1 MERREGQMTP
11 HRKQVAILKETYRAK
26 QNTAPTG
33 SRRLVSLILC
43 LCLFLSILPSGLMTT
58 ALAAS
63 GTDTA
68 PDSGAAVTVTHKGS
82 AVDSLS
88 LPQDERTTLTA
99 VCSSGVTDASY
110 QWQILADIASE
121 LWVNI
126 YDATEQSLVL
136 SCALLN
142 SLADDTG
149 SAYVRCRVTA
159 SGQTIDSNV
168 VCVTAARTIPVETG
182 AEDEA
187 DANAAPTGRVPAL
200 RAPARAPAAT
210 SEEYVEIT
218 INYLDAVTGESI
230 YKSYQAQI
238 QRGTAYTSNVI
249 SPAYLG
255 YAPFYNAAAPSD
267 KDASAAKDNA
277 TTIHLDISDSY
288 SAPTYVVNVY
298 YKAIDVPYA
307 VRYYFQNIHDDTYS
321 ENVGLYSVSTAKTGT
336 IISDKELKLPEGK
349 AEGFTKLYHYPEAVA
364 ADGSTVFQC
373 YYDRNYYMLKFD
385 MDGGYGTEPVY
396 ARYGT
401 AFIVT
406 APTRHGYE
414 FDGWDDVTNGTG
426 DGKADTLPT
435 TIPAENRTYKAL
447 WRTVDTTYTT
457 VYWLQNADDDQYSFI
472 GSVKGSAQ
480 SGMTVSGSD
489 SLQADTPLCGNTDTT
504 HAHNTDCNP
513 KNFNQLVY
521 NDTKTQKNVTIKGDG
536 STTVNVYYDRKAY
549 TLRFFYARED
559 SDGQF
564 QLVGGT
570 TYPFGNK
577 DKSFRRPDPYNV
589 DNLLD
594 QVNDWGNIKN
604 KPQLKD
610 EYTNTYIK
618 RTLDSNGYTY
628 YYLELKARF
637 DADLSTLWP
646 GDCFKRV
653 PVQDTHHANDAY
665 LYMDKDQWGNYA
677 YLAGWNG
684 EFKVKYTLDNPNSTI
699 KGMFQRLD
707 ENLLYGPDEVS
718 EDSSD
723 VINFLGYFCNGADVD
738 WSKPWQWLYKLYVP
752 VLDGDKTDLTY
763 NGTNYKLI
771 KTIDTADNNTDIPHQ
786 TQPTL
791 HGFEASDQHKEN
803 NPKTDDGRESFTA
816 QFFYQRNSYTLT
828 LHNYNEALSTV
839 KLPYQTPLDNYV
851 PKDPAYP
858 STLEADAYTFG
869 GWYYSSGCYEGTKYQ
884 PGDTMPAG
892 NITLYAKWTPVT
904 RTVRFFQT
912 YDDMLAYEKTDDNTG
927 PIHTSEVTHGTRVGS
942 VKDPTDKS
950 GHGYVFSG
958 WFYMLAGKKTA
969 YAPQDIPVTRDL
981 NVFADWGSHTAQ
993 PYLVHYA
1000 LHTGEKDPEWTAAL
1014 HTASGGTVPGNNQTF
1029 TVSVG
1034 SETRTYVYL
1043 TSDKQFH
1050 RQIAADS
1057 TGYAYQG
1064 NTRTFYPKVGDPL
1077 NELYADFNTGC
1088 YPTLASHSITV
1099 ESESDKTAPK
1109 KNVFTFTY
1117 AHTTSISYTVEYR
1130 YADNNELISSAP
1142 DNGSVKKFS
1151 NKAVVTERFAVIQDH
1166 IPDAFYKRLI
1176 LAVKVEANGSV
1187 TSQDNVVVF
1196 YYTQNKTHA
1205 PYAVHHMLQTLDAA
1219 LNNQSGLEKDT
1230 SGNYKNYAEDEA
1242 RIQGIGKTGNTLHV
1256 TPQTFSG
1263 FTVGNTG
1270 IQITTEITTAGTTTT
1285 EKNIT
1290 LSGTD
1295 FAITIDKNGTD
1306 LYVFYTRNQQNYS
1319 VYYLKYGTPTTDL
1332 NNLVY
1337 DADDPAHTSGVLAD
1351 IKTNIGKFGQTVTGN
1366 AKDIEGWSCVSDKQ
1380 QTLLLRSDQKQNN
1393 IFFFYQPVQYS
1404 VDYQVWT
1411 QGGGTVSPSKEVVE
1425 GDTPFTGSTP
1435 TEKPGYRF
1443 DGWYLDETC
1452 TKPVTIVEGTVDL
1465 TKNKL
1470 VPNKSKLKAMPK
1482 DNTFYAKFV
1491 PVLGD
1496 LTITRSNASDDEGN
1510 GDRIFVYRITTTK
1523 DPSFELFV
1531 SIKGN
1536 GSVTIKNMFCF
1547 TYTIEQQNGW
1557 SWRYADTSRTVTVT
1571 ENKNQTVT
1579 FDSAPTTNKWLNGN
1593 SDRKV
1598 NGKR

>member
-1 MERREGQMTP
+1 MTP

-26 QNTAPTG
+26 QNTTPTG
-33 SRRLVSLILC
+33 FRRLVSLILC

-63 GTDTA
+63 GTDTV

-126 YDATEQSLVL
+126 YDATEQSLAL

-187 DANAAPTGRVPAL
+187 DANAAPTRRVPAL

-218 INYLDAVTGESI
+218 INYLDAVTGKSI

-238 QRGTAYTSNVI
+238 EKGTGYTSNVI

-255 YAPFYNAAAPSD
+255 YGPFYNMANPSGTNT
-267 KDASAAKDNA
+267 SAAIDDA
-277 TTIHLDISDSY
+277 TTIHLNIPDSY

-321 ENVGLYSVSTAKTGT
+321 EDVGLYRVSAAKTGT
-336 IISDKELKLPEGK
+336 IISDEALKLSAGE

-401 AFIVT
+401 AFIVN

-414 FDGWDDVTNGTG
+414 FVGWDDVTGGTG
-426 DGKADTLPT
+426 DGNPDTLPT

-447 WRTVDTTYTT
+447 WRTVNTTYTT
-457 VYWLQNADDDQYSFI
+457 VYWLQHADDDQYSFI
-472 GSVKGSAQ
+472 GSVKDSAQ
-480 SGMTVSGSD
+480 SGTTVSGSD
-489 SLQADTPLCGNTDTT
+489 SLRADTPLCGNTDTT
-504 HAHNTDCNP
+504 HTHDTDCYP
-513 KNFNQLVY
+513 QNFDQLVY
-521 NDTKTQKNVTIKGDG
+521 NGAKTDQNVTIKGDG

-549 TLRFFYARED
+549 TLRFFYARENKNTH
-559 SDGQF
+559 QF

-570 TYPFGNK
+570 TYPFGNT
-577 DKSFRRPDPYNV
+577 SFPRPGPYNV
-589 DNLLD
+589 GKLLD
-594 QVNDWGNIKN
+594 AVTDWGNITGV
-604 KPQLKD
+604 PQLKT
-610 EYTNTYIK
+610 EYTNTYTK
-618 RTLDSNGYTY
+618 GKLDSNGYTY

-646 GDCFKRV
+646 GDCFEPV
-653 PVQDTHHANDAY
+653 PVQGTHTTNTADQ
-665 LYMDKDQWGNYA
+665 YMGEGQWGHYA

-707 ENLLYGPDEVS
+707 ENLLYGPGEG
-718 EDSSD
+718 SSNE
-723 VINFLGYFCNGADVD
+723 INFLGYFCNGYDVD
-738 WSKPWQWLYKLYVP
+738 WSQPWQWLYKLYVP

-771 KTIDTADNNTDIPHQ
+771 KTIDTADNNKQISHQ

-791 HGFEASDQHKEN
+791 HGFTTNGQQQLDNHDTS
-803 NPKTDDGRESFTA
+803 DGRKSFTA
-816 QFFYQRNSYTLT
+816 RFFYQRNSYTLT
-828 LHNYNEALSTV
+828 LHNYNEAVSTFE
-839 KLPYQTPLDNYV
+839 LPYQTPLDAYV
-851 PKDPAYP
+851 RDDPEHP
-858 STLEADAYTFG
+858 STLEAGAYTFG
-869 GWYYSSGCYEGTKYQ
+869 GWYYSSGCYDGTKYQ
-884 PGDTMPAG
+884 PGDAMPAG
-892 NITLYAKWTPVT
+892 DITLYAKWTPVT

-912 YDDMLAYEKTDDNTG
+912 YDDMLAYEKTGSTTG
-927 PIHTSEVTHGTRVGS
+927 LIHTSEVAHGTRVGS
-942 VKDPTDKS
+942 VDDPTDAS
-950 GHGYVFSG
+950 GHSYDFSG

-1000 LHTGEKDPEWTAAL
+1000 LHTGEKDTKWTEAL
-1014 HTASGGTVPGNNQTF
+1014 HTASGGTAPGNNQTF
-1029 TVSVG
+1029 TVSVAG
-1034 SETRTYVYL
+1034 ETRTYVYL
-1043 TSDKQFH
+1043 TSDKRFH

-1088 YPTLASHSITV
+1088 YPTLASHSITM
-1099 ESESDKTAPK
+1099 EFEFDKTAPE

-1117 AHTTSISYTVEYR
+1117 AHTESISYTVEYR

-1142 DNGSVKKFS
+1142 GRGRVPKSS
-1151 NKAVVTERFAVIQDH
+1151 AKAVVTERFAVIQDY

-1176 LAVKVEANGSV
+1176 LAVKVEADGSV

-1230 SGNYKNYAEDEA
+1230 SGNYKYYAEDEA

-1380 QTLLLRSDQKQNN
+1380 QTLLLRSDEKQNN

-1425 GDTPFTGSTP
+1425 GDTLFKGSTP
-1435 TEKPGYRF
+1435 TAKPGYRF
-1443 DGWYLDETC
+1443 EGWYLYENC
-1452 TKPVTIVEGTVDL
+1452 TKPVADQGTVDST
-1465 TKNKL
+1465 TKIL
-1470 VPNKSKLKAMPK
+1470 VPNKSKLEAMPK
-1482 DNTFYAKFV
+1482 ANTFYAKFV

-1496 LTITRSNASDDEGN
+1496 LTITRSNASDEGN
-1510 GDRIFVYRITTTK
+1510 GDRVFVYRIKATE

-1536 GSVTIKNMFCF
+1536 GSVTIKDLFCF

-1557 SWRYADTSRTVTVT
+1557 SWRYADASQTVTVT
-1571 ENKNQTVT
+1571 EGGSNAVT
-1579 FDSAPTTNKWLNGN
+1579 FGSAPAKGKWLNGS
-1593 SDRKV
+1593 SDREV
-1598 NGKR
+1598 NRKR

>member
-1 MERREGQMTP
+1 
-11 HRKQVAILKETYRAK
+11 
-26 QNTAPTG
+26 
-33 SRRLVSLILC
+33 
-43 LCLFLSILPSGLMTT
+43 MTT

-63 GTDTA
+63 GTDA
-68 PDSGAAVTVTHKGS
+68 VPDSGAAVTVTHKGS

-99 VCSSGVTDASY
+99 VCSSDVTDASY

-126 YDATEQSLVL
+126 YDATEQSLAL

-159 SGQTIDSNV
+159 SGQTIDSTI

-187 DANAAPTGRVPAL
+187 DANAAKTGRVPAL

-218 INYLDAVTGESI
+218 INYLDAVTGKSI

-238 QRGTAYTSNVI
+238 AKGTGYTSNVI

-255 YAPFYNAAAPSD
+255 YAPFYNAAAPSGTVT
-267 KDASAAKDNA
+267 SAANDDA
-277 TTIHLDISDSY
+277 TTIHLNILDSY

-321 ENVGLYSVSTAKTGT
+321 EDVGLYRVSAAKTGT
-336 IISDKELKLPEGK
+336 IISDDALKLPVGE

-401 AFIVT
+401 AFIVN

-414 FDGWDDVTNGTG
+414 FFGWDDVTDGTG
-426 DGKADTLPT
+426 DGNPDTLPT
-435 TIPAENRTYKAL
+435 TIPAKNRTYKAL

-472 GSVKGSAQ
+472 GSVKGNAQ
-480 SGMTVSGSD
+480 SGTTVSGGNT
-489 SLQADTPLCGNTDTT
+489 LTADTPLRGNTDTT
-504 HAHNTDCNP
+504 HIHNTDCYP
-513 KNFNQLVY
+513 PNFNQLVY
-521 NDTKTQKNVTIKGDG
+521 NDAKTQKNVTINGDG

-549 TLRFFYARED
+549 TLRFFYAREN

-577 DKSFRRPDPYNV
+577 THKRPTSYTV
-589 DNLLD
+589 DNLLAK
-594 QVNDWGNIKN
+594 VKVTDWGNITDE
-604 KPQLKD
+604 PQLKD
-610 EYTNTYIK
+610 EYADKYTTGSLN
-618 RTLDSNGYTY
+618 SNGYTY
-628 YYLELKARF
+628 YYLDLNARF

-646 GDCFKRV
+646 GDCFERV
-653 PVQDTHHANDAY
+653 RVQGTHHANDAY
-665 LYMDKDQWGNYA
+665 LYMDNDQWGNYA

-684 EFKVKYTLDNPNSTI
+684 EFKVKYTHDNANSTI

-707 ENLLYGPDEVS
+707 ENLLYDSS
-718 EDSSD
+718 EGSSD
-723 VINFLGYFCNGADVD
+723 VVNFLGYFCNGADVD
-738 WSKPWQWLYKLYVP
+738 WSQPWQWLYKLYVP
-752 VLDGDKTDLTY
+752 VLDGETPDPIYEYDGKK
-763 NGTNYKLI
+763 YKLI
-771 KTIDTADNNTDIPHQ
+771 KTIDTADNNREISQQ

-791 HGFEASDQHKEN
+791 HGFTTNGQQQLDNDDTS
-803 NPKTDDGRESFTA
+803 DGRKSFTA
-816 QFFYQRNSYTLT
+816 QFFYKRESYTLT
-828 LHNYNEALSTV
+828 LHNYNEAVFTDTL
-839 KLPYQTPLDNYV
+839 LYQTPLAPSV
-851 PKDPAYP
+851 PDKPAYP
-858 STLEADAYTFG
+858 SKLEADAYTFG
-869 GWYYSSGCYEGTKYQ
+869 GWYYSSGCYDGTKYQ

-892 NITLYAKWTPVT
+892 DITLYAKWTPVT

-912 YDDMLAYEKTDDNTG
+912 YDAMLAYEKTGDKTG
-927 PIHTSEVTHGTRVGS
+927 LIQISEVAHGAKVGS
-942 VKDPTDKS
+942 VTDPTDNS
-950 GHGYVFSG
+950 GHRYDFSG

-1000 LHTGEKDPEWTAAL
+1000 LHTGETDTEWTEAL
-1014 HTASGGTVPGNNQTF
+1014 HTASGGTAPGNNQTF
-1029 TVSVG
+1029 TVSVAG
-1034 SETRTYVYL
+1034 ETRTYVYL
-1043 TSDKQFH
+1043 TSDGQFH

-1099 ESESDKTAPK
+1099 ENESDKTAPE

-1117 AHTTSISYTVEYR
+1117 ARATSISYTVEYR

-1142 DNGSVKKFS
+1142 GKGSVKKS
-1151 NKAVVTERFAVIQDH
+1151 SDKAVVTERFAVIQDY

-1196 YYTQNKTHA
+1196 YYTKNKTHA

-1219 LNNQSGLEKDT
+1219 LTNQSGLEKDT
-1230 SGNYKNYAEDEA
+1230 SGNYINYAEDEA
-1242 RIQGIGKTGNTLHV
+1242 RIQGIGKTGNPLHV

-1263 FTVGNTG
+1263 FSVNNTG
-1270 IQITTEITTAGTTTT
+1270 IQITTAGTTTT
-1285 EKNIT
+1285 ETEIPF
-1290 LSGTD
+1290 SGTD
-1295 FAITIDKNGTD
+1295 FAITIDRNGTD
-1306 LYVFYTRNQQNYS
+1306 LYVFYTRNQQKYS
-1319 VYYLKYGTPTTDL
+1319 VYYLKYGTSTKDL
-1332 NNLVY
+1332 SKLVY
-1337 DADDPAHTSGVLAD
+1337 NPADPEHESGVLAD
-1351 IKTNIGKFGQTVTGN
+1351 IKPDSGKFGQTVT
-1366 AKDIEGWSCVSDKQ
+1366 AKAIAIEGWSCVSDKQ
-1380 QTLLLRSDQKQNN
+1380 QTLLLRSDEKQNN

-1425 GDTPFTGSTP
+1425 GDTPFEGSTP

-1452 TKPVTIVEGTVDL
+1452 TKPVTAAEGTVNS
-1465 TKNKL
+1465 TKNRL
-1470 VPNKSKLKAMPK
+1470 VPNKSKLEAIPK

-1510 GDRIFVYRITTTK
+1510 GDRVFVYRITTTK

-1536 GSVTIKNMFCF
+1536 GSVTIKNLFCF

-1557 SWRYADTSRTVTVT
+1557 SWRYADTSQTVTVT
-1571 ENKNQTVT
+1571 EGGNAEVT
-1579 FDSAPTTNKWLNGN
+1579 FASAPARNKWLNGS
-1593 SDRKV
+1593 SDREV
-1598 NGKR
+1598 NRKR

>member
-1 MERREGQMTP
+1 
-11 HRKQVAILKETYRAK
+11 
-26 QNTAPTG
+26 
-33 SRRLVSLILC
+33 
-43 LCLFLSILPSGLMTT
+43 MTT

-99 VCSSGVTDASY
+99 VCASDVTDASY
-110 QWQILADIASE
+110 QWQILADVASE

-126 YDATEQSLVL
+126 YDATEQSLAL

-218 INYLDAVTGESI
+218 INYLDAVTRKSI

-238 QRGTAYTSNVI
+238 AKGTGYTSNVI

-255 YAPFYNAAAPSD
+255 YAPFYNAAAPSGENALLATAD
-267 KDASAAKDNA
+267 A

-321 ENVGLYSVSTAKTGT
+321 EDVGLYRVAAAKTGT
-336 IISDKELKLPEGK
+336 IISDDALKLHEGE

-414 FDGWDDVTNGTG
+414 FFGWDDVTGGTG
-426 DGKADTLPT
+426 DGNPDTLPT
-435 TIPAENRTYKAL
+435 TIPAKNRTYKAL

-457 VYWLQNADDDQYSFI
+457 VYWLQNADDNEYSFI
-472 GSVKGSAQ
+472 GSVKGNAH
-480 SGMTVSGSD
+480 SGTTVFGGD
-489 SLQADTPLCGNTDTT
+489 TLEANTPLCGNNDDTHKHDT
-504 HAHNTDCNP
+504 GCYP
-513 KNFNQLVY
+513 KNFDQLVY

-559 SDGQF
+559 KNTHQF

-577 DKSFRRPDPYNV
+577 GTSFHRPDTYNV
-589 DNLLD
+589 ENLLD
-594 QVNDWGNIKN
+594 KVTDWGNITGV
-604 KPQLKD
+604 PQLKT
-610 EYTNTYIK
+610 EYTNTYTK
-618 RTLDSNGYTY
+618 DTLDSNGYTY
-628 YYLELKARF
+628 YYLELNARF

-646 GDCFKRV
+646 GDCFDPV
-653 PVQDTHHANDAY
+653 PVAETHTTNTADQ
-665 LYMDKDQWGNYA
+665 YMGEGQWGHYA

-684 EFKVKYTLDNPNSTI
+684 EFKVKYTLDHDNSTI

-707 ENLLYGPDEVS
+707 ENLLYDSS
-718 EDSSD
+718 EGSSD
-723 VINFLGYFCNGADVD
+723 VVNFLGYFCNGADVG
-738 WSKPWQWLYKLYVP
+738 WSQPWQWLYKLYVP

-771 KTIDTADNNTDIPHQ
+771 KTIDTADNNNVISHQ

-791 HGFEASDQHKEN
+791 HGFTTNGQQQLDNDDTS
-803 NPKTDDGRESFTA
+803 DGRKSFTA
-816 QFFYQRNSYTLT
+816 QFFYKRESYTLT
-828 LHNYNEALSTV
+828 LHNYNEAVSTFE
-839 KLPYQTPLDNYV
+839 LLYQTPLAPSV
-851 PKDPAYP
+851 PEKPAYP
-858 STLEADAYTFG
+858 STLEAGAYTFG
-869 GWYYSSGCYEGTKYQ
+869 GWYYSSGCYDGTEYHS
-884 PGDTMPAG
+884 GDAMPAG
-892 NITLYAKWTPVT
+892 DIALYAKWTPVT

-912 YDDMLAYEKTDDNTG
+912 YDDMLAYEKTGSTTG
-927 PIHTSEVTHGTRVGS
+927 PIHTYKVAHGTRVGS
-942 VKDPTDKS
+942 VDDPTDNS
-950 GHGYVFSG
+950 EHNYEFSG

-1000 LHTGEKDPEWTAAL
+1000 LHTGETETKWTEAL
-1014 HTASGGTVPGNNQTF
+1014 DAASGGTTPGNNQTF
-1029 TVSVG
+1029 TVSVAG
-1034 SETRTYVYL
+1034 ETRTYVYL
-1043 TSDKQFH
+1043 TSDKRFH

-1099 ESESDKTAPK
+1099 EFEYDKTAPE

-1117 AHTTSISYTVEYR
+1117 ARATSISYTVEYR
-1130 YADNNELISSAP
+1130 YADNNELISLAPNSGRETKSSA
-1142 DNGSVKKFS
+1142 
-1151 NKAVVTERFAVIQDH
+1151 KAVVTERFAVIQDY

-1176 LAVKVEANGSV
+1176 LAVKVDADGKV

-1196 YYTQNKTHA
+1196 YYTKNNTHA

-1219 LNNQSGLEKDT
+1219 LHNQSGLETDAN
-1230 SGNYKNYAEDEA
+1230 GNYKYYAEDEA
-1242 RIQGIGKTGNTLHV
+1242 RIQGIGETGSTLPV

-1263 FTVGNTG
+1263 FTVCNTG
-1270 IQITTEITTAGTTTT
+1270 IQITTAKT
-1285 EKNIT
+1285 EIT
-1290 LSGTD
+1290 LSGTNN

-1306 LYVFYTRNQQNYS
+1306 LYVFYTRNQQKYN

-1332 NNLVY
+1332 SKLVY
-1337 DADDPAHTSGVLAD
+1337 NGDPAHENGVLANV
-1351 IKTNIGKFGQTVTGN
+1351 TTSHGKFGQTVTEN
-1366 AKDIEGWSCVSDKQ
+1366 AKDIAGWSCVSDKQ

-1393 IFFFYQPVQYS
+1393 IFFFYQPVQYN
-1404 VDYQVWT
+1404 VDYLVWP

-1425 GDTPFTGSTP
+1425 GDTSFKGSTP

-1443 DGWYLDETC
+1443 VGWYLDENC
-1452 TKPVTIVEGTVDL
+1452 TMPVTIAEGTVDS
-1465 TKNKL
+1465 TKNRL
-1470 VPNKSKLKAMPK
+1470 VPNKSELEAMPK
-1482 DNTFYAKFV
+1482 GNTFYAKFV
-1491 PVLGD
+1491 PILGD
-1496 LTITRSNASDDEGN
+1496 LTITRSHAFDEGN
-1510 GDRIFVYRITTTK
+1510 GKRIFVYRITTTE

-1531 SIKGN
+1531 SIKGSD
-1536 GSVTIKNMFCF
+1536 SVTIKNLFCF

-1557 SWRYADTSRTVTVT
+1557 SWRYADTSQTVKVT
-1571 ENKNQTVT
+1571 ENNNQTVT
-1579 FDSAPTTNKWLNGN
+1579 FGSAPTTNKWLNGSSEREVN
-1593 SDRKV
+1593 RK
-1598 NGKR
+1598 R

>member
-1 MERREGQMTP
+1 
-11 HRKQVAILKETYRAK
+11 
-26 QNTAPTG
+26 
-33 SRRLVSLILC
+33 
-43 LCLFLSILPSGLMTT
+43 MTT
-58 ALAAS
+58 AFAAS
-63 GTDTA
+63 GTETA

-99 VCSSGVTDASY
+99 VCASDVTDASY
-110 QWQILADIASE
+110 QWQILADVASE

-126 YDATEQSLVL
+126 YDATEQSLAL

-218 INYLDAVTGESI
+218 INYLDAVTGKSI

-238 QRGTAYTSNVI
+238 EKGTGYTSTVI

-255 YAPFYNAAAPSD
+255 YAPFYNAATPSGTD
-267 KDASAAKDNA
+267 TLAANDDA
-277 TTIHLDISDSY
+277 TTIHLNIPTSY

-321 ENVGLYSVSTAKTGT
+321 ENVGLYRVSAAKTGT
-336 IISDKELKLPEGK
+336 IISDKLLKLTDSEK
-349 AEGFTKLYHYPEAVA
+349 DKGFTKLYHYPEAVA

-414 FDGWDDVTNGTG
+414 FFGWDDVTGGTG
-426 DGKADTLPT
+426 DGNPDTLPT

-447 WRTVDTTYTT
+447 WHTVDTTYTT
-457 VYWLQNADDDQYSFI
+457 VYWLQNADDDKYSFI
-472 GSVKGSAQ
+472 GSVKGNAQ
-480 SGMTVSGSD
+480 SGTTVSGSD
-489 SLQADTPLCGNTDTT
+489 SLRANTPLCGNNEHT
-504 HAHNTDCNP
+504 HNKDCYP
-513 KNFNQLVY
+513 ENFNQLVY
-521 NDTKTQKNVTIKGDG
+521 NDEKTQKNVTIKGDG

-549 TLRFFYARED
+549 TLRFFYARKNSAD
-559 SDGQF
+559 QF

-577 DKSFRRPDPYNV
+577 GTSFHRPDTYNV
-589 DNLLD
+589 ENLLAAVD
-594 QVNDWGNIKN
+594 DWGNITGV
-604 KPQLKD
+604 PQLKD
-610 EYTNTYIK
+610 EYNGKYTKGT
-618 RTLDSNGYTY
+618 RDSNGYTY

-646 GDCFKRV
+646 GDCFKPV
-653 PVQDTHHANDAY
+653 PVQGIHTSNKANE
-665 LYMDKDQWGNYA
+665 YMGEGQWGNYA

-684 EFKVKYTLDNPNSTI
+684 EFKVKYTLDHDNSTI

-718 EDSSD
+718 EDSSNE
-723 VINFLGYFCNGADVD
+723 INFLGYFCNGADVE
-738 WSKPWQWLYKLYVP
+738 WSKPWQWLYELYVP
-752 VLDGDKTDLTY
+752 VLDGETPGPIY
-763 NGTNYKLI
+763 NYKGTNYKLI
-771 KTIDTADNNTDIPHQ
+771 KTIDTADNNRDIGHQ

-791 HGFEASDQHKEN
+791 HGFKVFDQHKEN
-803 NPKTDDGRESFTA
+803 NPDTSDGRESYTA
-816 QFFYQRNSYTLT
+816 QFFYERESYTLT
-828 LHNYNEALSTV
+828 LHNYNEAVPTV
-839 KLPYQTPLDNYV
+839 TLPYQTPLAPHV
-851 PKDPAYP
+851 PQDPAYP
-858 STLEADAYTFG
+858 SKLEAGAYTFG
-869 GWYYSSGCYEGTKYQ
+869 GWYYSSGCYDGTEYHS
-884 PGDTMPAG
+884 GDAMPAG
-892 NITLYAKWTPVT
+892 DIALYAKWTPVT

-912 YDDMLAYEKTDDNTG
+912 YDAMLAYEKTG
-927 PIHTSEVTHGTRVGS
+927 SEAGLIEPKKVAHGTRVGS
-942 VKDPTDKS
+942 VDDPKDKS
-950 GHGYVFSG
+950 EHNYEFSG

-1000 LHTGEKDPEWTAAL
+1000 LHTGEKDTEWTAAL
-1014 HTASGGTVPGNNQTF
+1014 RTASGGTAPDNNQTF

-1043 TSDKQFH
+1043 TSDGQFH

-1099 ESESDKTAPK
+1099 ESESDKTAPVM
-1109 KNVFTFTY
+1109 NVFTFTY
-1117 AHTTSISYTVEYR
+1117 AHAKRISYTVEYR
-1130 YADNNELISSAP
+1130 YADNNELIPSAP
-1142 DNGSVKKFS
+1142 NSGSVKKFS
-1151 NKAVVTERFAVIQDH
+1151 NKAVVTERFAVIQGY

-1176 LAVKVEANGSV
+1176 LAVKVDAVGNV

-1196 YYTQNKTHA
+1196 YYTKNNTHA

-1219 LNNQSGLEKDT
+1219 LHNQSELEKDT
-1230 SGNYKNYAEDEA
+1230 SGNYKYYAEDEA
-1242 RIQGIGKTGNTLHV
+1242 RIQGIGQTDSTLSV

-1263 FTVGNTG
+1263 FAVGNTG

-1285 EKNIT
+1285 KKEIT
-1290 LSGTD
+1290 RSGTD
-1295 FAITIDKNGTD
+1295 FAITIDQNGTD
-1306 LYVFYTRNQQNYS
+1306 LYVFYTRSNQNYN

-1337 DADDPAHTSGVLAD
+1337 NGDPAHGNGVLAD
-1351 IKTNIGKFGQTVTGN
+1351 IKTNVGKFGQTVTEN
-1366 AKDIEGWSCVSDKQ
+1366 AIAIEGWSCVSDKQ

-1404 VDYQVWT
+1404 VDYQVWP

-1425 GDTPFTGSTP
+1425 GDTSFEGSTP

-1443 DGWYLDETC
+1443 EGWYLDENC
-1452 TKPVTIVEGTVDL
+1452 TTPVTAVEGTVDS
-1465 TKNKL
+1465 TTNKL
-1470 VPNKSKLKAMPK
+1470 VPNKGKLEAMPK
-1482 DNTFYAKFV
+1482 GNTFYAKFV

-1496 LTITRSNASDDEGN
+1496 LTITRSHASDEGN
-1510 GDRIFVYRITTTK
+1510 GDRVFVYRITTTK

-1536 GSVTIKNMFCF
+1536 GSVTIKNLFCF

-1557 SWRYADTSRTVTVT
+1557 SWRYADTS
-1571 ENKNQTVT
+1571 QTVKVTKDGNAEVT
-1579 FDSAPTTNKWLNGN
+1579 FAGAPARNKWLNGSSEREVN
-1593 SDRKV
+1593 RK
-1598 NGKR
+1598 R

>member
-1 MERREGQMTP
+1 M
-11 HRKQVAILKETYRAK
+11 KETYRAK
-26 QNTAPTG
+26 QNTTPTG
-33 SRRLVSLILC
+33 FRRLVSLILC

-99 VCSSGVTDASY
+99 VCASDVTDASY
-110 QWQILADIASE
+110 QWQILADVASE

-126 YDATEQSLVL
+126 YDATEQSLAL

-168 VCVTAARTIPVETG
+168 VCVTAARTIPVEAG

-187 DANAAPTGRVPAL
+187 DANAAPTGRAPAL

-218 INYLDAVTGESI
+218 INYLDAVTKKSI

-238 QRGTAYTSNVI
+238 AKGTGYTSNVI

-255 YAPFYNAAAPSD
+255 YAPFYNTAKPSD
-267 KDASAAKDNA
+267 TNTLAANDDA
-277 TTIHLDISDSY
+277 TTIHLNILDSY

-321 ENVGLYSVSTAKTGT
+321 ENVGLYRVSAAKTGT
-336 IISDKELKLPEGK
+336 IISDDKLKLSAGE

-414 FDGWDDVTNGTG
+414 FVGWDDVTDGTG
-426 DGKADTLPT
+426 DGNPDTLPT
-435 TIPAENRTYKAL
+435 TIPAKNRTYKAL
-447 WRTVDTTYTT
+447 WHTVDTTYTT
-457 VYWLQNADDDQYSFI
+457 VYWLQNADDGDQYSFI
-472 GSVKGSAQ
+472 GSVKGSAP
-480 SGMTVSGSD
+480 SGTTVSGGD
-489 SLQADTPLCGNTDTT
+489 TLKADTPLCGNTDTT
-504 HAHNTDCNP
+504 HTHDTDCYP
-513 KNFNQLVY
+513 QNFDQLVY
-521 NDTKTQKNVTIKGDG
+521 NDAKTQKNVTIKGDG

-549 TLRFFYARED
+549 TLRFFYARENKNTH
-559 SDGQF
+559 QF

-570 TYPFGNK
+570 TYPFGNTAY
-577 DKSFRRPDPYNV
+577 DRPTSYTV
-589 DNLLD
+589 ENLLD
-594 QVNDWGNIKN
+594 QVDDWGNITGV
-604 KPQLKD
+604 PQLKT
-610 EYTNTYIK
+610 EYTNTYTK
-618 RTLDSNGYTY
+618 DTLDSNGYTY
-628 YYLELKARF
+628 YYLELNARF

-646 GDCFKRV
+646 GDCFKPV
-653 PVQDTHHANDAY
+653 PVQDTHYKNKANEH
-665 LYMDKDQWGNYA
+665 MDEGQWGHYA
-677 YLAGWNG
+677 YQAGWNG

-707 ENLLYGPDEVS
+707 ENLLYGPNEG
-718 EDSSD
+718 SSD
-723 VINFLGYFCNGADVD
+723 VINFLGYFCNGADVE
-738 WSKPWQWLYKLYVP
+738 WSKPWQWLYELYVP
-752 VLDGDKTDLTY
+752 VLDGQAFDRTY
-763 NGTNYKLI
+763 NGKNYKLF
-771 KTIDTADNNTDIPHQ
+771 KTIDTADNNEDISDQ

-791 HGFEASDQHKEN
+791 HGFTTGGKQWEKNDDKR
-803 NPKTDDGRESFTA
+803 DGRKSFTA
-816 QFFYQRNSYTLT
+816 RFFYEREFYTLT
-828 LHNYNEALSTV
+828 LHNYNEAVSTFE
-839 KLPYQTPLDNYV
+839 LPYQTPLDNYV
-851 PKDPAYP
+851 SGKPTYP
-858 STLEADAYTFG
+858 STLEADAYTFD
-869 GWYYSSGCYEGTKYQ
+869 GWYYSSGCYEGTEYHS
-884 PGDTMPAG
+884 GDAMPAG

-904 RTVRFFQT
+904 RTVHFFRT
-912 YDDMLAYEKTDDNTG
+912 YDDMLAYEKTGDTTG
-927 PIHTSEVTHGTRVGS
+927 LIETHNVAHGTRVES
-942 VKDPTDKS
+942 VDDPEDES
-950 GHGYVFSG
+950 GHSYVFSG

-1000 LHTGEKDPEWTAAL
+1000 LHTGEKDTKWTEAL
-1014 HTASGGTVPGNNQTF
+1014 HTASGGTAPGNNQTF

-1043 TSDKQFH
+1043 TSDHRFH
-1050 RQIAADS
+1050 QQIAADS

-1099 ESESDKTAPK
+1099 ESESDKTAPVE
-1109 KNVFTFTY
+1109 NVFTFTY
-1117 AHTTSISYTVEYR
+1117 AHTKSISYTVEYR
-1130 YADNNELISSAP
+1130 YADNNELISLAP
-1142 DNGSVKKFS
+1142 DNGSVKKS
-1151 NKAVVTERFAVIQDH
+1151 SDKAVVTERFAVIQDH

-1176 LAVKVEANGSV
+1176 LAVKVDADGKV

-1196 YYTQNKTHA
+1196 YYTKNNTHA

-1219 LNNQSGLEKDT
+1219 LHNQSGLETDAN
-1230 SGNYKNYAEDEA
+1230 GNYKYYAEDEA
-1242 RIQGIGKTGNTLHV
+1242 RIQGIGETGRTLSV

-1285 EKNIT
+1285 ERKIT
-1290 LSGTD
+1290 RSGTD
-1295 FAITIDKNGTD
+1295 FAITIDQNGTD
-1306 LYVFYTRNQQNYS
+1306 LYVFYTRNQQEYS

-1337 DADDPAHTSGVLAD
+1337 NGDPAHENGVLAGV
-1351 IKTNIGKFGQTVTGN
+1351 KTDVGKFGQTVTEN
-1366 AKDIEGWSCVSDKQ
+1366 AKDIAGWSCVSDKQ

-1393 IFFFYQPVQYS
+1393 IFFFYQPVQYN
-1404 VDYQVWT
+1404 VDYQVWP

-1425 GDTPFTGSTP
+1425 GDTSFKGSTP
-1435 TEKPGYRF
+1435 TEKTGYRF
-1443 DGWYLDETC
+1443 ERWYLDENC
-1452 TKPVTIVEGTVDL
+1452 TTPVTDQGTVVS
-1465 TKNKL
+1465 TTNRL
-1470 VPNKSKLKAMPK
+1470 VPNKSELEAMPK
-1482 DNTFYAKFV
+1482 VNTFYAKFV

-1496 LTITRSNASDDEGN
+1496 LTITRSHASNEGK
-1510 GDRIFVYRITTTK
+1510 GDRVFVYRIKATE

-1536 GSVTIKNMFCF
+1536 GSVTIKNLFCF

-1557 SWRYADTSRTVTVT
+1557 SWRYEDTSQTVKVT
-1571 ENKNQTVT
+1571 EGGNAEVT
-1579 FDSAPTTNKWLNGN
+1579 FASAPARNKWLNGS
-1593 SDRKV
+1593 SDREV
-1598 NGKR
+1598 SRKR

>member
-1 MERREGQMTP
+1 MTP

-26 QNTAPTG
+26 QNTTPTG

-99 VCSSGVTDASY
+99 VCASDVTDASY
-110 QWQILADIASE
+110 QWQILADVASE

-126 YDATEQSLVL
+126 YDATEQSLAL

-218 INYLDAVTGESI
+218 INYLDAVTGKSI

-238 QRGTAYTSNVI
+238 EKGTGYTSNVI

-255 YAPFYNAAAPSD
+255 YAPFYNKAAPSGNG
-267 KDASAAKDNA
+267 ALAATDDA
-277 TTIHLDISDSY
+277 TTIQLNISDSY

-321 ENVGLYSVSTAKTGT
+321 EDVGLYRVSAAKTGT
-336 IISDKELKLPEGK
+336 IISDELLKLTDSEK
-349 AEGFTKLYHYPEAVA
+349 AKGFTKLYHYPEAVA

-401 AFIVT
+401 AFIVN

-414 FDGWDDVTNGTG
+414 FFGWDDVTDGTG
-426 DGKADTLPT
+426 DGNPDTLPT
-435 TIPAENRTYKAL
+435 TIPAKNRTYKAL

-457 VYWLQNADDDQYSFI
+457 VYWLQNADDNQYSFI
-472 GSVKGSAQ
+472 GSVKGKAQ
-480 SGMTVSGSD
+480 SGTTVSGGNT
-489 SLQADTPLCGNTDTT
+489 LTADTPLCGNTDT
-504 HAHNTDCNP
+504 AHIHNSDCNP

-549 TLRFFYARED
+549 TLRFFYARKN

-570 TYPFGNK
+570 TYPFGNT
-577 DKSFRRPDPYNV
+577 SFPRPDPYNV
-589 DNLLD
+589 ENLLAK
-594 QVNDWGNIKN
+594 VKVTDWGNIKN
-604 KPQLKD
+604 EPQLKD
-610 EYTNTYIK
+610 EYKNTYTK
-618 RTLDSNGYTY
+618 RTLDSGDYTY
-628 YYLELKARF
+628 YYLDLNARF

-646 GDCFKRV
+646 GDCFERV
-653 PVQDTHHANDAY
+653 RVQDTHTTNGANEH
-665 LYMDKDQWGNYA
+665 MDNDQWGNYA

-707 ENLLYGPDEVS
+707 ENLLYGPDEG
-718 EDSSD
+718 SSNE
-723 VINFLGYFCNGADVD
+723 INFLGYFCNGYDVY
-738 WSKPWQWLYKLYVP
+738 WSQPWQWLYKLYVP
-752 VLDGDKTDLTY
+752 VLSGDKTDLTY

-771 KTIDTADNNTDIPHQ
+771 KTIDTADNNDGISHQ

-791 HGFEASDQHKEN
+791 HGFTTNGQQQLDNDDTS
-803 NPKTDDGRESFTA
+803 DGRKSFTA
-816 QFFYQRNSYTLT
+816 QFFYKRESYTLT
-828 LHNYNEALSTV
+828 LHNYNEAVFTDTL
-839 KLPYQTPLDNYV
+839 LYQTPLDDSV
-851 PKDPAYP
+851 PLKPDYP
-858 STLEADAYTFG
+858 SKLEAGAYTFD
-869 GWYYSSGCYEGTKYQ
+869 GWYYSSGCYDGTKYQ
-884 PGDTMPAG
+884 PGDAMPAG
-892 NITLYAKWTPVT
+892 DIALYAKWTPVT
-904 RTVRFFQT
+904 RTVRFFRT
-912 YDDMLAYEKTDDNTG
+912 YDDMLAYEKTGDKTG
-927 PIHTSEVTHGTRVGS
+927 LIHFSEVTHGTRVGS
-942 VKDPTDKS
+942 VADPTDESEHNYK
-950 GHGYVFSG
+950 FSG

-969 YAPQDIPVTRDL
+969 YAPQDIPVTRNL

-1000 LHTGEKDPEWTAAL
+1000 LHTGETDTEWTEAL
-1014 HTASGGTVPGNNQTF
+1014 HTASGAAAPGNNQTF
-1029 TVSVG
+1029 TVSVAG
-1034 SETRTYVYL
+1034 ETRTYVYL
-1043 TSDKQFH
+1043 KSDGQFH

-1077 NELYADFNTGC
+1077 NELYAGFNTGC

-1099 ESESDKTAPK
+1099 EFESDKTAPV

-1142 DNGSVKKFS
+1142 DNGSVEKS
-1151 NKAVVTERFAVIQDH
+1151 SDKAVVTERFAVIQDY

-1176 LAVKVEANGSV
+1176 LAVKVDAVGNV

-1196 YYTQNKTHA
+1196 YYTKNNTHA

-1219 LNNQSGLEKDT
+1219 LNDQSELETDAN
-1230 SGNYKNYAEDEA
+1230 GNYKYYAEDEA
-1242 RIQGIGKTGNTLHV
+1242 RIQGIGETGSTLPV

-1263 FTVGNTG
+1263 FSVSNTG
-1270 IQITTEITTAGTTTT
+1270 IQITTAGTTTT
-1285 EKNIT
+1285 EKKIT
-1290 LSGTD
+1290 PSGTY
-1295 FAITIDKNGTD
+1295 FPINIDRNGTD
-1306 LYVFYTRNQQNYS
+1306 LYVFYTRNQRKYN
-1319 VYYLKYGTPTTDL
+1319 VYYLKYGTSTTDL
-1332 NNLVY
+1332 SKLEYNP
-1337 DADDPAHTSGVLAD
+1337 ADPAHENGVLAD
-1351 IKTNIGKFGQTVTGN
+1351 IKTNVGKFGQTVTEN
-1366 AKDIEGWSCVSDKQ
+1366 AIAIEGWSCVSDKQ
-1380 QTLLLRSDQKQNN
+1380 QTLLLRSDEKQNN
-1393 IFFFYQPVQYS
+1393 IFFFYLPVQYR
-1404 VDYQVWT
+1404 VDYQVWP

-1425 GDTPFTGSTP
+1425 GDTLFKGSTP

-1443 DGWYLDETC
+1443 AGWYLDENC
-1452 TKPVTIVEGTVDL
+1452 TKPVTAVDGTVVS
-1465 TKNKL
+1465 TTNRL

-1510 GDRIFVYRITTTK
+1510 GDRVFVYRIATTK

-1536 GSVTIKNMFCF
+1536 GSVTIKNLFCF

-1557 SWRYADTSRTVTVT
+1557 SWRYADTSQTVKVT
-1571 ENKNQTVT
+1571 EGGSNAVT
-1579 FDSAPTTNKWLNGN
+1579 FGNAAVENKWLNGS

>member
-1 MERREGQMTP
+1 MTP

-33 SRRLVSLILC
+33 FRRLVSLILC

-58 ALAAS
+58 ALAVS
-63 GTDTA
+63 GTDAA

-99 VCSSGVTDASY
+99 VCASDVTDASY

-126 YDATEQSLVL
+126 YDATEQSLAL

-159 SGQTIDSNV
+159 SGQTIDSNI

-187 DANAAPTGRVPAL
+187 DANAAPTGRAPAL

-218 INYLDAVTGESI
+218 INYLDAVTGKSI

-238 QRGTAYTSNVI
+238 AKGTGYTSNVI

-255 YAPFYNAAAPSD
+255 YAPFYNAAAPSGTD
-267 KDASAAKDNA
+267 TLAANDDA
-277 TTIHLDISDSY
+277 TTIHLNITTSY

-321 ENVGLYSVSTAKTGT
+321 EDVGLYRVAAAKTGT
-336 IISDKELKLPEGK
+336 IISDDALKLHEGE

-414 FDGWDDVTNGTG
+414 FVGWDDVTGGTG
-426 DGKADTLPT
+426 DGNPDTLPT

-447 WRTVDTTYTT
+447 WRTVNTTYTT

-472 GSVKGSAQ
+472 GSVKDSAQ
-480 SGMTVSGSD
+480 SGTTVSGRD
-489 SLQADTPLCGNTDTT
+489 SLRADTPLCGNTDTT
-504 HAHNTDCNP
+504 HTHTTDDCYP

-521 NDTKTQKNVTIKGDG
+521 NSTKTDQNVTINGDG

-549 TLRFFYARED
+549 TLRFFYARKD
-559 SDGQF
+559 NSTGQF

-577 DKSFRRPDPYNV
+577 GTSFTRPDPYNV
-589 DNLLD
+589 ENLLAK
-594 QVNDWGNIKN
+594 VKVTDWGNIEN
-604 KPQLKD
+604 KPELKTA
-610 EYTNTYIK
+610 YTNTYTEGT
-618 RTLDSNGYTY
+618 RDSNGYTY

-637 DADLSTLWP
+637 DADLSALWP
-646 GDCFKRV
+646 GDCFKPV
-653 PVQDTHHANDAY
+653 PVQGTHTTNDAH
-665 LYMDKDQWGNYA
+665 LYMGTGQWGNYA

-707 ENLLYGPDEVS
+707 ENLLYGPNEG
-718 EDSSD
+718 SSD

-738 WSKPWQWLYKLYVP
+738 WSKPWQWLYELYVP
-752 VLDGDKTDLTY
+752 VLDGETTDLPY
-763 NGTNYKLI
+763 NGKNYKLF
-771 KTIDTADNNTDIPHQ
+771 KTIDTADNNDNISHQ

-791 HGFEASDQHKEN
+791 HGFTAVDQQQQN
-803 NPKTDDGRESFTA
+803 NGVMSDGRKSFTA
-816 QFFYQRNSYTLT
+816 QFFYTRNSYTLT
-828 LHNYNEALSTV
+828 LHNYNEAVSTV
-839 KLPYQTPLDNYV
+839 KLLYQTPLAPSV
-851 PKDPAYP
+851 PDKPAYP
-858 STLEADAYTFG
+858 SKLEADAYTFG
-869 GWYYSSGCYEGTKYQ
+869 GWYYSSGCYDGTKYQ

-892 NITLYAKWTPVT
+892 DITLYAKWTPVT

-912 YDDMLAYEKTDDNTG
+912 YDAMLAYEKTGDKTG
-927 PIHTSEVTHGTRVGS
+927 LIQISEVAHGAKVGS
-942 VKDPTDKS
+942 VTDPTDNS
-950 GHGYVFSG
+950 GHRYDFSG

-1000 LHTGEKDPEWTAAL
+1000 LHTGETDTEWTAAL
-1014 HTASGGTVPGNNQTF
+1014 HTASGETAPGNNQTF

-1043 TSDKQFH
+1043 TSDHRFH

-1099 ESESDKTAPK
+1099 ESEYDKTAPVE
-1109 KNVFTFTY
+1109 NVFTFTY
-1117 AHTTSISYTVEYR
+1117 ARAERISYTVEYR

-1142 DNGSVKKFS
+1142 YSGKVPKSSD
-1151 NKAVVTERFAVIQDH
+1151 KAVVTERFAVIQDH

-1176 LAVKVEANGSV
+1176 LAVKVDADGKV

-1219 LNNQSGLEKDT
+1219 LNNQSELEKDT
-1230 SGNYKNYAEDEA
+1230 SGNYKYYAEDEA
-1242 RIQGIGKTGNTLHV
+1242 RIQGIGQTGSTLHV

-1270 IQITTEITTAGTTTT
+1270 IQITTAGTTPTKMETT
-1285 EKNIT
+1285 P
-1290 LSGTD
+1290 SGTY
-1295 FAITIDKNGTD
+1295 FPITIDQNGTD
-1306 LYVFYTRNQQNYS
+1306 LYVFYTRSNQNYS
-1319 VYYLKYGTPTTDL
+1319 VYYLKYGTSTKDL
-1332 NNLVY
+1332 SKLVY
-1337 DADDPAHTSGVLAD
+1337 NADDPAHTSGVLAAVKPD
-1351 IKTNIGKFGQTVTGN
+1351 SGKFGQTVT
-1366 AKDIEGWSCVSDKQ
+1366 AKAIAIEGWSCVSDKQ
-1380 QTLLLRSDQKQNN
+1380 QTLLLRSDEKQNN

-1425 GDTPFTGSTP
+1425 GDTPFEGSTP

-1443 DGWYLDETC
+1443 DGWYLDENC
-1452 TKPVTIVEGTVDL
+1452 TKHVTAVEGTVDS
-1465 TKNKL
+1465 TTNRL
-1470 VPNKSKLKAMPK
+1470 VPNKSKLEAIPK

-1510 GDRIFVYRITTTK
+1510 GDRVFVYRITTTK

-1536 GSVTIKNMFCF
+1536 GSVTIKNLFCF

-1557 SWRYADTSRTVTVT
+1557 SWRYADTSQTVKVT
-1571 ENKNQTVT
+1571 EGGSKVVT
-1579 FDSAPTTNKWLNGN
+1579 FGSTPVENKWLNGS
-1593 SDRKV
+1593 SDREV
-1598 NGKR
+1598 NRKR

>member
-1 MERREGQMTP
+1 MTP

-26 QNTAPTG
+26 QNTTPTG

-99 VCSSGVTDASY
+99 VCASDVTDASY
-110 QWQILADIASE
+110 QWQILADVASE

-126 YDATEQSLVL
+126 YDATEQSLAL

-218 INYLDAVTGESI
+218 INYLDAVTGKSI

-238 QRGTAYTSNVI
+238 EKGTGYTSTVI

-255 YAPFYNAAAPSD
+255 YAPFYNAAAPSGTVT
-267 KDASAAKDNA
+267 SAANDDA
-277 TTIHLDISDSY
+277 TTIHLDIPTSY

-321 ENVGLYSVSTAKTGT
+321 ENVGLYRVSAAKTGT

-401 AFIVT
+401 AFIVN

-414 FDGWDDVTNGTG
+414 FVGWDDVT
-426 DGKADTLPT
+426 DGKGDSYPDTLPT
-435 TIPAENRTYKAL
+435 TIPAENRTYKAI

-457 VYWLQNADDDQYSFI
+457 VYWLQNADDGDKYSFI
-472 GSVKGSAQ
+472 GSVKDSAQ
-480 SGMTVSGSD
+480 SGTTVSGSD
-489 SLQADTPLCGNTDTT
+489 SLTAKTPLCGNSEHT
-504 HAHNTDCNP
+504 HNKDCYP
-513 KNFNQLVY
+513 PNFDQLVY
-521 NDTKTQKNVTIKGDG
+521 NDAKTQKNVTIKGDG

-559 SDGQF
+559 KNTHQF

-570 TYPFGNK
+570 TYPFGNTAY
-577 DKSFRRPDPYNV
+577 DRPTSYNV
-589 DNLLD
+589 ENLLD
-594 QVNDWGNIKN
+594 QVDDWGNIKN
-604 KPQLKD
+604 EPQLKD
-610 EYTNTYIK
+610 EYRNTYIK

-628 YYLELKARF
+628 YYLELNARF

-653 PVQDTHHANDAY
+653 PVQDTHYKNKANEH
-665 LYMDKDQWGNYA
+665 MGEGQWGHYA

-684 EFKVKYTLDNPNSTI
+684 EFKVKYTLDHGNSTI

-707 ENLLYGPDEVS
+707 ENLLYGPGEVS

-723 VINFLGYFCNGADVD
+723 VINFLGYFCNGADVE
-738 WSKPWQWLYKLYVP
+738 WSKPWQWLYELYVP
-752 VLDGDKTDLTY
+752 VLDGETPGPIY
-763 NGTNYKLI
+763 NYKGTNYKLI
-771 KTIDTADNNTDIPHQ
+771 KTIDTADNNDGISHQ

-791 HGFEASDQHKEN
+791 HGFTAFDQQQQN
-803 NPKTDDGRESFTA
+803 NPKTGDGRESFTA
-816 QFFYQRNSYTLT
+816 QFFYKREPYTLT
-828 LHNYNEALSTV
+828 LHNYNEAVSTET
-839 KLPYQTPLDNYV
+839 LLYQTPLAPSV
-851 PKDPAYP
+851 PEKPAYP
-858 STLEADAYTFG
+858 STLEAGAYTFG
-869 GWYYSSGCYEGTKYQ
+869 GWYYSSGCYDGTEYHS
-884 PGDTMPAG
+884 GDAMPAG
-892 NITLYAKWTPVT
+892 DIALYAKWTPVT

-912 YDDMLAYEKTDDNTG
+912 YDDMLAYEKTGDKTG
-927 PIHTSEVTHGTRVGS
+927 LIHFSEVAHGTRVGS
-942 VKDPTDKS
+942 VDDPKDNS
-950 GHGYVFSG
+950 GHGYAFSG

-1000 LHTGEKDPEWTAAL
+1000 LHTGEKDTNWTAAL
-1014 HTASGGTVPGNNQTF
+1014 ETASGQATPDNNQTF

-1034 SETRTYVYL
+1034 RETRTYVYL
-1043 TSDKQFH
+1043 TSDHQFH

-1117 AHTTSISYTVEYR
+1117 AHAKRISYTVEYR
-1130 YADNNELISSAP
+1130 YADNNELISSATTS
-1142 DNGSVKKFS
+1142 GSVEKFS
-1151 NKAVVTERFAVIQDH
+1151 YKAVVTERFAVIQGY

-1176 LAVKVEANGSV
+1176 LAVKVEANGTV

-1196 YYTQNKTHA
+1196 YYTKNNTHA

-1219 LNNQSGLEKDT
+1219 LNDQSGLETDAN
-1230 SGNYKNYAEDEA
+1230 GNYKYYAEDEA
-1242 RIQGIGKTGNTLHV
+1242 RIQGIGKTGNTLSV

-1270 IQITTEITTAGTTTT
+1270 IQITTAGTKPTKR
-1285 EKNIT
+1285 EIPR
-1290 LSGTD
+1290 SGTD

-1306 LYVFYTRNQQNYS
+1306 LYVFYTRNQQKYN

-1337 DADDPAHTSGVLAD
+1337 NGDPAHASGVLAAV
-1351 IKTNIGKFGQTVTGN
+1351 KSGSGKFGQTVTEE
-1366 AKDIEGWSCVSDKQ
+1366 AIAIEGWSCVSDKQ
-1380 QTLLLRSDQKQNN
+1380 QTLLLRSDEKQNN

-1443 DGWYLDETC
+1443 VGWYLDENC
-1452 TKPVTIVEGTVDL
+1452 IKPVTAVEGTVDS

-1470 VPNKSKLKAMPK
+1470 VPNKSELEAMPK
-1482 DNTFYAKFV
+1482 VNTFYAKFV

-1510 GDRIFVYRITTTK
+1510 GDRVFVYRIK
-1523 DPSFELFV
+1523 AAEDPSFELFV

-1557 SWRYADTSRTVTVT
+1557 SWRYKDTSQTVKVT
-1571 ENKNQTVT
+1571 EKNNQTVP
-1579 FDSAPTTNKWLNGN
+1579 SAAHPPRTSG
-1593 SDRKV
+1593 SMAAV
-1598 NGKR
+1598 IGKSTERGDAICPKEYGFG

>member
-1 MERREGQMTP
+1 
-11 HRKQVAILKETYRAK
+11 
-26 QNTAPTG
+26 
-33 SRRLVSLILC
+33 
-43 LCLFLSILPSGLMTT
+43 MTT

-99 VCSSGVTDASY
+99 VCASDVTDASY
-110 QWQILADIASE
+110 QWQILADVASE

-126 YDATEQSLVL
+126 YDATEQSLAL

-218 INYLDAVTGESI
+218 INYLDAVTRKSI

-238 QRGTAYTSNVI
+238 EKGTGYTSTVI
-249 SPAYLG
+249 SPTYLG
-255 YAPFYNAAAPSD
+255 YAPFYNAAAPSGTD
-267 KDASAAKDNA
+267 TSAANDDA
-277 TTIHLDISDSY
+277 TTIHLNILDSY

-321 ENVGLYSVSTAKTGT
+321 ENVGLYRVAAAKTGT
-336 IISDKELKLPEGK
+336 IISDDKLKLPAGE

-414 FDGWDDVTNGTG
+414 FFGWDDVTGGTG
-426 DGKADTLPT
+426 DGNPDTLPT

-457 VYWLQNADDDQYSFI
+457 VYWLQNADDDKYSFI
-472 GSVKGSAQ
+472 GSVKGNAQ
-480 SGMTVSGSD
+480 SGTTVSGSD
-489 SLQADTPLCGNTDTT
+489 SLRANTPLCGNNEHT
-504 HAHNTDCNP
+504 HNKDCYP
-513 KNFNQLVY
+513 ENFNQLVY
-521 NDTKTQKNVTIKGDG
+521 NDTMTDKEVTIKGDG

-549 TLRFFYARED
+549 TLRFFYARQN

-577 DKSFRRPDPYNV
+577 DKSFHRPDTYNV
-589 DNLLD
+589 ENLLAAVD
-594 QVNDWGNIKN
+594 DWGNITGV
-604 KPQLKD
+604 PQLKD
-610 EYTNTYIK
+610 EYADKYTPGS
-618 RTLDSNGYTY
+618 LVSGDYTY
-628 YYLELKARF
+628 YYLDLNARF
-637 DADLSTLWP
+637 DADLSALWP
-646 GDCFKRV
+646 GDCFKPV
-653 PVQDTHHANDAY
+653 PVQGIHTSNKANE
-665 LYMDKDQWGNYA
+665 YMGEGQWGHYA

-684 EFKVKYTLDNPNSTI
+684 EFKVKYTLDHDNSTI

-707 ENLLYGPDEVS
+707 ENLLYGPGEVS
-718 EDSSD
+718 EDSSNE
-723 VINFLGYFCNGADVD
+723 INFLGYFCNGADVE
-738 WSKPWQWLYKLYVP
+738 WSKPWQWLYELYVP
-752 VLDGDKTDLTY
+752 VLDGETPGPIY
-763 NGTNYKLI
+763 NYKGTNYKLI
-771 KTIDTADNNTDIPHQ
+771 KTIDTADNNRDIGHQ

-791 HGFEASDQHKEN
+791 HGFKVFDQHKEN
-803 NPKTDDGRESFTA
+803 NPDTSDGRKSFTA
-816 QFFYQRNSYTLT
+816 RFFYERESYTLT
-828 LHNYNEALSTV
+828 LHNYNEAVSTFE
-839 KLPYQTPLDNYV
+839 LPYQTPLDAYV
-851 PKDPAYP
+851 RDEPKHP
-858 STLEADAYTFG
+858 SKLEAGAYTFG
-869 GWYYSSGCYEGTKYQ
+869 GWYYSSGCYEGTEYQ

-904 RTVRFFQT
+904 RTVHFFQT
-912 YDDMLAYEKTDDNTG
+912 YDAMLAYEKTGDTTG
-927 PIHTSEVTHGTRVGS
+927 LIETHNVAHGTRVES
-942 VKDPTDKS
+942 VDNPEDKS
-950 GHGYVFSG
+950 EHDYAFNG

-981 NVFADWGSHTAQ
+981 NVFAGWGSHTAQ

-1000 LHTGEKDPEWTAAL
+1000 LHTGEKDTEWTAAL
-1014 HTASGGTVPGNNQTF
+1014 HTASGETAPGNNQTF

-1043 TSDKQFH
+1043 TSDHQFH
-1050 RQIAADS
+1050 QQIAADS

-1099 ESESDKTAPK
+1099 EDESDKTAPV

-1117 AHTTSISYTVEYR
+1117 AHATSISYTVEYR

-1176 LAVKVEANGSV
+1176 LAVKVDADGHV

-1196 YYTQNKTHA
+1196 YYTKNETHA

-1219 LNNQSGLEKDT
+1219 LHNQSELETDAN
-1230 SGNYKNYAEDEA
+1230 GNYKYYAEDEA
-1242 RIQGIGKTGNTLHV
+1242 RIQGIGETGSTLSV

-1270 IQITTEITTAGTTTT
+1270 IQITTAGTTPTEMKTT
-1285 EKNIT
+1285 PI
-1290 LSGTD
+1290 GTY
-1295 FAITIDKNGTD
+1295 FPITIDQNGTD
-1306 LYVFYTRNQQNYS
+1306 LYVFYTRSNQNYS
-1319 VYYLKYGTPTTDL
+1319 VYYLKYGTSTKDL
-1332 NNLVY
+1332 SKLKYNG
-1337 DADDPAHTSGVLAD
+1337 DPAHENGVLAD
-1351 IKTNIGKFGQTVTGN
+1351 IKTNVSKFGQTVTEK
-1366 AKDIEGWSCVSDKQ
+1366 AIAIEGWSCVSDKQ
-1380 QTLLLRSDQKQNN
+1380 QTLLLRSDEKQNN

-1404 VDYQVWT
+1404 VDYQVWP

-1425 GDTPFTGSTP
+1425 GDTSFKGSTP

-1443 DGWYLDETC
+1443 DGWYLDENC
-1452 TKPVTIVEGTVDL
+1452 TKPVSDAETVDS

-1470 VPNKSKLKAMPK
+1470 VPNKSELAPMPK
-1482 DNTFYAKFV
+1482 VNTFYAKFV
-1491 PVLGD
+1491 PILGD
-1496 LTITRSNASDDEGN
+1496 LTITRSNASDDEGK
-1510 GDRIFVYRITTTK
+1510 GDRVFVYRIKATE

-1536 GSVTIKNMFCF
+1536 GSVTIKNLFCF

-1557 SWRYADTSRTVTVT
+1557 SWRYADTSQTVTVT
-1571 ENKNQTVT
+1571 EGGNAEVT
-1579 FDSAPTTNKWLNGN
+1579 FASAPARNKWLNGS
-1593 SDRKV
+1593 SDREV
-1598 NGKR
+1598 NRKR

>member
-1 MERREGQMTP
+1 
-11 HRKQVAILKETYRAK
+11 
-26 QNTAPTG
+26 
-33 SRRLVSLILC
+33 
-43 LCLFLSILPSGLMTT
+43 MTT

-99 VCSSGVTDASY
+99 MCASDVTDASY

-126 YDATEQSLVL
+126 YDATEQSLAL

-218 INYLDAVTGESI
+218 INYLDAVTGKSI

-238 QRGTAYTSNVI
+238 AKGTGYTSNVI

-255 YAPFYNAAAPSD
+255 YAPFYNAAAPSGMN
-267 KDASAAKDNA
+267 ASAANADA

-321 ENVGLYSVSTAKTGT
+321 EDVGLYRVSAAKTGT
-336 IISDKELKLPEGK
+336 IISDELLKLTDSEK
-349 AEGFTKLYHYPEAVA
+349 AKGFTKLYHYPEAVA

-414 FDGWDDVTNGTG
+414 FVGWDDVTGGTG
-426 DGKADTLPT
+426 DGHPDTLPT
-435 TIPAENRTYKAL
+435 TIPTEHRTYKAL
-447 WRTVDTTYTT
+447 WRTVNTTYTT
-457 VYWLQNADDDQYSFI
+457 VYWLQNADDGDKYSFI

-480 SGMTVSGSD
+480 SGTTVSGGD
-489 SLQADTPLCGNTDTT
+489 SLQKDTPLCGNTDTT
-504 HAHNTDCNP
+504 HTHNKDCYP
-513 KNFNQLVY
+513 ENFNQLVY
-521 NDTKTQKNVTIKGDG
+521 NDTKTQKNVTINGDG

-549 TLRFFYARED
+549 TLRFFYARKN
-559 SDGQF
+559 SAGQF

-577 DKSFRRPDPYNV
+577 GPAFKRPDLYNV
-589 DNLLD
+589 GNLLAAVD
-594 QVNDWGNIKN
+594 AWGNITDE
-604 KPQLKD
+604 PQLKTEYAD
-610 EYTNTYIK
+610 KYTNGS
-618 RTLDSNGYTY
+618 LVSGDYTY

-646 GDCFKRV
+646 GDCFDPV
-653 PVQDTHHANDAY
+653 PVAETHTTNTADQ
-665 LYMDKDQWGNYA
+665 YMGEGQWGHYA

-684 EFKVKYTLDNPNSTI
+684 EFKVKYTLDHDNSTI

-707 ENLLYGPDEVS
+707 ENLLYGPDEGPS
-718 EDSSD
+718 NE
-723 VINFLGYFCNGADVD
+723 INFLGYFCNGADVK
-738 WSKPWQWLYKLYVP
+738 WSKPWQWLYELYVP
-752 VLDGDKTDLTY
+752 ALDGETPALTY
-763 NGTNYKLI
+763 NGENYKLF
-771 KTIDTADNNTDIPHQ
+771 KTIDTADNNTEISHQ

-791 HGFEASDQHKEN
+791 HGFTAVDQQQKN
-803 NPKTDDGRESFTA
+803 NPNTSDGRESYTA
-816 QFFYQRNSYTLT
+816 RFFYTRNSYTLT
-828 LHNYNEALSTV
+828 LHNYNEAVSTV
-839 KLPYQTPLDNYV
+839 KLPYQTPLAPQN
-851 PKDPAYP
+851 PTYP
-858 STLEADAYTFG
+858 SKLEAGAYTFG
-869 GWYYSSGCYEGTKYQ
+869 GWYYSSGCYDGTEYQ
-884 PGDTMPAG
+884 PGDAMPAG
-892 NITLYAKWTPVT
+892 DIALYAKWTPVT
-904 RTVRFFQT
+904 RTVSFFQT
-912 YDDMLAYEKTDDNTG
+912 YDAMLAYEKTGDKTG
-927 PIHTSEVTHGTRVGS
+927 LIQLSEVAHGTKVGS
-942 VKDPTDKS
+942 VGNPTDAS
-950 GHGYVFSG
+950 GHSYEFSG

-1000 LHTGEKDPEWTAAL
+1000 LHTGEKDTEWTTAL
-1014 HTASGGTVPGNNQTF
+1014 HTASGGTAPGNNQTF

-1043 TSDKQFH
+1043 TSDNRFH

-1099 ESESDKTAPK
+1099 ESESDKTAPV

-1117 AHTTSISYTVEYR
+1117 AHATSISYTVEYR
-1130 YADNNELISSAP
+1130 YADNNELIPSAPGGGRVTNSSA
-1142 DNGSVKKFS
+1142 
-1151 NKAVVTERFAVIQDH
+1151 KAVVTERFAVIQDY

-1196 YYTQNKTHA
+1196 YYTKNKTHA

-1219 LNNQSGLEKDT
+1219 LNDQSELETDAN
-1230 SGNYKNYAEDEA
+1230 GNYKYYAEDEA
-1242 RIQGIGKTGNTLHV
+1242 RIQGIGETGSTLHV

-1270 IQITTEITTAGTTTT
+1270 IQITTAGTTTT
-1285 EKNIT
+1285 EMGIT
-1290 LSGTD
+1290 PSGTY
-1295 FAITIDKNGTD
+1295 FPITIDRNGTD
-1306 LYVFYTRNQQNYS
+1306 LYVFYTRSDQNYG
-1319 VYYLKYGTPTTDL
+1319 VYYLKYGTSTKDL
-1332 NNLVY
+1332 SKLVY
-1337 DADDPAHTSGVLAD
+1337 NAADPEHTSGVLAD
-1351 IKTNIGKFGQTVTGN
+1351 NKTKGGKFGETVTEK
-1366 AKDIEGWSCVSDKQ
+1366 AIDIEGWSCVSDEQ
-1380 QTLLLRSDQKQNN
+1380 QTLLLRSDANQNN

-1404 VDYQVWT
+1404 VDYQVWP

-1425 GDTPFTGSTP
+1425 GDTSFKGSTP
-1435 TEKPGYRF
+1435 TAKPGYRF
-1443 DGWYLDETC
+1443 AGWYLDENC
-1452 TKPVTIVEGTVDL
+1452 TEPVTDQGTVDS
-1465 TKNKL
+1465 TTL

-1496 LTITRSNASDDEGN
+1496 LTITRSNAFDEGN
-1510 GDRIFVYRITTTK
+1510 GDRVFVYRITTTE

-1536 GSVTIKNMFCF
+1536 DSVTIKNMFCF

-1557 SWRYADTSRTVTVT
+1557 SWRYADTS
-1571 ENKNQTVT
+1571 QTVKVTKDGNTEVT
-1579 FDSAPTTNKWLNGN
+1579 FADAPTKDKWFNGS
-1593 SDRKV
+1593 SDREV
-1598 NGKR
+1598 NRKR

>member
-1 MERREGQMTP
+1 
-11 HRKQVAILKETYRAK
+11 
-26 QNTAPTG
+26 
-33 SRRLVSLILC
+33 
-43 LCLFLSILPSGLMTT
+43 MTT

-99 VCSSGVTDASY
+99 VCASGVTDASY
-110 QWQILADIASE
+110 QWQILADVASE

-126 YDATEQSLVL
+126 YDATEQSLAL

-200 RAPARAPAAT
+200 RAPARAPEAT
-210 SEEYVEIT
+210 SEEYVEIA
-218 INYLDAVTGESI
+218 INYLDAVTGKSI

-238 QRGTAYTSNVI
+238 KKGTSYTSNVI

-255 YAPFYNAAAPSD
+255 YAPFYNTAKPSD
-267 KDASAAKDNA
+267 TNTSAANDDA
-277 TTIHLDISDSY
+277 TTIHLNILDSY

-321 ENVGLYSVSTAKTGT
+321 EDVGLYRVSAAKTGT
-336 IISDKELKLPEGK
+336 IISDDKLKLSAGE

-414 FDGWDDVTNGTG
+414 FFGWDDVTDGKG
-426 DGKADTLPT
+426 DGDPDTLPT
-435 TIPAENRTYKAL
+435 TIPAKNRTYKAL

-457 VYWLQNADDDQYSFI
+457 VYWLQNADDGDKYSFI
-472 GSVKGSAQ
+472 GSVKGNAP
-480 SGMTVSGSD
+480 SGTTVSGGD
-489 SLQADTPLCGNTDTT
+489 TLTAKTPLCGNTEHT
-504 HAHNTDCNP
+504 HNKDCYP
-513 KNFNQLVY
+513 ENFNQLVY
-521 NDTKTQKNVTIKGDG
+521 NDAKTQKNVTINGDG

-559 SDGQF
+559 KNTHQF

-577 DKSFRRPDPYNV
+577 GTSFKRPDPYNV
-589 DNLLD
+589 GKLLD
-594 QVNDWGNIKN
+594 AVTDWGNITGV
-604 KPQLKD
+604 PQLKT
-610 EYTNTYIK
+610 EYTNTYTK
-618 RTLDSNGYTY
+618 DTLDSNGYTY
-628 YYLELKARF
+628 YYLELNARF

-646 GDCFKRV
+646 GDCFKPV
-653 PVQDTHHANDAY
+653 PVQDTHYKNKANEH
-665 LYMDKDQWGNYA
+665 MDEGQWGHYA
-677 YLAGWNG
+677 YQAGWNG

-707 ENLLYGPDEVS
+707 ENLLYGPNEG
-718 EDSSD
+718 SSD
-723 VINFLGYFCNGADVD
+723 VINFLGYFCNGADVE
-738 WSKPWQWLYKLYVP
+738 WSKPWQWLYELYVP
-752 VLDGDKTDLTY
+752 VLDGQAFDRTY
-763 NGTNYKLI
+763 NGKNYKLF
-771 KTIDTADNNTDIPHQ
+771 KTIDTADNNEDISDQ

-791 HGFEASDQHKEN
+791 HGFTTGGKQWEKNDDKR
-803 NPKTDDGRESFTA
+803 DGRKSFTA
-816 QFFYQRNSYTLT
+816 RFFYEREFYTLT
-828 LHNYNEALSTV
+828 LHNYNEAVSTFE
-839 KLPYQTPLDNYV
+839 LPYQTPLDNYV
-851 PKDPAYP
+851 SGKPTYP
-858 STLEADAYTFG
+858 STLEADAYTFD
-869 GWYYSSGCYEGTKYQ
+869 GWYYSSGCYEGTEYHS
-884 PGDTMPAG
+884 GDAMPAG

-904 RTVRFFQT
+904 RTVHFFRT
-912 YDDMLAYEKTDDNTG
+912 YDDMLAYEKTGDTTG
-927 PIHTSEVTHGTRVGS
+927 LIETHNVAHGTRVES
-942 VKDPTDKS
+942 VDDPEDES
-950 GHGYVFSG
+950 GHSYVFSG

-1000 LHTGEKDPEWTAAL
+1000 LHTGEKDTKWTEAL
-1014 HTASGGTVPGNNQTF
+1014 HTASGGTAPGNNQTF

-1043 TSDKQFH
+1043 TSDHRFH
-1050 RQIAADS
+1050 QQIAADS

-1099 ESESDKTAPK
+1099 ESESDKTAPVE
-1109 KNVFTFTY
+1109 NVFTFTY
-1117 AHTTSISYTVEYR
+1117 AHTKSISYTVEYR

-1142 DNGSVKKFS
+1142 DNGSVEKS
-1151 NKAVVTERFAVIQDH
+1151 SDKAVVTERFAVIQDH

-1176 LAVKVEANGSV
+1176 LAVKVEADGTV

-1196 YYTQNKTHA
+1196 YYTKNNTHA

-1219 LNNQSGLEKDT
+1219 LKDQSGLETDAN
-1230 SGNYKNYAEDEA
+1230 GNYKYYAEDEA
-1242 RIQGIGKTGNTLHV
+1242 RIQGIGETGSTLSV

-1285 EKNIT
+1285 KKEIT
-1290 LSGTD
+1290 RSGTD

-1306 LYVFYTRNQQNYS
+1306 LYVFYTRNQQNYR

-1337 DADDPAHTSGVLAD
+1337 NGDPAHTSGVLAGV
-1351 IKTNIGKFGQTVTGN
+1351 KTDVGKFGQTVTEE
-1366 AKDIEGWSCVSDKQ
+1366 AIAIEGWSCVSDKR
-1380 QTLLLRSDQKQNN
+1380 QTLLLRSDEKQNN

-1404 VDYQVWT
+1404 VDYQVWP

-1425 GDTPFTGSTP
+1425 GDTSFEGSTP

-1443 DGWYLDETC
+1443 EGWYLGETC
-1452 TKPVTIVEGTVDL
+1452 TKSVTDQGNVDP

-1470 VPNKSKLKAMPK
+1470 VPNKSELEAMPK
-1482 DNTFYAKFV
+1482 VNTFYAKFV

-1496 LTITRSNASDDEGN
+1496 LTITRSHASDEGK
-1510 GDRIFVYRITTTK
+1510 GDRVFVYRIKATE

-1536 GSVTIKNMFCF
+1536 GSVTIKNLFCF

-1557 SWRYADTSRTVTVT
+1557 SWRYNDTSQTVKVT
-1571 ENKNQTVT
+1571 ENNNQTVT
-1579 FDSAPTTNKWLNGN
+1579 FGSAPIKNKWLNGSSEREVN
-1593 SDRKV
+1593 RK
-1598 NGKR
+1598 R

>member
-1 MERREGQMTP
+1 MTP

-26 QNTAPTG
+26 QNTTPTG

-43 LCLFLSILPSGLMTT
+43 LCLFLSIIPSGLMTT

-99 VCSSGVTDASY
+99 VCASDVTDASY
-110 QWQILADIASE
+110 QWQILADVASE

-126 YDATEQSLVL
+126 YDATEQSLAL

-218 INYLDAVTGESI
+218 INYLDAVTRKSI

-238 QRGTAYTSNVI
+238 KKGTSYTSNVI

-255 YAPFYNAAAPSD
+255 YAPFYNAAAPSGTNT
-267 KDASAAKDNA
+267 SAANDDA
-277 TTIHLDISDSY
+277 TTIHLDILDSY

-321 ENVGLYSVSTAKTGT
+321 EDVGLYRVSAAKTGT
-336 IISDKELKLPEGK
+336 IISDDKLKLSAGE

-414 FDGWDDVTNGTG
+414 FVGWDDVTGGTG
-426 DGKADTLPT
+426 DGHPDTLPT
-435 TIPAENRTYKAL
+435 TIPAKNRTYKAL

-457 VYWLQNADDDQYSFI
+457 VYWLQNADDDKYSFI
-472 GSVKGSAQ
+472 GSVKGNAP
-480 SGMTVSGSD
+480 SGTTVSGSD
-489 SLQADTPLCGNTDTT
+489 TLTAKTPLCGNTDTT
-504 HAHNTDCNP
+504 HTHDTDCYP
-513 KNFNQLVY
+513 QNFDQLVY
-521 NDTKTQKNVTIKGDG
+521 NDAKTQKNVTIKGDG

-549 TLRFFYARED
+549 TLRFFYARKD
-559 SDGQF
+559 SVGQF

-570 TYPFGNK
+570 TYPFGNTAY
-577 DKSFRRPDPYNV
+577 DRPTSYTV
-589 DNLLD
+589 ENLLAA
-594 QVNDWGNIKN
+594 VTAWGDITGE
-604 KPQLKD
+604 PQLKT
-610 EYTNTYIK
+610 EYADKYTK
-618 RTLDSNGYTY
+618 GSLVSGDYTY
-628 YYLELKARF
+628 YYLDLNAQF
-637 DADLSTLWP
+637 DANLAKLWP
-646 GDCFKRV
+646 GDCFKPV
-653 PVQDTHHANDAY
+653 PVQGTHYKNGANQ
-665 LYMDKDQWGNYA
+665 YMGKGQWGRYA
-677 YLAGWNG
+677 YQAGWNG

-707 ENLLYGPDEVS
+707 ENLLYGPGEVS
-718 EDSSD
+718 EDSSN
-723 VINFLGYFCNGADVD
+723 VINFLGYFCNGADVE
-738 WSKPWQWLYKLYVP
+738 WSKPWQWLYELYVP
-752 VLDGDKTDLTY
+752 VLDGETPGPIY
-763 NGTNYKLI
+763 NYKGTNYKLI
-771 KTIDTADNNTDIPHQ
+771 KTIDTADNNRDISDQ

-791 HGFEASDQHKEN
+791 HGFKVFDQHKEN
-803 NPKTDDGRESFTA
+803 NPDTSDGRESYTA
-816 QFFYQRNSYTLT
+816 QFFYERESYTLT
-828 LHNYNEALSTV
+828 LHNYNEAESTSE
-839 KLPYQTPLDNYV
+839 LPYQTPLDTYV
-851 PKDPAYP
+851 RDEPTYP

-869 GWYYSSGCYEGTKYQ
+869 GWYYSSGCYDGTKYQ

-892 NITLYAKWTPVT
+892 NITLYAKWTPVE

-912 YDDMLAYEKTDDNTG
+912 YDDMLAYEKTGSTTG
-927 PIHTSEVTHGTRVGS
+927 PIHTYKVTHGTRVGS

-950 GHGYVFSG
+950 GHNYEFSG

-1000 LHTGEKDPEWTAAL
+1000 LHTGEKDTNWTEAL
-1014 HTASGGTVPGNNQTF
+1014 HTASGETAPGNNQTF

-1043 TSDKQFH
+1043 TSDHRFH

-1077 NELYADFNTGC
+1077 NELYAGFNTGC

-1099 ESESDKTAPK
+1099 ESESDKTAPVE
-1109 KNVFTFTY
+1109 NVFTFTY
-1117 AHTTSISYTVEYR
+1117 ACTERIFYTVEYR
-1130 YADNNELISSAP
+1130 YADNNELISLAP
-1142 DNGSVKKFS
+1142 DNGSVKKS
-1151 NKAVVTERFAVIQDH
+1151 SDKAVVTERFAVIQDH

-1176 LAVKVEANGSV
+1176 LAVKVDADGNV

-1196 YYTQNKTHA
+1196 YYTKNNTHA

-1219 LNNQSGLEKDT
+1219 LNDQSGLETDAN
-1230 SGNYKNYAEDEA
+1230 GNYQNYAEDEA
-1242 RIQGIGKTGNTLHV
+1242 RIQGIGETGRTLSV

-1285 EKNIT
+1285 ERKIT
-1290 LSGTD
+1290 RSGTD
-1295 FAITIDKNGTD
+1295 FAITIDQNGTD
-1306 LYVFYTRNQQNYS
+1306 LYVFYTRSDQDYR

-1337 DADDPAHTSGVLAD
+1337 NGDSAHENGVLANV
-1351 IKTNIGKFGQTVTGN
+1351 TTSRGKFGQTVTEN
-1366 AKDIEGWSCVSDKQ
+1366 AKDIAGWSCVSDKQ
-1380 QTLLLRSDQKQNN
+1380 QTLLLRSDEKQNN
-1393 IFFFYQPVQYS
+1393 IFFFYQPVQYN
-1404 VDYQVWT
+1404 VDYQVWP

-1425 GDTPFTGSTP
+1425 GDTSFEGSTP
-1435 TEKPGYRF
+1435 TAKPGYRF
-1443 DGWYLDETC
+1443 ERWYLDENC
-1452 TKPVTIVEGTVDL
+1452 TTPVTDQGTVVS
-1465 TKNKL
+1465 TTNRL
-1470 VPNKSKLKAMPK
+1470 VPNKSELEAMPK
-1482 DNTFYAKFV
+1482 VNTFYAKFV

-1496 LTITRSNASDDEGN
+1496 LTITRSHASNEGK
-1510 GDRIFVYRITTTK
+1510 GDRVFVYRIKATE

-1536 GSVTIKNMFCF
+1536 GSVTIKNLFCF

-1557 SWRYADTSRTVTVT
+1557 SWRYEDTSQTVKVT
-1571 ENKNQTVT
+1571 EGGNAEVT
-1579 FDSAPTTNKWLNGN
+1579 FASAPARNKWLNGS
-1593 SDRKV
+1593 SDREV
-1598 NGKR
+1598 SRKR

>member
-1 MERREGQMTP
+1 MTP

-26 QNTAPTG
+26 QNTTPAG
-33 SRRLVSLILC
+33 FRRLVSLILC

-63 GTDTA
+63 DTDTA

-99 VCSSGVTDASY
+99 VCASDVTDASY

-126 YDATEQSLVL
+126 YDATEQSLAL

-149 SAYVRCRVTA
+149 SAYVRCRMTA

-168 VCVTAARTIPVETG
+168 VCVTAARTVPVETG

-187 DANAAPTGRVPAL
+187 DANAVPTGRVPAL

-218 INYLDAVTGESI
+218 INYLDAVTRKSI

-238 QRGTAYTSNVI
+238 AKGTGYTSNVI

-267 KDASAAKDNA
+267 TVTSAAINDA
-277 TTIHLDISDSY
+277 TTIHLNIPTSY

-321 ENVGLYSVSTAKTGT
+321 EDVGLYRVAAAKTGT
-336 IISDKELKLPEGK
+336 IISDELLKLTDSEK
-349 AEGFTKLYHYPEAVA
+349 AKGFTKLYHYPEAVA

-401 AFIVT
+401 AFIVN

-414 FDGWDDVTNGTG
+414 FFGWDDVTGGTG
-426 DGKADTLPT
+426 DGNPDTLPA

-457 VYWLQNADDDQYSFI
+457 VYWLQNADDNQYSFI

-480 SGMTVSGSD
+480 SGTTVSGSD
-489 SLQADTPLCGNTDTT
+489 LLTANTPLCGNTDTT
-504 HAHNTDCNP
+504 HTHNDDCYP
-513 KNFNQLVY
+513 QNFNQLVY
-521 NDTKTQKNVTIKGDG
+521 NDAKTQKNVTIKGDG

-549 TLRFFYARED
+549 TLRFFYARKN
-559 SDGQF
+559 SAGQF

-577 DKSFRRPDPYNV
+577 THKRPTSYTV
-589 DNLLD
+589 ENLLAAVD
-594 QVNDWGNIKN
+594 DWGNITDVPK
-604 KPQLKD
+604 LKD
-610 EYTNTYIK
+610 EYAGKYTPDSLN
-618 RTLDSNGYTY
+618 SNGYTY
-628 YYLELKARF
+628 YYLDLNARF

-646 GDCFKRV
+646 GDCFERV
-653 PVQDTHHANDAY
+653 RVQGTHHANDAY
-665 LYMDKDQWGNYA
+665 LYMDNDQWGNYA

-684 EFKVKYTLDNPNSTI
+684 EFKVKYTHDKANSTI

-707 ENLLYGPDEVS
+707 ENLLY
-718 EDSSD
+718 DSSEGSSD
-723 VINFLGYFCNGADVD
+723 VVINFLGYFCNGADVG
-738 WSKPWQWLYKLYVP
+738 WSQPWQWLYKLYVP
-752 VLDGDKTDLTY
+752 VLDGETPDPIYEYDGKK
-763 NGTNYKLI
+763 YKLI
-771 KTIDTADNNTDIPHQ
+771 KTIDTADNNREISDQ

-791 HGFEASDQHKEN
+791 HGFEASVQYKEN
-803 NPKTDDGRESFTA
+803 NPKTGDGRESFTA
-816 QFFYQRNSYTLT
+816 QFFYERKSYTLT
-828 LHNYNEALSTV
+828 LHNYNEAVSTV

-851 PKDPAYP
+851 HKDPTYP
-858 STLEADAYTFG
+858 SKLEADAYTFD

-912 YDDMLAYEKTDDNTG
+912 YDAMLAYEKTGDKTG
-927 PIHTSEVTHGTRVGS
+927 LIQISEVAHGAKVGS
-942 VKDPTDKS
+942 VTDPTDNS
-950 GHGYVFSG
+950 GHRYDFSG

-1000 LHTGEKDPEWTAAL
+1000 LHTGETDTEWTAAL
-1014 HTASGGTVPGNNQTF
+1014 RTASGGTTPGNNQTF
-1029 TVSVG
+1029 TVSVD

-1043 TSDKQFH
+1043 TSDNRFH

-1099 ESESDKTAPK
+1099 ESESDKTAPVE
-1109 KNVFTFTY
+1109 NVFTFTY
-1117 AHTTSISYTVEYR
+1117 ARAERISYTVEYR

-1142 DNGSVKKFS
+1142 YSGKVPKSSD
-1151 NKAVVTERFAVIQDH
+1151 KAVVTERFAVIQDH

-1176 LAVKVEANGSV
+1176 LAVKVDADGKV

-1219 LNNQSGLEKDT
+1219 LNNQSELEKDT
-1230 SGNYKNYAEDEA
+1230 SGNYKYYAEDEA
-1242 RIQGIGKTGNTLHV
+1242 RIQGIGQTGRTLSV

-1285 EKNIT
+1285 KTEIT
-1290 LSGTD
+1290 RSGTD
-1295 FAITIDKNGTD
+1295 FPITIDKNGTD
-1306 LYVFYTRNQQNYS
+1306 LYVFYTRSNQNYS
-1319 VYYLKYGTPTTDL
+1319 VYYLKYGTSTKDL
-1332 NNLVY
+1332 SKLVY
-1337 DADDPAHTSGVLAD
+1337 NAADPAHENGVLAAV
-1351 IKTNIGKFGQTVTGN
+1351 KTDVGKFGQTVTGT
-1366 AKDIEGWSCVSDKQ
+1366 AKDIAGWSCVSDKQ
-1380 QTLLLRSDQKQNN
+1380 QTLLLRSDEKQNN
-1393 IFFFYQPVQYS
+1393 IFFFYLPVQYR
-1404 VDYQVWT
+1404 VDYQVWP

-1425 GDTPFTGSTP
+1425 GDTSFEGSTP
-1435 TEKPGYRF
+1435 TAKPGYRF
-1443 DGWYLDETC
+1443 EGWYLDETC
-1452 TKPVTIVEGTVDL
+1452 TRPVTAAEGTVVS
-1465 TKNKL
+1465 TKNRL
-1470 VPNKSKLKAMPK
+1470 VPNKSKLEAMPK

-1496 LTITRSNASDDEGN
+1496 LTITRSHASNEGN
-1510 GDRIFVYRITTTK
+1510 GDRVFVYRITTTK

-1536 GSVTIKNMFCF
+1536 GSVTIKNLFCF

-1557 SWRYADTSRTVTVT
+1557 SWRYADTSQTVKVT

-1579 FDSAPTTNKWLNGN
+1579 FDSAPTTNKWLNGS

>member
-1 MERREGQMTP
+1 MTP

-26 QNTAPTG
+26 QNTTPTG
-33 SRRLVSLILC
+33 FRRLVSLILC

-68 PDSGAAVTVTHKGS
+68 PDSGATVTVTHKGS

-99 VCSSGVTDASY
+99 VCASDVTDASY
-110 QWQILADIASE
+110 QWQILADVASE

-126 YDATEQSLVL
+126 YDATEQSLAL

-187 DANAAPTGRVPAL
+187 DANAAPTGRAPAH

-218 INYLDAVTGESI
+218 INYLDAVTRKSI

-238 QRGTAYTSNVI
+238 EKGTGYTSTVI

-255 YAPFYNAAAPSD
+255 YAPFYNAAAPSGTD
-267 KDASAAKDNA
+267 TSAANDDA
-277 TTIHLDISDSY
+277 TTIHLNIPTSY

-321 ENVGLYSVSTAKTGT
+321 ENVGLYRVSAAKTGT
-336 IISDKELKLPEGK
+336 IISDKELKLHEGE

-414 FDGWDDVTNGTG
+414 FFGWDDVTGDTG
-426 DGKADTLPT
+426 DGNPDTLPT
-435 TIPAENRTYKAL
+435 TIPAKNRTYKAL

-472 GSVKGSAQ
+472 GSVKGNAP
-480 SGMTVSGSD
+480 SGTTVSGG
-489 SLQADTPLCGNTDTT
+489 DTLTAKPPLCGNSDTAHT
-504 HAHNTDCNP
+504 HNKDCYP
-513 KNFNQLVY
+513 QNFDQLVY
-521 NDTKTQKNVTIKGDG
+521 NDEKTQKNVTIKGDG

-549 TLRFFYARED
+549 TLRFFYARKNSAD
-559 SDGQF
+559 QF

-577 DKSFRRPDPYNV
+577 THTRPDPYNV
-589 DNLLD
+589 ENLLAK
-594 QVNDWGNIKN
+594 VKVTDWGNITGE
-604 KPQLKD
+604 PQLKT
-610 EYTNTYIK
+610 EYANTYATG
-618 RTLDSNGYTY
+618 TLDSNGYTY

-637 DADLSTLWP
+637 DADLSALWP
-646 GDCFKRV
+646 GDCFERV
-653 PVQDTHHANDAY
+653 RVQGTHHANDAY
-665 LYMDKDQWGNYA
+665 LYMDNDQWGNYA

-684 EFKVKYTLDNPNSTI
+684 EFKVKYTLDHDNSTI

-707 ENLLYGPDEVS
+707 ENLLYDSS
-718 EDSSD
+718 EGSSD
-723 VINFLGYFCNGADVD
+723 VVNFLGYFCNGADVG
-738 WSKPWQWLYKLYVP
+738 WSQPWQWLYELYVP
-752 VLDGDKTDLTY
+752 VLDGETPNLTH
-763 NGTNYKLI
+763 NGKNYKLI
-771 KTIDTADNNTDIPHQ
+771 KTIDTADNNREISHQ

-791 HGFEASDQHKEN
+791 HGFTTGGQQQQN
-803 NPKTDDGRESFTA
+803 NPDTSDGRKSFTA
-816 QFFYQRNSYTLT
+816 QFFYERESYTLT
-828 LHNYNEALSTV
+828 LHNYNEAVFTV
-839 KLPYQTPLDNYV
+839 KLPYQTPLDTYV
-851 PKDPAYP
+851 RDEPKHP
-858 STLEADAYTFG
+858 SKLEAGAYTFG

-904 RTVRFFQT
+904 RTVLFFQT
-912 YDDMLAYEKTDDNTG
+912 YDAMLAYEKTG
-927 PIHTSEVTHGTRVGS
+927 SKAGLIEPKKVAHGTRVGS
-942 VKDPTDKS
+942 VDDPKDNS
-950 GHGYVFSG
+950 GHNYEFRG

-1000 LHTGEKDPEWTAAL
+1000 LHTGETETKWTDAL
-1014 HTASGGTVPGNNQTF
+1014 DTASGETAPGNNQTF

-1043 TSDKQFH
+1043 TSDHQFH
-1050 RQIAADS
+1050 QQIAADS

-1099 ESESDKTAPK
+1099 ESESDKTAPVE
-1109 KNVFTFTY
+1109 NVFTFTY
-1117 AHTTSISYTVEYR
+1117 AHATSISYTVEYR
-1130 YADNNELISSAP
+1130 YVDNNELISSAP
-1142 DNGSVKKFS
+1142 DNGSVKKLS
-1151 NKAVVTERFAVIQDH
+1151 DKAVVTERFAVIQDY

-1176 LAVKVEANGSV
+1176 LAVKVDADGHV

-1196 YYTQNKTHA
+1196 YYTKNNTHA

-1219 LNNQSGLEKDT
+1219 LNDQSGLETDAN
-1230 SGNYKNYAEDEA
+1230 GNYQNYAEDEA
-1242 RIQGIGKTGNTLHV
+1242 RIQGIGQTDSTLHV

-1263 FTVGNTG
+1263 FSVSKMG
-1270 IQITTEITTAGTTTT
+1270 IQITTAGTTTT
-1285 EKNIT
+1285 ERKIT

-1295 FAITIDKNGTD
+1295 FPITIDRNGTD
-1306 LYVFYTRNQQNYS
+1306 LYVFYTRNQQEYS

-1337 DADDPAHTSGVLAD
+1337 NGDPAHENGVLANV
-1351 IKTNIGKFGQTVTGN
+1351 TTSRGKFGQTVTEK
-1366 AKDIEGWSCVSDKQ
+1366 AIAIEGWSCVSDKQ

-1404 VDYQVWT
+1404 VDYQVWP

-1425 GDTPFTGSTP
+1425 GDTLFKGSTP

-1443 DGWYLDETC
+1443 EGWYLDENC
-1452 TKPVTIVEGTVDL
+1452 TKSVTDQGNVDP

-1470 VPNKSKLKAMPK
+1470 VPNKSELEAMPK
-1482 DNTFYAKFV
+1482 VNTFYAKFL
-1491 PVLGD
+1491 PVLGN
-1496 LTITRSNASDDEGN
+1496 LTITRSHASNEGK
-1510 GDRIFVYRITTTK
+1510 GDRVFVYRIK
-1523 DPSFELFV
+1523 AAEDPSFELFV

-1536 GSVTIKNMFCF
+1536 GSVTIKDLFCF
-1547 TYTIEQQNGW
+1547 TYTIEQQNRW
-1557 SWRYADTSRTVTVT
+1557 SWRYADTSQTVTVT
-1571 ENKNQTVT
+1571 EKNNQTVT
-1579 FDSAPTTNKWLNGN
+1579 FARTPVEDKWLNGN
-1593 SDRKV
+1593 SDREV
-1598 NGKR
+1598 NRKR

>member
-1 MERREGQMTP
+1 
-11 HRKQVAILKETYRAK
+11 
-26 QNTAPTG
+26 
-33 SRRLVSLILC
+33 
-43 LCLFLSILPSGLMTT
+43 MTT

-99 VCSSGVTDASY
+99 VCASDVTDASY
-110 QWQILADIASE
+110 QWQILADVASE

-126 YDATEQSLVL
+126 YDATEQSLAL

-168 VCVTAARTIPVETG
+168 VCVTAARTIPVEAG

-187 DANAAPTGRVPAL
+187 DANAAPTGRAPAL

-218 INYLDAVTGESI
+218 INYLDAVTKKSI

-238 QRGTAYTSNVI
+238 AKGTGYTSNVI

-255 YAPFYNAAAPSD
+255 YAPFYNTAKPSD
-267 KDASAAKDNA
+267 TNTLAANDDA
-277 TTIHLDISDSY
+277 TTIHLNILDSY

-321 ENVGLYSVSTAKTGT
+321 ENVGLYRVSAAKTGT
-336 IISDKELKLPEGK
+336 IISDDKLKLSAGE

-414 FDGWDDVTNGTG
+414 FVGWDDVTDGTG
-426 DGKADTLPT
+426 DGNPDTLPT
-435 TIPAENRTYKAL
+435 TIPAKNRTYKAL
-447 WRTVDTTYTT
+447 WHTVDTTYTT
-457 VYWLQNADDDQYSFI
+457 VYWLQNADDGDQYSFI
-472 GSVKGSAQ
+472 GSVKGSAP
-480 SGMTVSGSD
+480 SGTTVSGGD
-489 SLQADTPLCGNTDTT
+489 TLKADTPLCGNTDTT
-504 HAHNTDCNP
+504 HTHDTDCYP
-513 KNFNQLVY
+513 QNFDQLVY
-521 NDTKTQKNVTIKGDG
+521 NDAKTQKNVTIKGDG

-549 TLRFFYARED
+549 TLRFFYARENKNTH
-559 SDGQF
+559 QF

-570 TYPFGNK
+570 TYPFGNTAY
-577 DKSFRRPDPYNV
+577 DRPTSYTV
-589 DNLLD
+589 ENLLD
-594 QVNDWGNIKN
+594 QVDDWGNITGV
-604 KPQLKD
+604 PQLKT
-610 EYTNTYIK
+610 EYTNTYTK
-618 RTLDSNGYTY
+618 DTLDSNGYTY
-628 YYLELKARF
+628 YYLELNARF

-646 GDCFKRV
+646 GDCFKPV
-653 PVQDTHHANDAY
+653 PVQDTHYKNKANEH
-665 LYMDKDQWGNYA
+665 MDEGQWGHYA
-677 YLAGWNG
+677 YQAGWNG

-707 ENLLYGPDEVS
+707 ENLLYGPNEG
-718 EDSSD
+718 SSD
-723 VINFLGYFCNGADVD
+723 VINFLGYFCNGADVE
-738 WSKPWQWLYKLYVP
+738 WSKPWQWLYELYVP
-752 VLDGDKTDLTY
+752 VLDGQAFDRTY
-763 NGTNYKLI
+763 NGKNYKLF
-771 KTIDTADNNTDIPHQ
+771 KTIDTADNNEDISDQ

-791 HGFEASDQHKEN
+791 HGFTTGGKQWEKNDDKR
-803 NPKTDDGRESFTA
+803 DGRKSFTA
-816 QFFYQRNSYTLT
+816 RFFYEREFYTLT
-828 LHNYNEALSTV
+828 LHNYNEAVSTFE
-839 KLPYQTPLDNYV
+839 LPYQTPLDNYV
-851 PKDPAYP
+851 SGKPTYP
-858 STLEADAYTFG
+858 STLEADAYTFD
-869 GWYYSSGCYEGTKYQ
+869 GWYYSSGCYEGTEYHS
-884 PGDTMPAG
+884 GDAMPAG

-904 RTVRFFQT
+904 RTVHFFRT
-912 YDDMLAYEKTDDNTG
+912 YDDMLAYEKTGDTTG
-927 PIHTSEVTHGTRVGS
+927 LIETHNVAHGTRVES
-942 VKDPTDKS
+942 VDDPEDES
-950 GHGYVFSG
+950 GHSYVFSG

-1000 LHTGEKDPEWTAAL
+1000 LHTGEKDTKWTEAL
-1014 HTASGGTVPGNNQTF
+1014 HTASGGTAPGNNQTF

-1043 TSDKQFH
+1043 TSDHRFH
-1050 RQIAADS
+1050 QQIAADS

-1099 ESESDKTAPK
+1099 ESESDKTAPVE
-1109 KNVFTFTY
+1109 NVFTFTY
-1117 AHTTSISYTVEYR
+1117 AHTKSISYTVEYR
-1130 YADNNELISSAP
+1130 YADNNELISLAP
-1142 DNGSVKKFS
+1142 DNGSVKKS
-1151 NKAVVTERFAVIQDH
+1151 SDKAVVTERFAVIQDH

-1176 LAVKVEANGSV
+1176 LAVKVDADGKV

-1196 YYTQNKTHA
+1196 YYTKNNTHA

-1219 LNNQSGLEKDT
+1219 LHNQSGLETDAN
-1230 SGNYKNYAEDEA
+1230 GNYKYYAEDEA
-1242 RIQGIGKTGNTLHV
+1242 RIQGIGETGRTLSV

-1285 EKNIT
+1285 ERKIT
-1290 LSGTD
+1290 RSGTD
-1295 FAITIDKNGTD
+1295 FAITIDQNGTD
-1306 LYVFYTRNQQNYS
+1306 LYVFYTRNQQEYS

-1337 DADDPAHTSGVLAD
+1337 NGDPAHENGVLAGV
-1351 IKTNIGKFGQTVTGN
+1351 KTDVGKFGQTVTEN
-1366 AKDIEGWSCVSDKQ
+1366 AKDIAGWSCVSDKQ

-1393 IFFFYQPVQYS
+1393 IFFFYQPVQYN
-1404 VDYQVWT
+1404 VDYQVWP

-1425 GDTPFTGSTP
+1425 GDTSFKGSTP
-1435 TEKPGYRF
+1435 TEKTGYRF
-1443 DGWYLDETC
+1443 ERWYLDENC
-1452 TKPVTIVEGTVDL
+1452 TTPVTDQGTVVS
-1465 TKNKL
+1465 TTNRL
-1470 VPNKSKLKAMPK
+1470 VPNKSELEAMPK
-1482 DNTFYAKFV
+1482 VNTFYAKFV

-1496 LTITRSNASDDEGN
+1496 LTITRSHASNEGK
-1510 GDRIFVYRITTTK
+1510 GDRVFVYRIKATE

-1536 GSVTIKNMFCF
+1536 GSVTIKNLFCF

-1557 SWRYADTSRTVTVT
+1557 SWRYEDTSQTVKVT
-1571 ENKNQTVT
+1571 EGGNAEVT
-1579 FDSAPTTNKWLNGN
+1579 FASAPARNKWLNGS
-1593 SDRKV
+1593 SDREV
-1598 NGKR
+1598 SRKR

>member
-1 MERREGQMTP
+1 
-11 HRKQVAILKETYRAK
+11 
-26 QNTAPTG
+26 
-33 SRRLVSLILC
+33 
-43 LCLFLSILPSGLMTT
+43 MTT

-63 GTDTA
+63 GTDAA

-99 VCSSGVTDASY
+99 VCASDVTDASY
-110 QWQILADIASE
+110 QWQILADVASE

-126 YDATEQSLVL
+126 YDATEQSLAL

-218 INYLDAVTGESI
+218 INYLDAVTGKNI

-238 QRGTAYTSNVI
+238 AKGTGYTSTVI

-255 YAPFYNAAAPSD
+255 YAPFYNMAAPSGTD
-267 KDASAAKDNA
+267 TSAANDDA
-277 TTIHLDISDSY
+277 TTIHLNILDSY

-321 ENVGLYSVSTAKTGT
+321 EDVGLYRVSAAKTGT

-414 FDGWDDVTNGTG
+414 FVGWDDVTGGTG
-426 DGKADTLPT
+426 DGHPDTLPT
-435 TIPAENRTYKAL
+435 TIPAKNRTYKAL

-457 VYWLQNADDDQYSFI
+457 VYWLQNADDNKYSFI
-472 GSVKGSAQ
+472 GSVKGSAP
-480 SGMTVSGSD
+480 SGTTVSGGD
-489 SLQADTPLCGNTDTT
+489 SLTANTPLCGNNE
-504 HAHNTDCNP
+504 HIHNKDCYP
-513 KNFNQLVY
+513 ENFNQLVY
-521 NDTKTQKNVTIKGDG
+521 NDTKTQKNVTINGDG

-549 TLRFFYARED
+549 TLRFFYARENKNTH
-559 SDGQF
+559 QF

-577 DKSFRRPDPYNV
+577 THNRPTSYNV
-589 DNLLD
+589 ENLLD
-594 QVNDWGNIKN
+594 QVDDWGNITDVPK
-604 KPQLKD
+604 LKD
-610 EYTNTYIK
+610 EYKNTYIK

-646 GDCFKRV
+646 GDCFERV
-653 PVQDTHHANDAY
+653 PVQGIHTKNEAHKYIEN
-665 LYMDKDQWGNYA
+665 DQWGNYA

-684 EFKVKYTLDNPNSTI
+684 EFKVKYTLDHDNSTI

-707 ENLLYGPDEVS
+707 ENLLYGPGEVS
-718 EDSSD
+718 EDSSNE
-723 VINFLGYFCNGADVD
+723 INFLGYFCNGADVG
-738 WSKPWQWLYKLYVP
+738 WSQPWQWLYKLYVP
-752 VLDGDKTDLTY
+752 VLDGEESDHTY
-763 NGTNYKLI
+763 NYKGTNYKLI
-771 KTIDTADNNTDIPHQ
+771 KTIDTADNNREISHQ

-791 HGFEASDQHKEN
+791 HGFTTGGQQQQN
-803 NPKTDDGRESFTA
+803 NPDTSDGRKSFTA
-816 QFFYQRNSYTLT
+816 QFFYERESYTLT
-828 LHNYNEALSTV
+828 LHNYNEAVFTV
-839 KLPYQTPLDNYV
+839 KLPYQTPLDTYV
-851 PKDPAYP
+851 RDEPKHP
-858 STLEADAYTFG
+858 SKLEAGAYTFG

-904 RTVRFFQT
+904 RTVLFFQT
-912 YDDMLAYEKTDDNTG
+912 YDAMLAYEKTG
-927 PIHTSEVTHGTRVGS
+927 SKAGLIEPKKVAHGTRVGS
-942 VKDPTDKS
+942 VDDPKDNS
-950 GHGYVFSG
+950 GHNYEFRG

-1000 LHTGEKDPEWTAAL
+1000 LHTGETETKWTDAL
-1014 HTASGGTVPGNNQTF
+1014 DTASGETAPGNNQTF

-1043 TSDKQFH
+1043 TSDHQFH
-1050 RQIAADS
+1050 QQIAADS

-1099 ESESDKTAPK
+1099 ESESDKTAPVE
-1109 KNVFTFTY
+1109 NVFTFTY
-1117 AHTTSISYTVEYR
+1117 AHATSISYTVEYR
-1130 YADNNELISSAP
+1130 YVDNNELISSAP
-1142 DNGSVKKFS
+1142 DNGSVKKLS
-1151 NKAVVTERFAVIQDH
+1151 DKAVVTERFAVIQDY

-1176 LAVKVEANGSV
+1176 LAVKVDADGHV

-1196 YYTQNKTHA
+1196 YYTKNNTHA

-1219 LNNQSGLEKDT
+1219 LNDQSGLETDAN
-1230 SGNYKNYAEDEA
+1230 GNYQNYAEDEA
-1242 RIQGIGKTGNTLHV
+1242 RIQGIGQTDSTLHV

-1263 FTVGNTG
+1263 FSVSKMG
-1270 IQITTEITTAGTTTT
+1270 IQITTAGTTTT
-1285 EKNIT
+1285 ERKIT

-1295 FAITIDKNGTD
+1295 FPITIDRNGTD
-1306 LYVFYTRNQQNYS
+1306 LYVFYTRNQQEYS

-1337 DADDPAHTSGVLAD
+1337 NGDPAHENGVLANV
-1351 IKTNIGKFGQTVTGN
+1351 TTSRGKFGQTVTEK
-1366 AKDIEGWSCVSDKQ
+1366 AIAIEGWSCVSDKQ

-1404 VDYQVWT
+1404 VDYQVWP

-1425 GDTPFTGSTP
+1425 GDTLFKGSTP

-1443 DGWYLDETC
+1443 EGWYLDENC
-1452 TKPVTIVEGTVDL
+1452 TKSVTDQGNVDP

-1470 VPNKSKLKAMPK
+1470 VPNKSELEAMPK
-1482 DNTFYAKFV
+1482 VNTFYAKFL
-1491 PVLGD
+1491 PVLGN
-1496 LTITRSNASDDEGN
+1496 LTITRSHASNEGK
-1510 GDRIFVYRITTTK
+1510 GDRVFVYRIK
-1523 DPSFELFV
+1523 AAEDPSFELFV

-1536 GSVTIKNMFCF
+1536 GSVTIKDLFCF
-1547 TYTIEQQNGW
+1547 TYTIEQQNRW
-1557 SWRYADTSRTVTVT
+1557 SWRYADTSQTVTVT
-1571 ENKNQTVT
+1571 EKNNQTVT
-1579 FDSAPTTNKWLNGN
+1579 FARTPVEDKWLNGN
-1593 SDRKV
+1593 SDREV
-1598 NGKR
+1598 NRKR

>member
-1 MERREGQMTP
+1 
-11 HRKQVAILKETYRAK
+11 
-26 QNTAPTG
+26 
-33 SRRLVSLILC
+33 
-43 LCLFLSILPSGLMTT
+43 MTT

-99 VCSSGVTDASY
+99 VCASDVTDASY
-110 QWQILADIASE
+110 QWQILADVASE

-126 YDATEQSLVL
+126 YDATEQSLAL

-210 SEEYVEIT
+210 SEEYVEIA
-218 INYLDAVTGESI
+218 INYLDAVTRKSI

-238 QRGTAYTSNVI
+238 KKGTSYTSNVI

-255 YAPFYNAAAPSD
+255 YAPFYNAAAPSGT
-267 KDASAAKDNA
+267 DASAANDDA
-277 TTIHLDISDSY
+277 TTIHLDILDSY

-321 ENVGLYSVSTAKTGT
+321 EDVGLYRVSAAKTGT
-336 IISDKELKLPEGK
+336 IISDELLKLTDSEK
-349 AEGFTKLYHYPEAVA
+349 DKGFTKLYHYPEAVA

-414 FDGWDDVTNGTG
+414 FFGWDDVTGGTG
-426 DGKADTLPT
+426 DGNPDTLPT
-435 TIPAENRTYKAL
+435 TIPAKNRTYKAL

-457 VYWLQNADDDQYSFI
+457 VYWLQNADDNQYSFI

-480 SGMTVSGSD
+480 SGTTVSGGD
-489 SLQADTPLCGNTDTT
+489 TLTAKTPLCGNSDTAHT
-504 HAHNTDCNP
+504 HNDDCCP
-513 KNFNQLVY
+513 KNFDQLVY
-521 NDTKTQKNVTIKGDG
+521 NDTMTDKEVTIKGDG

-549 TLRFFYARED
+549 TLRFFYARKN
-559 SDGQF
+559 SAGQF

-577 DKSFRRPDPYNV
+577 THDRPDPYNV

-594 QVNDWGNIKN
+594 AVTDWGNITGVPK
-604 KPQLKD
+604 LKD

-646 GDCFKRV
+646 GDCFKPV
-653 PVQDTHHANDAY
+653 PVQGIHTSNKANE
-665 LYMDKDQWGNYA
+665 YMGEGQWGHYA

-684 EFKVKYTLDNPNSTI
+684 EFKVKYTLDHDNSTI

-718 EDSSD
+718 EDSSNE
-723 VINFLGYFCNGADVD
+723 INFLGYFCNGADVE
-738 WSKPWQWLYKLYVP
+738 WSKPWQWLYELYVP
-752 VLDGDKTDLTY
+752 VLDGEESDLTTHD
-763 NGTNYKLI
+763 GKSYKLF
-771 KTIDTADNNTDIPHQ
+771 KTIDTADNNREISHQ

-791 HGFEASDQHKEN
+791 HGFTTDGQQQQN
-803 NPKTDDGRESFTA
+803 NGVMSDGRESYTA
-816 QFFYQRNSYTLT
+816 QFFYERESYTLT
-828 LHNYNEALSTV
+828 LHNYNEAVPTV
-839 KLPYQTPLDNYV
+839 TLPYQTPLAPHV
-851 PKDPAYP
+851 PQDPAYP
-858 STLEADAYTFG
+858 SKLEAGAYTFG

-904 RTVRFFQT
+904 RTVLFFQT
-912 YDDMLAYEKTDDNTG
+912 YDDMLAYEKTG
-927 PIHTSEVTHGTRVGS
+927 SVAGLIEPKKVAHGTRVGS
-942 VKDPTDKS
+942 VDDPKDNS
-950 GHGYVFSG
+950 GHNYEFRG

-1014 HTASGGTVPGNNQTF
+1014 DTASGETAPGNNQTF

-1043 TSDKQFH
+1043 TSDHQFH

-1099 ESESDKTAPK
+1099 ESESSKTAPVE
-1109 KNVFTFTY
+1109 NVFTFTY
-1117 AHTTSISYTVEYR
+1117 AHAKSISYTVEYR

-1142 DNGSVKKFS
+1142 YNGSVEKFS
-1151 NKAVVTERFAVIQDH
+1151 NKAVVTERFAVIQDY

-1176 LAVKVEANGSV
+1176 LAVKVDADGKV

-1196 YYTQNKTHA
+1196 YYTKNNTHA

-1219 LNNQSGLEKDT
+1219 LKDQSGLETDAN
-1230 SGNYKNYAEDEA
+1230 GNYQNYAEDEA
-1242 RIQGIGKTGNTLHV
+1242 RIQGIGETGSTLHV

-1263 FTVGNTG
+1263 FSVSKMG
-1270 IQITTEITTAGTTTT
+1270 IQITTAGTTPT
-1285 EKNIT
+1285 ERKIT

-1295 FAITIDKNGTD
+1295 FPITIDQNGTD
-1306 LYVFYTRNQQNYS
+1306 LYVFYTRNQQEYS
-1319 VYYLKYGTPTTDL
+1319 VYYLKYGTSTTDL
-1332 NNLVY
+1332 NKLVY
-1337 DADDPAHTSGVLAD
+1337 NGDPAHASGVLAGV
-1351 IKTNIGKFGQTVTGN
+1351 KTDVGKFGQTVTEN
-1366 AKDIEGWSCVSDKQ
+1366 AKDIAGWSCVSDKQ
-1380 QTLLLRSDQKQNN
+1380 QTLLLRSDEKQNN
-1393 IFFFYQPVQYS
+1393 IFFFYQPVQYR
-1404 VDYQVWT
+1404 VDYQVWP

-1425 GDTPFTGSTP
+1425 GDTLFKGSTP

-1443 DGWYLDETC
+1443 EGWYLDETC
-1452 TKPVTIVEGTVDL
+1452 TTPVTDQGNVNS
-1465 TKNKL
+1465 TKNRL
-1470 VPNKSKLKAMPK
+1470 VPNKSKLEAMPK
-1482 DNTFYAKFV
+1482 VNTFYAKFV

-1496 LTITRSNASDDEGN
+1496 LTITRSNASDDEGK
-1510 GDRIFVYRITTTK
+1510 GDRVFVYRIKATE

-1531 SIKGN
+1531 SIEGN
-1536 GSVTIKNMFCF
+1536 GSVTIKNLFCF

-1557 SWRYADTSRTVTVT
+1557 SWRYADTS
-1571 ENKNQTVT
+1571 QTVMVTKDGNAEVT
-1579 FDSAPTTNKWLNGN
+1579 FAAAPARNKWLNGS
-1593 SDRKV
+1593 SDREV
-1598 NGKR
+1598 NRKR

>member
-1 MERREGQMTP
+1 
-11 HRKQVAILKETYRAK
+11 
-26 QNTAPTG
+26 
-33 SRRLVSLILC
+33 
-43 LCLFLSILPSGLMTT
+43 MTT

-99 VCSSGVTDASY
+99 VCASGVTDASY
-110 QWQILADIASE
+110 QWQILADVASE

-126 YDATEQSLVL
+126 YDATEQSLAL

-187 DANAAPTGRVPAL
+187 DANAAPTGRAPAL

-218 INYLDAVTGESI
+218 INYLDAVTKKSI

-238 QRGTAYTSNVI
+238 KKGTSYTSNVI

-255 YAPFYNAAAPSD
+255 YAPFYNTAKPSD
-267 KDASAAKDNA
+267 TNTLAANDDA
-277 TTIHLDISDSY
+277 TTIHLNILDSY

-321 ENVGLYSVSTAKTGT
+321 ENVGLYRVSAAKTGT
-336 IISDKELKLPEGK
+336 IISDDKLKLSAGE

-414 FDGWDDVTNGTG
+414 FVGWDDVTDGTG
-426 DGKADTLPT
+426 DGNPDTLPT
-435 TIPAENRTYKAL
+435 TIPAKNRTYKAL
-447 WRTVDTTYTT
+447 WHTVDTTYTT
-457 VYWLQNADDDQYSFI
+457 VYWLQNADDGDQYSFI
-472 GSVKGSAQ
+472 GSVKGSAP
-480 SGMTVSGSD
+480 SGTTVSGGD
-489 SLQADTPLCGNTDTT
+489 TLKADTPLCGNTDTT
-504 HAHNTDCNP
+504 HTHDTDCYP
-513 KNFNQLVY
+513 QNFDQLVY
-521 NDTKTQKNVTIKGDG
+521 NDAKTQKNVTINGDG

-549 TLRFFYARED
+549 TLRFFYARENKNTH
-559 SDGQF
+559 QF

-577 DKSFRRPDPYNV
+577 GSDFTRPTSYNV
-589 DNLLD
+589 ENLLD
-594 QVNDWGNIKN
+594 QVDDWGNIKN
-604 KPQLKD
+604 EPQLKD
-610 EYTNTYIK
+610 EYRNTYIK

-646 GDCFKRV
+646 GDCFERV
-653 PVQDTHHANDAY
+653 RVQGTHHANDAY
-665 LYMDKDQWGNYA
+665 LYMDNDQWGNYA

-707 ENLLYGPDEVS
+707 ENLLYGPNEG
-718 EDSSD
+718 SSD
-723 VINFLGYFCNGADVD
+723 VINFLGYFCNGADVE
-738 WSKPWQWLYKLYVP
+738 WSKPWQWLYELYVP
-752 VLDGDKTDLTY
+752 VLDGQAFDRTY
-763 NGTNYKLI
+763 NGKNYKLF
-771 KTIDTADNNTDIPHQ
+771 KTIDTADNNEDISDQ

-791 HGFEASDQHKEN
+791 HGFTTGGKQWEKNDDKR
-803 NPKTDDGRESFTA
+803 DGRKSFTA
-816 QFFYQRNSYTLT
+816 RFFYEREFYTLT
-828 LHNYNEALSTV
+828 LHNYNEAVSTFE
-839 KLPYQTPLDNYV
+839 LPYQTPLDNYV
-851 PKDPAYP
+851 SGKPTYP
-858 STLEADAYTFG
+858 STLEADAYTFD
-869 GWYYSSGCYEGTKYQ
+869 GWYYSSGCYEGTEYHS
-884 PGDTMPAG
+884 GDAMPAG

-904 RTVRFFQT
+904 RTVHFFRT
-912 YDDMLAYEKTDDNTG
+912 YDDMLAYEKTGDTTG
-927 PIHTSEVTHGTRVGS
+927 LIETHNVAHGTRVES
-942 VKDPTDKS
+942 VDDPEDES
-950 GHGYVFSG
+950 GHSYVFSG

-1000 LHTGEKDPEWTAAL
+1000 LHTGEKDTEWTAAL
-1014 HTASGGTVPGNNQTF
+1014 RTASGAATPGNNQTF
-1029 TVSVG
+1029 TVSVAG
-1034 SETRTYVYL
+1034 ETRTYVYL
-1043 TSDKQFH
+1043 TSDHQFH
-1050 RQIAADS
+1050 QQIAADS

-1099 ESESDKTAPK
+1099 ESESDKTAPVE
-1109 KNVFTFTY
+1109 NVFTFTY
-1117 AHTTSISYTVEYR
+1117 AHTESISYTVEYR

-1142 DNGSVKKFS
+1142 DNGSVEKS
-1151 NKAVVTERFAVIQDH
+1151 SDKAVVTERFAVIQNY

-1176 LAVKVEANGSV
+1176 LAVKVDANGNV

-1219 LNNQSGLEKDT
+1219 LKDQSELEKDT
-1230 SGNYKNYAEDEA
+1230 SGNYKYYAEDEA
-1242 RIQGIGKTGNTLHV
+1242 RIQGIGETGSTLYV

-1270 IQITTEITTAGTTTT
+1270 IQITTAGTTTT
-1285 EKNIT
+1285 ET
-1290 LSGTD
+1290 EVTFSGTD
-1295 FAITIDKNGTD
+1295 FPITIDQNGTD
-1306 LYVFYTRNQQNYS
+1306 LYVFYTRSDQDYR

-1337 DADDPAHTSGVLAD
+1337 NGDPAHENGVLANV
-1351 IKTNIGKFGQTVTGN
+1351 TTSHGKFGQTVTEK
-1366 AKDIEGWSCVSDKQ
+1366 AIAIEGWSCVSDKQ

-1393 IFFFYQPVQYS
+1393 IFFFYQPVQYN
-1404 VDYQVWT
+1404 VDYQVWP

-1425 GDTPFTGSTP
+1425 GDTSFEGSTP
-1435 TEKPGYRF
+1435 TAKPGYRF
-1443 DGWYLDETC
+1443 DGWYLDENC
-1452 TKPVTIVEGTVDL
+1452 TRSVTDQGNVDP

-1470 VPNKSKLKAMPK
+1470 VPNKSELEAMPK
-1482 DNTFYAKFV
+1482 VNTFYAKFV

-1496 LTITRSNASDDEGN
+1496 LTITRSHASNEGK
-1510 GDRIFVYRITTTK
+1510 GDRVFVYRITTTK

-1536 GSVTIKNMFCF
+1536 GSVTIKNLFCF

-1557 SWRYADTSRTVTVT
+1557 SWRYADTSQTVKVT
-1571 ENKNQTVT
+1571 ENNNQTVT
-1579 FDSAPTTNKWLNGN
+1579 FGSAPIKNKWLNGSSEREVN
-1593 SDRKV
+1593 RK
-1598 NGKR
+1598 R

>member
-1 MERREGQMTP
+1 MTP

-26 QNTAPTG
+26 QNTTPTG

-43 LCLFLSILPSGLMTT
+43 LCLSLSIIPSGLMTT

-99 VCSSGVTDASY
+99 VCASDVTDASY
-110 QWQILADIASE
+110 QWQILADVASE

-126 YDATEQSLVL
+126 YDATEQSLAL

-218 INYLDAVTGESI
+218 INYLDAVTRKSI

-238 QRGTAYTSNVI
+238 AKGTGYTSNVI

-255 YAPFYNAAAPSD
+255 YAPFYNAAAPSGTD
-267 KDASAAKDNA
+267 TLAANDDA
-277 TTIHLDISDSY
+277 TTIHLDIPDSY

-321 ENVGLYSVSTAKTGT
+321 EDVGLYRVSAAKTGT
-336 IISDKELKLPEGK
+336 IISDELLKLTDSEK
-349 AEGFTKLYHYPEAVA
+349 DKGFTKLYHYPEAVA

-414 FDGWDDVTNGTG
+414 FFGWDDVTGGTG
-426 DGKADTLPT
+426 DGNPDTLPT
-435 TIPAENRTYKAL
+435 TIPAKNRTYKAL

-472 GSVKGSAQ
+472 GSVKGNAP
-480 SGMTVSGSD
+480 SGTTVSGSD
-489 SLQADTPLCGNTDTT
+489 SLRANTPLCGNNEQT
-504 HAHNTDCNP
+504 HNKDCCP
-513 KNFNQLVY
+513 KNFDQLVY
-521 NDTKTQKNVTIKGDG
+521 NDEKTQKNVTIKGDG

-549 TLRFFYARED
+549 TLRFFYARENKNTH
-559 SDGQF
+559 QF

-589 DNLLD
+589 DNLLA
-594 QVNDWGNIKN
+594 QVNDWGNIEA
-604 KPQLKD
+604 KPQLKA
-610 EYTNTYIK
+610 EYAGKYTTDSLN
-618 RTLDSNGYTY
+618 SNGYTY

-646 GDCFKRV
+646 GDCFDPV
-653 PVQDTHHANDAY
+653 PVAETHTNNKANE
-665 LYMDKDQWGNYA
+665 YMGEGQWGHYA
-677 YLAGWNG
+677 YQAGWNG

-707 ENLLYGPDEVS
+707 ENLLYGPNEGS

-723 VINFLGYFCNGADVD
+723 VINFLGYFCNGYDVD
-738 WSKPWQWLYKLYVP
+738 WSKPWQWLYELYVP
-752 VLDGDKTDLTY
+752 VLDGEESDHTY
-763 NGTNYKLI
+763 NYKGTNYKLI
-771 KTIDTADNNTDIPHQ
+771 KTIDTADNNREISHQ

-791 HGFEASDQHKEN
+791 HGFEAFDQQQQN
-803 NPKTDDGRESFTA
+803 NPKTGDGRESFTA
-816 QFFYQRNSYTLT
+816 QFFYKREFYTLT
-828 LHNYNEALSTV
+828 LHNYNEAVYTV
-839 KLPYQTPLDNYV
+839 ELPYQTPLAPSV
-851 PKDPAYP
+851 PEKPTYP

-869 GWYYSSGCYEGTKYQ
+869 GWYYSPGCYDGTEYQ

-892 NITLYAKWTPVT
+892 DITLYAKWTPVT
-904 RTVRFFQT
+904 RTVHFFQT
-912 YDDMLAYEKTDDNTG
+912 YDAMLAYEKTDDKTG
-927 PIHTSEVTHGTRVGS
+927 LIDTYKVTHGTRVGS

-1014 HTASGGTVPGNNQTF
+1014 DTASGGTTPGNNQTF
-1029 TVSVG
+1029 TVSVAG
-1034 SETRTYVYL
+1034 ETRTYVYL
-1043 TSDKQFH
+1043 TSDHQFH
-1050 RQIAADS
+1050 QQIAADS

-1099 ESESDKTAPK
+1099 ESESSKTAPVE
-1109 KNVFTFTY
+1109 NVFTFTY
-1117 AHTTSISYTVEYR
+1117 AHAKRISYTVEYR

-1142 DNGSVKKFS
+1142 YNGSVEKFS
-1151 NKAVVTERFAVIQDH
+1151 NKAVVTERFAVIQNY

-1176 LAVKVEANGSV
+1176 LAVKVDADGKV

-1196 YYTQNKTHA
+1196 YYTKNETHA

-1219 LNNQSGLEKDT
+1219 LHNQSGLEKDT
-1230 SGNYKNYAEDEA
+1230 SGNYKYYAEDEA
-1242 RIQGIGKTGNTLHV
+1242 RIQGIGQTGSTLHV

-1270 IQITTEITTAGTTTT
+1270 IQITTEITTAGTTPT
-1285 EKNIT
+1285 ERKIT
-1290 LSGTD
+1290 LNGTG
-1295 FAITIDKNGTD
+1295 FPITIDRNGTD
-1306 LYVFYTRNQQNYS
+1306 LYVFYTRNQQKYN

-1332 NNLVY
+1332 NKLVY
-1337 DADDPAHTSGVLAD
+1337 NGDPAHASGVLAGV
-1351 IKTNIGKFGQTVTGN
+1351 KTDVGKFGQTVTEK
-1366 AKDIEGWSCVSDKQ
+1366 AIAIEGWSCVSDKQ

-1404 VDYQVWT
+1404 VDYQVWP

-1425 GDTPFTGSTP
+1425 GDTLFKGSTP

-1443 DGWYLDETC
+1443 EGWYLDENC
-1452 TKPVTIVEGTVDL
+1452 TTPVTDQGNVDP
-1465 TKNKL
+1465 TKNRL
-1470 VPNKSKLKAMPK
+1470 VPNKSKLEAMPK
-1482 DNTFYAKFV
+1482 VNTFYAKFV

-1496 LTITRSNASDDEGN
+1496 LTITRSNASDDEGK
-1510 GDRIFVYRITTTK
+1510 GDRVFVYRIK
-1523 DPSFELFV
+1523 AAEDPSFELFV

-1536 GSVTIKNMFCF
+1536 GSVTIKNLFCF
-1547 TYTIEQQNGW
+1547 TYTIKQQNGW
-1557 SWRYADTSRTVTVT
+1557 SWRYADTSQTVTVT
-1571 ENKNQTVT
+1571 EGGNAEVT
-1579 FDSAPTTNKWLNGN
+1579 FASAPAKNKWLNGS
-1593 SDRKV
+1593 SDREV
-1598 NGKR
+1598 NRKR

>member
-1 MERREGQMTP
+1 MTP

-26 QNTAPTG
+26 QNTTPTG

-99 VCSSGVTDASY
+99 VCASGVTDASY
-110 QWQILADIASE
+110 QWQILADVASE

-126 YDATEQSLVL
+126 YDATEQSLAL

-210 SEEYVEIT
+210 SEEYVEIA
-218 INYLDAVTGESI
+218 INYLDAVTGKSI

-238 QRGTAYTSNVI
+238 KKGTSYTSNVI

-255 YAPFYNAAAPSD
+255 YAPFYNTAKPSD
-267 KDASAAKDNA
+267 TNTSAANDDA
-277 TTIHLDISDSY
+277 TTIHLDIPTSY

-321 ENVGLYSVSTAKTGT
+321 EDVGLYRVSAAKTGT
-336 IISDKELKLPEGK
+336 IISDKELKLHEGE

-414 FDGWDDVTNGTG
+414 FDGWDDVTDGTG
-426 DGKADTLPT
+426 DGDPDTLPT

-472 GSVKGSAQ
+472 GSVKGSAP
-480 SGMTVSGSD
+480 SGTTVSGGD
-489 SLQADTPLCGNTDTT
+489 TLKADTPLCGNTEHT
-504 HAHNTDCNP
+504 HNKDCCP
-513 KNFNQLVY
+513 ENFNQLVY
-521 NDTKTQKNVTIKGDG
+521 NDTKTQKNVTINGDG

-549 TLRFFYARED
+549 TLRFFYARENKNTH
-559 SDGQF
+559 QF

-570 TYPFGNK
+570 TYPFGNTAY
-577 DKSFRRPDPYNV
+577 DRPDTYTV

-594 QVNDWGNIKN
+594 AVDAWGNITGV
-604 KPQLKD
+604 PQLKT
-610 EYTNTYIK
+610 EYTNTYTK
-618 RTLDSNGYTY
+618 GTLDSTGYTY

-637 DADLSTLWP
+637 DADLSALWP
-646 GDCFKRV
+646 GDCFE
-653 PVQDTHHANDAY
+653 PVLVQGTHTNNDAY
-665 LYMDKDQWGNYA
+665 LYMGDGQWGRYA
-677 YLAGWNG
+677 YQAGWNG

-707 ENLLYGPDEVS
+707 ENLLYGPNEG
-718 EDSSD
+718 SSD
-723 VINFLGYFCNGADVD
+723 VINFLGYFCNGADVS
-738 WSKPWQWLYKLYVP
+738 WSKPWQWLYELYVP
-752 VLDGDKTDLTY
+752 VLAGDKTDLIHD
-763 NGTNYKLI
+763 GKSYKLF
-771 KTIDTADNNTDIPHQ
+771 KTIDTADNNTIIGEQ

-791 HGFEASDQHKEN
+791 HGFTVDDKQQQN
-803 NPKTDDGRESFTA
+803 NGVMSDGRESYTA
-816 QFFYQRNSYTLT
+816 RFFYKRESYTLT
-828 LHNYNEALSTV
+828 LHNYNEAVYTV
-839 KLPYQTPLDNYV
+839 ELPYQTPLAPSV
-851 PKDPAYP
+851 PEKPAYP
-858 STLEADAYTFG
+858 STLEAGAYTFD
-869 GWYYSSGCYEGTKYQ
+869 GWYYSSGCYDGTKYQ

-892 NITLYAKWTPVT
+892 DITLYAKWTPVT

-912 YDDMLAYEKTDDNTG
+912 YDDMLAYEKTGDKTG
-927 PIHTSEVTHGTRVGS
+927 PIHTFEVAHGTRVES
-942 VKDPTDKS
+942 VDDPEDES
-950 GHGYVFSG
+950 GHSYVFSG

-1000 LHTGEKDPEWTAAL
+1000 LHTGEKDTEWTAAL
-1014 HTASGGTVPGNNQTF
+1014 RTASGAATPGNNQTF
-1029 TVSVG
+1029 TVSVAG
-1034 SETRTYVYL
+1034 ETRTYVYL
-1043 TSDKQFH
+1043 TSDHQFH
-1050 RQIAADS
+1050 QQIAADS

-1099 ESESDKTAPK
+1099 ESESDKTAPVE
-1109 KNVFTFTY
+1109 NVFTFTY
-1117 AHTTSISYTVEYR
+1117 AHTESISYTVEYR

-1142 DNGSVKKFS
+1142 DNGSVKKS
-1151 NKAVVTERFAVIQDH
+1151 SDKAVVTERFAVIQNY

-1176 LAVKVEANGSV
+1176 LAVKVDANGNV

-1196 YYTQNKTHA
+1196 YYTKNNTHA

-1219 LNNQSGLEKDT
+1219 LKDQSGLETDAN
-1230 SGNYKNYAEDEA
+1230 GNYKYYAEDEA
-1242 RIQGIGKTGNTLHV
+1242 RIQGIGETGRTLSV

-1285 EKNIT
+1285 KKEIT
-1290 LSGTD
+1290 RSDTD

-1306 LYVFYTRNQQNYS
+1306 LYVFYTRNQQKYN

-1337 DADDPAHTSGVLAD
+1337 DADDPAHKNGVLAAV
-1351 IKTNIGKFGQTVTGN
+1351 KTTVGKFGQTVTEN
-1366 AKDIEGWSCVSDKQ
+1366 ALEIAGWSCVSDTQ
-1380 QTLLLRSDQKQNN
+1380 QPLLLRSDAKQNN
-1393 IFFFYQPVQYS
+1393 IFFFYQPVQYI

-1425 GDTPFTGSTP
+1425 GDTPFKGSTP
-1435 TEKPGYRF
+1435 TAKPGYRF
-1443 DGWYLDETC
+1443 DGWYLDENC
-1452 TKPVTIVEGTVDL
+1452 TNSVTDQGNVDP

-1470 VPNKSKLKAMPK
+1470 VPNKSELEAMPK
-1482 DNTFYAKFV
+1482 VNTFYAKFV

-1496 LTITRSNASDDEGN
+1496 LTITRSHASNEGK
-1510 GDRIFVYRITTTK
+1510 GDRVFVYRITTTK

-1536 GSVTIKNMFCF
+1536 GSVTIKNLFCF

-1557 SWRYADTSRTVTVT
+1557 SWRYADTSQTVTVT
-1571 ENKNQTVT
+1571 EGGNAEVT
-1579 FDSAPTTNKWLNGN
+1579 FDSAAVKDKWLNGSSEREVN
-1593 SDRKV
+1593 RK
-1598 NGKR
+1598 R

>member
-26 QNTAPTG
+26 QNTTPTG
-33 SRRLVSLILC
+33 FRRLVSLILC

-68 PDSGAAVTVTHKGS
+68 PDSGATVTVTHKGS

-99 VCSSGVTDASY
+99 VCASDVTDASY
-110 QWQILADIASE
+110 QWQILADVASE

-126 YDATEQSLVL
+126 YDATEQSLAL

-168 VCVTAARTIPVETG
+168 VCVTAARMIPVEAG

-187 DANAAPTGRVPAL
+187 DANAAPTGRAPAL

-218 INYLDAVTGESI
+218 INYLDAVTRKSI

-238 QRGTAYTSNVI
+238 AKGTGYTSTVI

-255 YAPFYNAAAPSD
+255 YAPFYNAAAPSGTD
-267 KDASAAKDNA
+267 TLAANDDA
-277 TTIHLDISDSY
+277 TTIHLVIPTSY

-321 ENVGLYSVSTAKTGT
+321 ENVGLYRVSAAKTGT
-336 IISDKELKLPEGK
+336 IISDDALKLLAGE

-414 FDGWDDVTNGTG
+414 FFGWDDVTGGTG
-426 DGKADTLPT
+426 DGNPDTLPT
-435 TIPAENRTYKAL
+435 TILAENRTYKAL

-472 GSVKGSAQ
+472 GSVKGNAP
-480 SGMTVSGSD
+480 SGTTVSGSD
-489 SLQADTPLCGNTDTT
+489 SLRANTPLCGNNEHT
-504 HAHNTDCNP
+504 HNKDCYP
-513 KNFNQLVY
+513 ENFNQLVY
-521 NDTKTQKNVTIKGDG
+521 NDEKTQKNVTIKGDG

-549 TLRFFYARED
+549 TLRFFYARKNSAD
-559 SDGQF
+559 QF

-577 DKSFRRPDPYNV
+577 GPSFTRPDPYNV
-589 DNLLD
+589 ENLLAK
-594 QVNDWGNIKN
+594 VKVTDWGNITDE
-604 KPQLKD
+604 PQLKD
-610 EYTNTYIK
+610 EYKGKYTKGT
-618 RTLDSNGYTY
+618 RDSNGYTY

-637 DADLSTLWP
+637 DADLSALWP

-653 PVQDTHHANDAY
+653 PVQGTHTTNGADQ
-665 LYMDKDQWGNYA
+665 YMGVGQWGHYA

-684 EFKVKYTLDNPNSTI
+684 EFKVKYTLDHDNSTI

-707 ENLLYGPDEVS
+707 ENLLYGPDEGPS
-718 EDSSD
+718 NE
-723 VINFLGYFCNGADVD
+723 INFLGYFCNGADVD
-738 WSKPWQWLYKLYVP
+738 WSRPWQWLYELYVP
-752 VLDGDKTDLTY
+752 VLDGETPNLTTHD
-763 NGTNYKLI
+763 GKSYKLF
-771 KTIDTADNNTDIPHQ
+771 KTIDTADNNREISHQ

-791 HGFEASDQHKEN
+791 HGFTTDGQQQQN
-803 NPKTDDGRESFTA
+803 NGVMSDGRESYTA
-816 QFFYQRNSYTLT
+816 QFFYERESYTLT
-828 LHNYNEALSTV
+828 LHNYNEAVSTDTLS
-839 KLPYQTPLDNYV
+839 YQTPLDDSV
-851 PKDPAYP
+851 PPKPDYP
-858 STLEADAYTFG
+858 SKLEAGTYTFG
-869 GWYYSSGCYEGTKYQ
+869 GWYYSSGCYDGTEYHS
-884 PGDTMPAG
+884 GDAMPAG
-892 NITLYAKWTPVT
+892 DIALYAKWTPVT

-912 YDDMLAYEKTDDNTG
+912 YDDMLAYEKTGNEAG
-927 PIHTSEVTHGTRVGS
+927 PIHTYKVAHGTRVGS
-942 VKDPTDKS
+942 VDDPKDKS
-950 GHGYVFSG
+950 EHSYVFSG

-1000 LHTGEKDPEWTAAL
+1000 LHTGETETKWTEKL
-1014 HTASGGTVPGNNQTF
+1014 DTASGGTTPDNNQTF

-1043 TSDKQFH
+1043 TSDGQFH

-1099 ESESDKTAPK
+1099 ESESDKTAPVE
-1109 KNVFTFTY
+1109 NVFTFTY
-1117 AHTTSISYTVEYR
+1117 AHATSISYTVEYR
-1130 YADNNELISSAP
+1130 YADNNELISLAP
-1142 DNGSVKKFS
+1142 DNGSVKKS
-1151 NKAVVTERFAVIQDH
+1151 SDKAVVTERFAVIQDY

-1176 LAVKVEANGSV
+1176 LAVKVDAVGNV

-1196 YYTQNKTHA
+1196 YYTKNNTHA
-1205 PYAVHHMLQTLDAA
+1205 PYAVHHMLQTLNAA
-1219 LNNQSGLEKDT
+1219 LKDQSGLETDAN
-1230 SGNYKNYAEDEA
+1230 GNYQNYAEDEA
-1242 RIQGIGKTGNTLHV
+1242 RIQGIGQTDSTLPV

-1270 IQITTEITTAGTTTT
+1270 IQITTKITTAGTTTT
-1285 EKNIT
+1285 KEEIL

-1295 FAITIDKNGTD
+1295 FPITIDRNGTD
-1306 LYVFYTRNQQNYS
+1306 LYVFYTRNQQNYN

-1332 NNLVY
+1332 SKLVY
-1337 DADDPAHTSGVLAD
+1337 NGDPAHASGVLAAVKPD
-1351 IKTNIGKFGQTVTGN
+1351 SGKFGQTVTEN
-1366 AKDIEGWSCVSDKQ
+1366 AKDIAGWSCVSDKQ

-1404 VDYQVWT
+1404 VDYQVWP

-1425 GDTPFTGSTP
+1425 GDTLFEGSTP

-1443 DGWYLDETC
+1443 EGWYLDENC
-1452 TKPVTIVEGTVDL
+1452 TTPVTDQGTVYS
-1465 TKNKL
+1465 TTL
-1470 VPNKSKLKAMPK
+1470 VPNKSELEAMPK
-1482 DNTFYAKFV
+1482 VNTFYAKFV

-1496 LTITRSNASDDEGN
+1496 LTITRSHASNEGK
-1510 GDRIFVYRITTTK
+1510 GDRVFVYRITTTE

-1536 GSVTIKNMFCF
+1536 GSVTIKDLFCF
-1547 TYTIEQQNGW
+1547 NYTIEQQNGW
-1557 SWRYADTSRTVTVT
+1557 SWRYADTSQTVKVT
-1571 ENKNQTVT
+1571 EDGNAEVT
-1579 FDSAPTTNKWLNGN
+1579 FADAPAKNKWLNGN
-1593 SDRKV
+1593 SDREV
-1598 NGKR
+1598 SRKR

>member
-1 MERREGQMTP
+1 
-11 HRKQVAILKETYRAK
+11 
-26 QNTAPTG
+26 
-33 SRRLVSLILC
+33 
-43 LCLFLSILPSGLMTT
+43 MTT

-99 VCSSGVTDASY
+99 ACASDVTDASY
-110 QWQILADIASE
+110 QWQILADVASE

-126 YDATEQSLVL
+126 YDATEQSLAL

-218 INYLDAVTGESI
+218 INYLDAVTRKSI

-238 QRGTAYTSNVI
+238 KKGTSYTSNVI

-255 YAPFYNAAAPSD
+255 YAPFYNTAKPSD
-267 KDASAAKDNA
+267 TNTSAANDDA
-277 TTIHLDISDSY
+277 TTIHLNILDSY

-336 IISDKELKLPEGK
+336 IISDKELKLPAGK

-414 FDGWDDVTNGTG
+414 FVGWDDVTGGTG
-426 DGKADTLPT
+426 DGHPDTLPT
-435 TIPAENRTYKAL
+435 TIPAKNRTYKAL
-447 WRTVDTTYTT
+447 WRTVDTNYTT

-472 GSVKGSAQ
+472 GSVKGNAQ
-480 SGMTVSGSD
+480 SGMTVFGSD
-489 SLQADTPLCGNTDTT
+489 SLRADTPLCGNTEHT
-504 HAHNTDCNP
+504 HNPSDCYP
-513 KNFNQLVY
+513 QNFNQLVY
-521 NDTKTQKNVTIKGDG
+521 NDAKTQKNVTIKGDG

-559 SDGQF
+559 KNTHQF

-570 TYPFGNK
+570 TYPFGNT
-577 DKSFRRPDPYNV
+577 SFPRPTSYNV
-589 DNLLD
+589 ENLLD
-594 QVNDWGNIKN
+594 QVDDWGNITGV
-604 KPQLKD
+604 PQLKT
-610 EYTNTYIK
+610 EYTNTYTK
-618 RTLDSNGYTY
+618 DTLDSNGYTY

-646 GDCFKRV
+646 GDCFKPV
-653 PVQDTHHANDAY
+653 PVQGTHYKNGANQ
-665 LYMDKDQWGNYA
+665 YMGEGQWGRYA
-677 YLAGWNG
+677 YQAGWNG

-707 ENLLYGPDEVS
+707 ENLLYGPN

-723 VINFLGYFCNGADVD
+723 VINFLGYFCNGADVE
-738 WSKPWQWLYKLYVP
+738 WSKPWQWQYELYVP
-752 VLDGDKTDLTY
+752 VLDGQAFDRTY
-763 NGTNYKLI
+763 NGKNYKLF
-771 KTIDTADNNTDIPHQ
+771 KTIDTADNNEDISDQ

-791 HGFEASDQHKEN
+791 HGFTTGGKQWEKNDDKS
-803 NPKTDDGRESFTA
+803 DGRKSFTA
-816 QFFYQRNSYTLT
+816 RFFYEREFYTLT
-828 LHNYNEALSTV
+828 LHNYNEAVSTFE
-839 KLPYQTPLDNYV
+839 LPYQTPLDNYV
-851 PKDPAYP
+851 SGKPTYP
-858 STLEADAYTFG
+858 STLEADAYTFD
-869 GWYYSSGCYEGTKYQ
+869 GWYYSSGCYEGTEYHS
-884 PGDTMPAG
+884 GDAMPAG

-904 RTVRFFQT
+904 RTVHFFQT
-912 YDDMLAYEKTDDNTG
+912 YDDMLAYEKTGSDAG
-927 PIHTSEVTHGTRVGS
+927 LIEPKKVAHGTRVGS
-942 VKDPTDKS
+942 VEDPKDKS
-950 GHGYVFSG
+950 EHNYEFSG

-1000 LHTGEKDPEWTAAL
+1000 LHKGEKDTNWTAAL
-1014 HTASGGTVPGNNQTF
+1014 HTASGGTTPGNNQTF

-1043 TSDKQFH
+1043 TSDHRFH
-1050 RQIAADS
+1050 QQIAADS

-1077 NELYADFNTGC
+1077 NELYAGFNTGC

-1117 AHTTSISYTVEYR
+1117 ARATSISYTVEYR

-1142 DNGSVKKFS
+1142 GRGRVPKSS
-1151 NKAVVTERFAVIQDH
+1151 AKAVVTERFAVIQDH

-1176 LAVKVEANGSV
+1176 LAVKVEADSSV

-1196 YYTQNKTHA
+1196 YYTKNKTHA

-1219 LNNQSGLEKDT
+1219 LNDHSELEKDT
-1230 SGNYKNYAEDEA
+1230 SGNYKYYAEDEA
-1242 RIQGIGKTGNTLHV
+1242 RIQGIGQTGRTLYV

-1285 EKNIT
+1285 KKEIT
-1290 LSGTD
+1290 RSGTD

-1306 LYVFYTRNQQNYS
+1306 LYVFYTRSNQNYR
-1319 VYYLKYGTPTTDL
+1319 VYYLKYGTSTQDL
-1332 NNLVY
+1332 SKLEYN
-1337 DADDPAHTSGVLAD
+1337 AADPAHENGVLAD
-1351 IKTNIGKFGQTVTGN
+1351 IKTNVSKFGQTVTEN
-1366 AKDIEGWSCVSDKQ
+1366 AKDIAGWSCVSDKQ
-1380 QTLLLRSDQKQNN
+1380 QTLLLRSDEKQNN
-1393 IFFFYQPVQYS
+1393 IFFFYQPVQYN
-1404 VDYQVWT
+1404 VDYQVWP

-1425 GDTPFTGSTP
+1425 GDTSFEGSTP
-1435 TEKPGYRF
+1435 TAKPGYRF
-1443 DGWYLDETC
+1443 ERWYLDENC
-1452 TKPVTIVEGTVDL
+1452 TTPVTDQGTVVS
-1465 TKNKL
+1465 TTNRL
-1470 VPNKSKLKAMPK
+1470 VPNKSELEAMPK
-1482 DNTFYAKFV
+1482 VNTFYAKFV

-1496 LTITRSNASDDEGN
+1496 LTITRSHASNEGK
-1510 GDRIFVYRITTTK
+1510 GDRVFVYRIKATE

-1536 GSVTIKNMFCF
+1536 GSVTIKDLFCF

-1557 SWRYADTSRTVTVT
+1557 SWRYADTSQTVTVT
-1571 ENKNQTVT
+1571 EGGNAEVT
-1579 FDSAPTTNKWLNGN
+1579 FASAPARNKWLNGSSN
-1593 SDRKV
+1593 REVNRK
-1598 NGKR
+1598 R

>member
-1 MERREGQMTP
+1 
-11 HRKQVAILKETYRAK
+11 
-26 QNTAPTG
+26 
-33 SRRLVSLILC
+33 
-43 LCLFLSILPSGLMTT
+43 MTT

-99 VCSSGVTDASY
+99 VCASDVTDASY
-110 QWQILADIASE
+110 QWQILADVASE

-126 YDATEQSLVL
+126 YDATEQSLAL

-187 DANAAPTGRVPAL
+187 DANAAPTRRAPAL

-218 INYLDAVTGESI
+218 INYLDAVTRKSI

-238 QRGTAYTSNVI
+238 AKGTSYTSNVI

-255 YAPFYNAAAPSD
+255 YAPFYNTAKPSGTD
-267 KDASAAKDNA
+267 TSTANDDA
-277 TTIHLDISDSY
+277 TTIHLNIPTSY

-321 ENVGLYSVSTAKTGT
+321 EDVGHYRVSAAKTGT
-336 IISDKELKLPEGK
+336 IISDDTLKLPEGK

-406 APTRHGYE
+406 APTRHGYV
-414 FDGWDDVTNGTG
+414 FAGWDDVTNGTG
-426 DGKADTLPT
+426 DDNPDTLPT

-447 WRTVDTTYTT
+447 WHTVDTTYTT
-457 VYWLQNADDDQYSFI
+457 VYWLQNADDDKYSFI

-480 SGMTVSGSD
+480 SGTTVSGGD
-489 SLQADTPLCGNTDTT
+489 TLKADTPLCGNTEHT
-504 HAHNTDCNP
+504 HNKDCCP
-513 KNFNQLVY
+513 ENFNQLVY
-521 NDTKTQKNVTIKGDG
+521 NDAKTQKNVTIKGDG

-549 TLRFFYARED
+549 TLRFFYARKN
-559 SDGQF
+559 SAGQF

-577 DKSFRRPDPYNV
+577 GPSFTRPDPYNV
-589 DNLLD
+589 ENLLAK
-594 QVNDWGNIKN
+594 VKVTDWGNIKN
-604 KPQLKD
+604 EPQLKA
-610 EYTNTYIK
+610 EYANTYTPG
-618 RTLDSNGYTY
+618 TLDSNGYTY

-637 DADLSTLWP
+637 DADLSALWP
-646 GDCFKRV
+646 GDCFDPV
-653 PVQDTHHANDAY
+653 PVAETHTTNTADQ
-665 LYMDKDQWGNYA
+665 YMGVGQWGHYA

-684 EFKVKYTLDNPNSTI
+684 EFKVKYTLDHDNSTI

-707 ENLLYGPDEVS
+707 ENLLYGPDEGPS
-718 EDSSD
+718 NE
-723 VINFLGYFCNGADVD
+723 INFLGYFCNGADVE
-738 WSKPWQWLYKLYVP
+738 WSKPWQWLYELYVP
-752 VLDGDKTDLTY
+752 VLDGEESDHTY
-763 NGTNYKLI
+763 NYKGTNYKLI
-771 KTIDTADNNTDIPHQ
+771 KTIDTADNNEDISHQ

-791 HGFEASDQHKEN
+791 HGFTTGGKQWERNDDKS
-803 NPKTDDGRESFTA
+803 DGRKSFTA
-816 QFFYQRNSYTLT
+816 RFFYEREPYTLT
-828 LHNYNEALSTV
+828 LHNYNEAVSTV
-839 KLPYQTPLDNYV
+839 TLPYQTPLAPSV
-851 PKDPAYP
+851 PEKPAYP
-858 STLEADAYTFG
+858 STLEAGAYTFD
-869 GWYYSSGCYEGTKYQ
+869 GWYYSSGCYDGTKYQ

-892 NITLYAKWTPVT
+892 DIALYAKWTPVT

-912 YDDMLAYEKTDDNTG
+912 YDDMLAYEKTGNEAG
-927 PIHTSEVTHGTRVGS
+927 PIHTYKVAHGTRVGS
-942 VKDPTDKS
+942 VDDPTDNS
-950 GHGYVFSG
+950 GHSYVFSG

-1000 LHTGEKDPEWTAAL
+1000 LHKGETGTEWTAAL
-1014 HTASGGTVPGNNQTF
+1014 RTASGGTAPGNNQTF
-1029 TVSVG
+1029 TVSVAG
-1034 SETRTYVYL
+1034 ETRTYVYL
-1043 TSDKQFH
+1043 TSDHQFH

-1077 NELYADFNTGC
+1077 NELYAGFNTGC
-1088 YPTLASHSITV
+1088 YPTLASHSITM
-1099 ESESDKTAPK
+1099 ESESDKTAPV

-1117 AHTTSISYTVEYR
+1117 ARAERISYTVEYR

-1142 DNGSVKKFS
+1142 DNGSVEKFS
-1151 NKAVVTERFAVIQDH
+1151 NKAVVTERFAVIQDY

-1176 LAVKVEANGSV
+1176 LAVKVDADGKV

-1196 YYTQNKTHA
+1196 YYTKNNTHA

-1219 LNNQSGLEKDT
+1219 LNDQSGLETDAN
-1230 SGNYKNYAEDEA
+1230 GNYKYYAEDEA
-1242 RIQGIGKTGNTLHV
+1242 RIQGIGETGSTLSV

-1270 IQITTEITTAGTTTT
+1270 IQITTEITTAGTSTTKK
-1285 EKNIT
+1285 EIL
-1290 LSGTD
+1290 LSGTY
-1295 FAITIDKNGTD
+1295 FPITIDRNGTD
-1306 LYVFYTRNQQNYS
+1306 LYVFYTRNQQQYN

-1332 NNLVY
+1332 NKLVY
-1337 DADDPAHTSGVLAD
+1337 NGDPAHENGVLAD
-1351 IKTNIGKFGQTVTGN
+1351 IKTNVGKFGQTVTEK
-1366 AKDIEGWSCVSDKQ
+1366 AIAIEGWSCVSDKQ
-1380 QTLLLRSDQKQNN
+1380 QTLLLRSDEKQNN
-1393 IFFFYQPVQYS
+1393 IFFFYLPVQYS
-1404 VDYQVWT
+1404 VDYQVWP

-1425 GDTPFTGSTP
+1425 GDTSFKGSTP
-1435 TEKPGYRF
+1435 TAKPGYRF
-1443 DGWYLDETC
+1443 EGWYLDKNC
-1452 TKPVTIVEGTVDL
+1452 TKHVTAVEGTVVS
-1465 TKNKL
+1465 TTNQL
-1470 VPNKSKLKAMPK
+1470 VPNKSKLEAIPK

-1496 LTITRSNASDDEGN
+1496 LTITRSNASD

-1536 GSVTIKNMFCF
+1536 GSVTIKDMFCF

-1557 SWRYADTSRTVTVT
+1557 SWRYEDTIQTVTVT
-1571 ENKNQTVT
+1571 EDDCKVVT
-1579 FDSAPTTNKWLNGN
+1579 FGSAPIKNKWLNGSSEREVN
-1593 SDRKV
+1593 RK
-1598 NGKR
+1598 R

>member
-1 MERREGQMTP
+1 
-11 HRKQVAILKETYRAK
+11 
-26 QNTAPTG
+26 
-33 SRRLVSLILC
+33 
-43 LCLFLSILPSGLMTT
+43 MTT

-99 VCSSGVTDASY
+99 VCSSDVTDASY
-110 QWQILADIASE
+110 QWQILADVASE

-126 YDATEQSLVL
+126 YDATEQSLAL

-187 DANAAPTGRVPAL
+187 DANAAPTGRTPAL

-218 INYLDAVTGESI
+218 INYLDGVTGKSI

-238 QRGTAYTSNVI
+238 QRGTAYNSNVI

-255 YAPFYNAAAPSD
+255 YAPFYNKDVPSD
-267 KDASAAKDNA
+267 KDASAATDDA
-277 TTIHLDISDSY
+277 TTIHLDIPTSY

-336 IISDKELKLPEGK
+336 IISDKELELPEGK

-414 FDGWDDVTNGTG
+414 FFGWDDVTDGKG
-426 DGKADTLPT
+426 DGDPDTLPT

-447 WRTVDTTYTT
+447 WRTVGTTYTT
-457 VYWLQNADDDQYSFI
+457 VYWLQNADDGDKYSFI
-472 GSVKGSAQ
+472 GSVKGNAP
-480 SGMTVSGSD
+480 SGTTVSGD
-489 SLQADTPLCGNTDTT
+489 NTLTADTPLCGNSDTAHT
-504 HAHNTDCNP
+504 HNKDCYP
-513 KNFNQLVY
+513 QNFNQLVY
-521 NDTKTQKNVTIKGDG
+521 NDAKTQKNVTIKGDG

-549 TLRFFYARED
+549 TLRFFYARENKNTH
-559 SDGQF
+559 QF

-570 TYPFGNK
+570 TYPFGNTAY
-577 DKSFRRPDPYNV
+577 DRPTSYNV
-589 DNLLD
+589 ENLLN
-594 QVNDWGNIKN
+594 QVDDWGNIKN
-604 KPQLKD
+604 EPQLKD
-610 EYTNTYIK
+610 EYTGKYTVGM
-618 RTLDSNGYTY
+618 LVSGDYTY
-628 YYLELKARF
+628 YYLDLNARF
-637 DADLSTLWP
+637 DADLSALWP
-646 GDCFKRV
+646 GDCFERV
-653 PVQDTHHANDAY
+653 PVQDTHYKNKANEH
-665 LYMDKDQWGNYA
+665 MGVGQWGHYA

-723 VINFLGYFCNGADVD
+723 VINFLGYFCNGYDVD
-738 WSKPWQWLYKLYVP
+738 WSQPWQWLYELYVP
-752 VLDGDKTDLTY
+752 VLDGEAYDLIY
-763 NGTNYKLI
+763 NEKEYKRI
-771 KTIDTADNNTDIPHQ
+771 KIIDTADNNRDIGHQ

-791 HGFEASDQHKEN
+791 HGFKVFDQHKEN
-803 NPKTDDGRESFTA
+803 NPKTGDGRESFTA

-828 LHNYNEALSTV
+828 LHNYNKAVSTV
-839 KLPYQTPLDNYV
+839 ELLYQTPLAPSV
-851 PKDPAYP
+851 PDEPTYP
-858 STLEADAYTFG
+858 STLEAGAYTFG
-869 GWYYSSGCYEGTKYQ
+869 GWYYSSGCYDGTEYQ

-892 NITLYAKWTPVT
+892 DITLYAKWTPVT

-912 YDDMLAYEKTDDNTG
+912 YDDMLAYEKTGSTTG
-927 PIHTSEVTHGTRVGS
+927 PIHTYKVAHGTRVGS
-942 VKDPTDKS
+942 VEDPKDNS
-950 GHGYVFSG
+950 GHNYEFSG

-1000 LHTGEKDPEWTAAL
+1000 LHTGEKDTEWTAAL
-1014 HTASGGTVPGNNQTF
+1014 ETASGQATPDNNQTF

-1050 RQIAADS
+1050 RLIAADS

-1077 NELYADFNTGC
+1077 NELYAGFNTGC

-1109 KNVFTFTY
+1109 ENVFTFTY

-1130 YADNNELISSAP
+1130 YADNNELIPGSGRVTKYSA
-1142 DNGSVKKFS
+1142 
-1151 NKAVVTERFAVIQDH
+1151 KAVVTERFAVIQNY

-1176 LAVKVEANGSV
+1176 LAVKVDANGSV

-1196 YYTQNKTHA
+1196 YYTKNNTHA

-1219 LNNQSGLEKDT
+1219 LKDQSGLETDT

-1263 FTVGNTG
+1263 FTVSKKG

-1285 EKNIT
+1285 KTEIPLNV
-1290 LSGTD
+1290 TD

-1306 LYVFYTRNQQNYS
+1306 LYVFYTRSDQNYR

-1337 DADDPAHTSGVLAD
+1337 DADDPAHTSGVLAAVKPD
-1351 IKTNIGKFGQTVTGN
+1351 SGKFGQTVTEN
-1366 AKDIEGWSCVSDKQ
+1366 ALEIAGWSCVSDTQ
-1380 QTLLLRSDQKQNN
+1380 QTLLLRSDEEQNN
-1393 IFFFYQPVQYS
+1393 IFFFYQPVQYI
-1404 VDYQVWT
+1404 VDYQVWP

-1435 TEKPGYRF
+1435 TAKPGYRF

-1452 TKPVTIVEGTVDL
+1452 TKRVSDAWIVDST
-1465 TKNKL
+1465 TNRL
-1470 VPNKSKLKAMPK
+1470 VPNKSELEAMPK
-1482 DNTFYAKFV
+1482 VNTFYAKFV

-1496 LTITRSNASDDEGN
+1496 LTITRSNASNEGN
-1510 GDRIFVYRITTTK
+1510 GKRIFVYRIK
-1523 DPSFELFV
+1523 AAEDPSFELFV
-1531 SIKGN
+1531 SIKGSD
-1536 GSVTIKNMFCF
+1536 SVTIKNLFCF

-1557 SWRYADTSRTVTVT
+1557 SWRYADTSQTVKVT
-1571 ENKNQTVT
+1571 EKGNAEVT
-1579 FDSAPTTNKWLNGN
+1579 FADAPARNKWLNGN

>member
-1 MERREGQMTP
+1 
-11 HRKQVAILKETYRAK
+11 
-26 QNTAPTG
+26 
-33 SRRLVSLILC
+33 
-43 LCLFLSILPSGLMTT
+43 MTT

-99 VCSSGVTDASY
+99 VCASDVTDASY
-110 QWQILADIASE
+110 QWQILADVASE

-126 YDATEQSLVL
+126 YDATEQSLAL

-187 DANAAPTGRVPAL
+187 DANAAPTGRVPAF

-218 INYLDAVTGESI
+218 INYLDAVTRKSI

-238 QRGTAYTSNVI
+238 EKGTGYTSNVI

-255 YAPFYNAAAPSD
+255 YAPFYNAATPSGTD
-267 KDASAAKDNA
+267 TSAANDDA
-277 TTIHLDISDSY
+277 TTIHLNILDSY

-321 ENVGLYSVSTAKTGT
+321 EDVGLYRVSAAKTGT
-336 IISDKELKLPEGK
+336 IISDNELKLSVED

-414 FDGWDDVTNGTG
+414 FDGWDDVTDGKG
-426 DGKADTLPT
+426 DGHPDTLPT
-435 TIPAENRTYKAL
+435 TIPAENRTYKAI

-457 VYWLQNADDDQYSFI
+457 VYWLQNADDGDRYSFI
-472 GSVKGSAQ
+472 GSVKGNAQ
-480 SGMTVSGSD
+480 SGTTVSGSD
-489 SLQADTPLCGNTDTT
+489 SLTAKTPLCGNSDTAHT
-504 HAHNTDCNP
+504 HNDDCYP
-513 KNFNQLVY
+513 PNFNQLVY

-549 TLRFFYARED
+549 TLRFFYARENKNTH
-559 SDGQF
+559 QF

-577 DKSFRRPDPYNV
+577 GSSFTRPDPYNV
-589 DNLLD
+589 ENLLAK
-594 QVNDWGNIKN
+594 VKVTDWGNIKN
-604 KPQLKD
+604 EPQLKD
-610 EYTNTYIK
+610 EYRNTYIK

-628 YYLELKARF
+628 YYLELNARF

-646 GDCFKRV
+646 GDCFKRIRV
-653 PVQDTHHANDAY
+653 AETHHTNDAY
-665 LYMDKDQWGNYA
+665 LYMDNDQWGNYA

-718 EDSSD
+718 EDSSNE
-723 VINFLGYFCNGADVD
+723 INFLGYFCNGADVD
-738 WSKPWQWLYKLYVP
+738 WSQPWQWLYKLYVP
-752 VLDGDKTDLTY
+752 VLDGEESDLTY
-763 NGTNYKLI
+763 NYKGTNYKLI
-771 KTIDTADNNTDIPHQ
+771 KTIDTADNNKVISHQ

-791 HGFEASDQHKEN
+791 HGFTTNGQQQLDNDDTS
-803 NPKTDDGRESFTA
+803 DGRKSFTA
-816 QFFYQRNSYTLT
+816 QFFYKRESYTLT
-828 LHNYNEALSTV
+828 LHNYNEAVSTFE
-839 KLPYQTPLDNYV
+839 LPYQTPLAPSV
-851 PKDPAYP
+851 PEKPAYP
-858 STLEADAYTFG
+858 STLEAGAYTFG
-869 GWYYSSGCYEGTKYQ
+869 GWYYSSGCYDGTEYHS
-884 PGDTMPAG
+884 GDAMPAG
-892 NITLYAKWTPVT
+892 DIALYAKWTPVE

-912 YDDMLAYEKTDDNTG
+912 YDAMLAYEKTGNEAG
-927 PIHTSEVTHGTRVGS
+927 PIRTSKVTHGAKVGS
-942 VKDPTDKS
+942 VPNPEDES
-950 GHGYVFSG
+950 GHGYAFNG

-1000 LHTGEKDPEWTAAL
+1000 LHTGEKDTEWTAAL
-1014 HTASGGTVPGNNQTF
+1014 HTASGGTAPDNNQTF

-1043 TSDKQFH
+1043 TSDKRFH

-1077 NELYADFNTGC
+1077 NELYAGFNTGC

-1117 AHTTSISYTVEYR
+1117 ARATSIFYTVEYR
-1130 YADNNELISSAP
+1130 YADNNELISLAP
-1142 DNGSVKKFS
+1142 DNGSVKKS
-1151 NKAVVTERFAVIQDH
+1151 SDKAVVTERFEVIQGY

-1176 LAVKVEANGSV
+1176 LAVKVEANGTV

-1196 YYTQNKTHA
+1196 YYTKNNTHA

-1219 LNNQSGLEKDT
+1219 LHNHSELETDAN
-1230 SGNYKNYAEDEA
+1230 GNYKYYAEDEA
-1242 RIQGIGKTGNTLHV
+1242 HIQGIGETGSTLSV

-1270 IQITTEITTAGTTTT
+1270 IQITTAGTTPT
-1285 EKNIT
+1285 EMGIT
-1290 LSGTD
+1290 PSGTY
-1295 FAITIDKNGTD
+1295 FPITIDRNGTD
-1306 LYVFYTRNQQNYS
+1306 LYVFYTRNQQNYR

-1337 DADDPAHTSGVLAD
+1337 DADDPAHKNGVLAAV
-1351 IKTNIGKFGQTVTGN
+1351 KTTVGKFGQTVTEN
-1366 AKDIEGWSCVSDKQ
+1366 ALEIAGWSCVSDTQ
-1380 QTLLLRSDQKQNN
+1380 QPLLLRSDKKQNN
-1393 IFFFYQPVQYS
+1393 ILFFYQPVQYN

-1425 GDTPFTGSTP
+1425 GDTPFKGSTP
-1435 TEKPGYRF
+1435 TAKPGYRF

-1452 TKPVTIVEGTVDL
+1452 TKRVTAVEGTVYS
-1465 TKNKL
+1465 TTNRL
-1470 VPNKSKLKAMPK
+1470 VPNKSELEAMPK
-1482 DNTFYAKFV
+1482 VNTFYAKFV
-1491 PVLGD
+1491 PILGD
-1496 LTITRSNASDDEGN
+1496 LTITRSNASDQGN
-1510 GDRIFVYRITTTK
+1510 GARVFVYRIK
-1523 DPSFELFV
+1523 AAEDPSFELFV

-1536 GSVTIKNMFCF
+1536 GSVTIKNLFCF

-1557 SWRYADTSRTVTVT
+1557 SWRYKDTSQTVKVT
-1571 ENKNQTVT
+1571 ENNNQTVT
-1579 FDSAPTTNKWLNGN
+1579 FGSAPTTNKWLNGS
-1593 SDRKV
+1593 SDREV
-1598 NGKR
+1598 NRKR

>member
-1 MERREGQMTP
+1 MTP

-26 QNTAPTG
+26 QNTTPTG

-99 VCSSGVTDASY
+99 VCASDVTDASY
-110 QWQILADIASE
+110 QWQILADVASE

-126 YDATEQSLVL
+126 YDATEQSLAL

-187 DANAAPTGRVPAL
+187 DANAAPTGRTPAL

-210 SEEYVEIT
+210 SEEYVEIA
-218 INYLDAVTGESI
+218 INYLDAVTRKSI

-238 QRGTAYTSNVI
+238 KKGTSYTSNVI

-255 YAPFYNAAAPSD
+255 YAPFYNAADPSD
-267 KDASAAKDNA
+267 TNTSAANDDA
-277 TTIHLDISDSY
+277 TTIHLNIPTSY

-321 ENVGLYSVSTAKTGT
+321 ENVGLYRVSAAKTGT
-336 IISDKELKLPEGK
+336 IISDDELKLSAEN

-414 FDGWDDVTNGTG
+414 FFGWDDVTDGKG
-426 DGKADTLPT
+426 DGDPDTLPT
-435 TIPAENRTYKAL
+435 TIPAKNRTYKAL
-447 WRTVDTTYTT
+447 WRTVGTTYTT
-457 VYWLQNADDDQYSFI
+457 VYWLQNADDDKYSFI
-472 GSVKGSAQ
+472 GSVKGSAP
-480 SGMTVSGSD
+480 SGTTVSGGD
-489 SLQADTPLCGNTDTT
+489 TLKADTPLCGNNDDT
-504 HAHNTDCNP
+504 HKHSTDCYP
-513 KNFNQLVY
+513 KNFDQLVY
-521 NDTKTQKNVTIKGDG
+521 NDAKTQKNVTINGDG

-549 TLRFFYARED
+549 TLRFFYARENKNTH
-559 SDGQF
+559 QF

-570 TYPFGNK
+570 TYPFGNTG
-577 DKSFRRPDPYNV
+577 STRPDHYNV

-604 KPQLKD
+604 EPQLKD
-610 EYTNTYIK
+610 EYKNTYIK

-665 LYMDKDQWGNYA
+665 LYMDNDQWGNYA

-723 VINFLGYFCNGADVD
+723 VINFLGYFCNGYDVD

-752 VLDGDKTDLTY
+752 VLDGEESDLTY
-763 NGTNYKLI
+763 NYKGTNYKLI
-771 KTIDTADNNTDIPHQ
+771 KTIDTADNNDGISHQ

-791 HGFEASDQHKEN
+791 HGFKAFDQQQLN
-803 NPKTDDGRESFTA
+803 NDDKSDGRKSFTA
-816 QFFYQRNSYTLT
+816 QFFYKRESYTLT
-828 LHNYNEALSTV
+828 LHNYNEAVFTV
-839 KLPYQTPLDNYV
+839 ELPYQTPLDKYV
-851 PKDPAYP
+851 SGEPTYP

-869 GWYYSSGCYEGTKYQ
+869 GWYYSSGCYDGTEYHS
-884 PGDTMPAG
+884 GDAMPAG
-892 NITLYAKWTPVT
+892 DITLYAKWTPVK
-904 RTVRFFQT
+904 RTVHFFQT
-912 YDDMLAYEKTDDNTG
+912 YDDMLAYEKTGSTTG
-927 PIHTSEVTHGTRVGS
+927 PIHTYKVAHGTRVGS
-942 VKDPTDKS
+942 VDDPTDAS
-950 GHGYVFSG
+950 GHSYVFSG
-958 WFYMLAGKKTA
+958 WFYMRAGKKTA

-981 NVFADWGSHTAQ
+981 NVFADWGSYTAQ

-1014 HTASGGTVPGNNQTF
+1014 KTASGQATPDNNQTF

-1109 KNVFTFTY
+1109 ENVFTFTY

-1142 DNGSVKKFS
+1142 NSGRETKYSA
-1151 NKAVVTERFAVIQDH
+1151 KAVVTERFAVIQNY

-1176 LAVKVEANGSV
+1176 LAVKVDADGKV

-1196 YYTQNKTHA
+1196 YYTKNNTHA

-1219 LNNQSGLEKDT
+1219 LKDQSGLEKDT

-1242 RIQGIGKTGNTLHV
+1242 RIQGIGQTGSTLSV

-1263 FTVGNTG
+1263 FSVGNTG

-1285 EKNIT
+1285 KKNIP

-1295 FAITIDKNGTD
+1295 FAITIDQNGTD
-1306 LYVFYTRNQQNYS
+1306 LYVFYTRNQQEYS

-1337 DADDPAHTSGVLAD
+1337 NGDSAHENGVLAAVKPD
-1351 IKTNIGKFGQTVTGN
+1351 SGKFGQTVTEK
-1366 AKDIEGWSCVSDKQ
+1366 AIAIEGWSCVSDKQ

-1404 VDYQVWT
+1404 VDYQVWP

-1425 GDTPFTGSTP
+1425 GDTSFEGSTP
-1435 TEKPGYRF
+1435 TAKPGYRF
-1443 DGWYLDETC
+1443 ERWYLDENC
-1452 TKPVTIVEGTVDL
+1452 TTPVTDQGTVVS
-1465 TKNKL
+1465 TTNRL
-1470 VPNKSKLKAMPK
+1470 VPNKSELEAMPK
-1482 DNTFYAKFV
+1482 VNTFYAKFV

-1496 LTITRSNASDDEGN
+1496 LTIIRSNAFDEGN
-1510 GDRIFVYRITTTK
+1510 GKRVFVYRIKATE

-1557 SWRYADTSRTVTVT
+1557 SWRYADTSQTVKVT
-1571 ENKNQTVT
+1571 ENNNQTVT
-1579 FDSAPTTNKWLNGN
+1579 FGNAAVENKWLNG
-1593 SDRKV
+1593 SSEREVSRK
-1598 NGKR
+1598 R

>member
-1 MERREGQMTP
+1 MERREKQMTP

-99 VCSSGVTDASY
+99 VCASDVTDASY
-110 QWQILADIASE
+110 QWQILADVASE

-126 YDATEQSLVL
+126 YDATEQSLAL

-218 INYLDAVTGESI
+218 INYLDAVTGKSI

-238 QRGTAYTSNVI
+238 QRGTGYTSNVI

-255 YAPFYNAAAPSD
+255 YAPFYNAAAPSGTD
-267 KDASAAKDNA
+267 TSTANDDA

-321 ENVGLYSVSTAKTGT
+321 ENVGLYRVSAAKTGT
-336 IISDKELKLPEGK
+336 IISDKELKLHEGE

-414 FDGWDDVTNGTG
+414 FDGWDDVTDGTG
-426 DGKADTLPT
+426 DGDPDTLPT
-435 TIPAENRTYKAL
+435 TIPAKNRTYKAI

-457 VYWLQNADDDQYSFI
+457 VYWLQNADDGDRYSFI
-472 GSVKGSAQ
+472 GSVKGSAP
-480 SGMTVSGSD
+480 SGMTVSGGD
-489 SLQADTPLCGNTDTT
+489 TLTAKTPLCGNNEHT
-504 HAHNTDCNP
+504 HNKDCYP
-513 KNFNQLVY
+513 QNFNQLVY
-521 NDTKTQKNVTIKGDG
+521 NDEKTQKNVTIKGDG

-549 TLRFFYARED
+549 TLRFFYARENKNTH
-559 SDGQF
+559 QF

-570 TYPFGNK
+570 TYPFGNT
-577 DKSFRRPDPYNV
+577 SFPRPTSYNV

-594 QVNDWGNIKN
+594 AVTAWGNITDE
-604 KPQLKD
+604 PRLKD
-610 EYTNTYIK
+610 EYRNTYIK

-646 GDCFKRV
+646 GDCFDPV
-653 PVQDTHHANDAY
+653 PVAETHTTNTANE
-665 LYMDKDQWGNYA
+665 YMGAGQWGHYA
-677 YLAGWNG
+677 YQAGWNG

-723 VINFLGYFCNGADVD
+723 VINFLGYFCNGADVE
-738 WSKPWQWLYKLYVP
+738 WSKPWQWLYELYVP
-752 VLDGDKTDLTY
+752 VLDGETPGPIY
-763 NGTNYKLI
+763 NYKGTNYKLI
-771 KTIDTADNNTDIPHQ
+771 KTIDTADNNRDISDQ

-791 HGFEASDQHKEN
+791 HGFKVFDQQPKD
-803 NPKTDDGRESFTA
+803 NPKTVDGRESYTA
-816 QFFYQRNSYTLT
+816 QFFYERESYTLT
-828 LHNYNEALSTV
+828 LHNYNDAVSTFE
-839 KLPYQTPLDNYV
+839 LPYQTPLDTYV
-851 PKDPAYP
+851 SGEPTYP

-892 NITLYAKWTPVT
+892 NITLYAKWTPVE

-912 YDDMLAYEKTDDNTG
+912 YDAMLAYEKTG
-927 PIHTSEVTHGTRVGS
+927 SEAGLIKPYKVAHGTRVGS
-942 VKDPTDKS
+942 VEDPKDNS
-950 GHGYVFSG
+950 GHNYAFSG

-1000 LHTGEKDPEWTAAL
+1000 LHTGEKDTKWTAAL
-1014 HTASGGTVPGNNQTF
+1014 ETASGQATPDNNQTF
-1029 TVSVG
+1029 TVSVAG
-1034 SETRTYVYL
+1034 ETRTYVYL
-1043 TSDKQFH
+1043 TSDKRFH
-1050 RQIAADS
+1050 QQIAADS

-1077 NELYADFNTGC
+1077 NELYAGFNTGC

-1099 ESESDKTAPK
+1099 EDESDKTAPK

-1117 AHTTSISYTVEYR
+1117 ARATSISYTVEYR

-1151 NKAVVTERFAVIQDH
+1151 NKAVVTERFAVIQEY

-1176 LAVKVEANGSV
+1176 LAVKVEANGTV

-1196 YYTQNKTHA
+1196 YYTKNNTHA

-1219 LNNQSGLEKDT
+1219 LHNQSGLEKDT
-1230 SGNYKNYAEDEA
+1230 SGNYKYYAEDEA
-1242 RIQGIGKTGNTLHV
+1242 RIQGIGETGHTLSV

-1270 IQITTEITTAGTTTT
+1270 IQITTKITTAGTTTT
-1285 EKNIT
+1285 EKEIT
-1290 LSGTD
+1290 RSDTD
-1295 FAITIDKNGTD
+1295 FPITIDQNGTD
-1306 LYVFYTRNQQNYS
+1306 LYVFYTRSDQNYR

-1337 DADDPAHTSGVLAD
+1337 DADDPAHENGVLAAV
-1351 IKTNIGKFGQTVTGN
+1351 KTTVGKFGQTVTEKAIG
-1366 AKDIEGWSCVSDKQ
+1366 IEGWSCVSDKQ
-1380 QTLLLRSDQKQNN
+1380 QTLLLRSDKKQNN

-1404 VDYQVWT
+1404 VDYLVWP

-1443 DGWYLDETC
+1443 EGWYLDENC
-1452 TKPVTIVEGTVDL
+1452 TKRVADQGTVDL

-1557 SWRYADTSRTVTVT
+1557 SWRYADTSQTVTVT
-1571 ENKNQTVT
+1571 EKSNQTVT
-1579 FDSAPTTNKWLNGN
+1579 FTNTPTKDKWLNGN
-1593 SDRKV
+1593 SDREV
-1598 NGKR
+1598 NRKR

>member
-1 MERREGQMTP
+1 
-11 HRKQVAILKETYRAK
+11 
-26 QNTAPTG
+26 
-33 SRRLVSLILC
+33 
-43 LCLFLSILPSGLMTT
+43 MTT

-99 VCSSGVTDASY
+99 VCASDVTDASY
-110 QWQILADIASE
+110 QWQILADVASE

-126 YDATEQSLVL
+126 YDATEQSLAL

-187 DANAAPTGRVPAL
+187 DANAAPTGRAPAL

-218 INYLDAVTGESI
+218 INYLDAVTRKSI

-238 QRGTAYTSNVI
+238 EKGTGYTSNVI

-255 YAPFYNAAAPSD
+255 YAPFYNAATPSGTD
-267 KDASAAKDNA
+267 TSAANDDA
-277 TTIHLDISDSY
+277 TTIHLNILDSY

-321 ENVGLYSVSTAKTGT
+321 ENVGLYRVSAAKTGT

-414 FDGWDDVTNGTG
+414 FVGWDDVTDGKG
-426 DGKADTLPT
+426 DGHPDTLPT

-457 VYWLQNADDDQYSFI
+457 VYWLQNADDNEYSFI

-480 SGMTVSGSD
+480 SGTTVSGSD

-504 HAHNTDCNP
+504 HIHNSDCYP
-513 KNFNQLVY
+513 PNFNQLVH
-521 NDTKTQKNVTIKGDG
+521 NDTKTQKNVTINGDG

-549 TLRFFYARED
+549 TLRFFYARENKNTH
-559 SDGQF
+559 QF

-577 DKSFRRPDPYNV
+577 GPSFTRPDPYNV
-589 DNLLD
+589 ENLLAK
-594 QVNDWGNIKN
+594 VKVTDWGNIKN
-604 KPQLKD
+604 EPQLKD
-610 EYTNTYIK
+610 EYKGKYTVGM
-618 RTLDSNGYTY
+618 LVSGDYTY
-628 YYLELKARF
+628 YYLELNARF

-646 GDCFKRV
+646 GDCFDPV
-653 PVQDTHHANDAY
+653 PVAETHTTNTADQ
-665 LYMDKDQWGNYA
+665 YMGVGQWGHYA

-684 EFKVKYTLDNPNSTI
+684 EFKVKYTLDHDNSTI

-707 ENLLYGPDEVS
+707 ENLLYGPGEVS

-723 VINFLGYFCNGADVD
+723 VINFLGYFCNGADVE
-738 WSKPWQWLYKLYVP
+738 WSKPWQWLYELYVP
-752 VLDGDKTDLTY
+752 VLDGETPDPIYEYDGKKYT
-763 NGTNYKLI
+763 LI
-771 KTIDTADNNTDIPHQ
+771 KTIDTADNNDKISHQ

-791 HGFEASDQHKEN
+791 HGFT
-803 NPKTDDGRESFTA
+803 TDGQQQLDNHDTSDGRKSFTA
-816 QFFYQRNSYTLT
+816 RFFYKRESYTLT
-828 LHNYNEALSTV
+828 LHNYNEAVVTDTLS
-839 KLPYQTPLDNYV
+839 YQTPLDKYV
-851 PKDPAYP
+851 SGEPTYP
-858 STLEADAYTFG
+858 STLEAGAYTFG

-884 PGDTMPAG
+884 PGDAMPAG
-892 NITLYAKWTPVT
+892 DIALYAKWTPVT

-912 YDDMLAYEKTDDNTG
+912 YDAMLAYEKTGSTTG
-927 PIHTSEVTHGTRVGS
+927 PIHTYKVAHGTRVGS
-942 VKDPTDKS
+942 VDDPKDNS
-950 GHGYVFSG
+950 GHGYEFSG

-1000 LHTGEKDPEWTAAL
+1000 LHTGEKDTNWTAAL
-1014 HTASGGTVPGNNQTF
+1014 ETASGQATPDNNQTF

-1043 TSDKQFH
+1043 TSDHRFH
-1050 RQIAADS
+1050 QQIAADS

-1117 AHTTSISYTVEYR
+1117 ARATSISYTVEYR
-1130 YADNNELISSAP
+1130 YADNNELISLAP
-1142 DNGSVKKFS
+1142 DNGSVKKS
-1151 NKAVVTERFAVIQDH
+1151 SDKAVVTERFAVIQGY

-1176 LAVKVEANGSV
+1176 LAVKVDADGKV

-1219 LNNQSGLEKDT
+1219 LHNHSELETDAN
-1230 SGNYKNYAEDEA
+1230 GNYKYYAEDEA
-1242 RIQGIGKTGNTLHV
+1242 RIQGIGETGRTLSV

-1270 IQITTEITTAGTTTT
+1270 IQITTKITTAGTTTT
-1285 EKNIT
+1285 EKEIT
-1290 LSGTD
+1290 RSGTD

-1306 LYVFYTRNQQNYS
+1306 LYVFYTRSNQNYR

-1332 NNLVY
+1332 NKLVY
-1337 DADDPAHTSGVLAD
+1337 NGDPAHENGVLAAVKPD
-1351 IKTNIGKFGQTVTGN
+1351 SGKFGQTVTEE
-1366 AKDIEGWSCVSDKQ
+1366 AIAIEGWSCVSDKQ
-1380 QTLLLRSDQKQNN
+1380 QTLLLRSDAKQNN

-1404 VDYQVWT
+1404 VDYQVWP

-1443 DGWYLDETC
+1443 EGWYLDENC
-1452 TKPVTIVEGTVDL
+1452 TTPVTDQGNVDP

-1470 VPNKSKLKAMPK
+1470 VPNKSELEAMPK
-1482 DNTFYAKFV
+1482 VNTFYAKFV
-1491 PVLGD
+1491 PILGD
-1496 LTITRSNASDDEGN
+1496 LTITRSHAFDEGN
-1510 GDRIFVYRITTTK
+1510 GARVFVYRIK
-1523 DPSFELFV
+1523 AAEDPSFELFV

-1536 GSVTIKNMFCF
+1536 GSVTIKDLFCF

-1557 SWRYADTSRTVTVT
+1557 SWRYADTSQTVKVT
-1571 ENKNQTVT
+1571 EKNNQTVT
-1579 FDSAPTTNKWLNGN
+1579 FGSAPTTNKWLNGS
-1593 SDRKV
+1593 SDREV
-1598 NGKR
+1598 NRKR

>member
-1 MERREGQMTP
+1 MTP

-26 QNTAPTG
+26 QNTTPTG

-99 VCSSGVTDASY
+99 VCASDVTDASY

-126 YDATEQSLVL
+126 YDATEQSLAL

-187 DANAAPTGRVPAL
+187 DANAAPTGRAPAL

-218 INYLDAVTGESI
+218 INYLDAVTRKSI

-238 QRGTAYTSNVI
+238 AKGTGYTSNVI

-255 YAPFYNAAAPSD
+255 YAPFYNAAAPSGMN
-267 KDASAAKDNA
+267 ASAATDDA

-321 ENVGLYSVSTAKTGT
+321 EDVGLYRVAAAKTGT
-336 IISDKELKLPEGK
+336 IISDELLKLTDSEK
-349 AEGFTKLYHYPEAVA
+349 AKGFTKLYHYPEAVA

-414 FDGWDDVTNGTG
+414 FVGWDDVTGGTG
-426 DGKADTLPT
+426 DGHPDTLPA
-435 TIPAENRTYKAL
+435 TIPTEHRTYKAL
-447 WRTVDTTYTT
+447 WRTVNTTYTT
-457 VYWLQNADDDQYSFI
+457 VYWLQNADNDKYSFI

-480 SGMTVSGSD
+480 SGTTVSGSD
-489 SLQADTPLCGNTDTT
+489 SLRADTPLCGNNDTT
-504 HAHNTDCNP
+504 HIHDSNCCP

-521 NDTKTQKNVTIKGDG
+521 NSTKTDQVVTINGDG

-549 TLRFFYARED
+549 TLRFFYARKD
-559 SDGQF
+559 NSTGQF

-570 TYPFGNK
+570 TYPFGNTA
-577 DKSFRRPDPYNV
+577 FPRPTSYTV

-594 QVNDWGNIKN
+594 AVNDWGNIKN
-604 KPQLKD
+604 EPQLKTA
-610 EYTNTYIK
+610 YKNTYTMD
-618 RTLDSNGYTY
+618 TLDSNGYTY
-628 YYLELKARF
+628 YYLELTARF

-646 GDCFKRV
+646 GDCFEPV
-653 PVQDTHHANDAY
+653 PVAETHYKNGANQH
-665 LYMDKDQWGNYA
+665 MGESQWGNYA

-684 EFKVKYTLDNPNSTI
+684 EFKVKYTLDHDNSTI

-707 ENLLYGPDEVS
+707 ENLLYGPG
-718 EDSSD
+718 EDPSNE
-723 VINFLGYFCNGADVD
+723 INFLGYFCNGADVE

-752 VLDGDKTDLTY
+752 VLDGETPDLPY
-763 NGTNYKLI
+763 NGENYKLF
-771 KTIDTADNNTDIPHQ
+771 KTIDTADNNDKISDQ

-791 HGFEASDQHKEN
+791 HGFTAVGKQQQN
-803 NPKTDDGRESFTA
+803 NDVTSDGRKSFTA
-816 QFFYQRNSYTLT
+816 QFFYQRNFYTLT
-828 LHNYNEALSTV
+828 LHNYNEAVSTV
-839 KLPYQTPLDNYV
+839 KLPYQTPLADSV
-851 PKDPAYP
+851 PKNPAYP
-858 STLEADAYTFG
+858 SKLEAGAYTFG
-869 GWYYSSGCYEGTKYQ
+869 GWYYSSGCYDGTAYQ

-892 NITLYAKWTPVT
+892 DITLYAKWTPVT

-912 YDDMLAYEKTDDNTG
+912 YDDMLAYEKTGDITG
-927 PIHTSEVTHGTRVGS
+927 LIQISEVTHGAKVGS
-942 VKDPTDKS
+942 VTNPTDKS
-950 GHGYVFSG
+950 GHSYDFSG

-969 YAPQDIPVTRDL
+969 YTPQDIPVTRDL

-993 PYLVHYA
+993 PYLIHYA
-1000 LHTGEKDPEWTAAL
+1000 LHTGETDTEWTTAL
-1014 HTASGGTVPGNNQTF
+1014 HTASGGTAPGNNQTF

-1043 TSDKQFH
+1043 TSDNRFH

-1099 ESESDKTAPK
+1099 EFEYDKTAPE

-1117 AHTTSISYTVEYR
+1117 ARATSISYTVEYR

-1142 DNGSVKKFS
+1142 GKGSVKKS
-1151 NKAVVTERFAVIQDH
+1151 SDKAVVTERFAVIQDY

-1176 LAVKVEANGSV
+1176 LAVKVEANGNV

-1196 YYTQNKTHA
+1196 YYTKNNTHA

-1219 LNNQSGLEKDT
+1219 LHNQSELETDAN
-1230 SGNYKNYAEDEA
+1230 GNYKYYAEDEA
-1242 RIQGIGKTGNTLHV
+1242 RIQGIGKTGSTLHV

-1270 IQITTEITTAGTTTT
+1270 IQITTAGTTTT
-1285 EKNIT
+1285 EMKIT
-1290 LSGTD
+1290 PSGTY
-1295 FAITIDKNGTD
+1295 FPITIDRNGTD
-1306 LYVFYTRNQQNYS
+1306 LYVFYTRSDQNYR
-1319 VYYLKYGTPTTDL
+1319 VYYLKYGTSTKDL
-1332 NNLVY
+1332 SKLVY
-1337 DADDPAHTSGVLAD
+1337 NAADPAHTSGVLAD
-1351 IKTNIGKFGQTVTGN
+1351 NKTKGGKFGETVTEK
-1366 AKDIEGWSCVSDKQ
+1366 AIDIEGWSCVSDEQ
-1380 QTLLLRSDQKQNN
+1380 QTLLLRSDANQNN

-1404 VDYQVWT
+1404 VDYQVWP

-1425 GDTPFTGSTP
+1425 GDTSFKGSTP
-1435 TEKPGYRF
+1435 TAKPGYRF
-1443 DGWYLDETC
+1443 AGWYLDENC
-1452 TKPVTIVEGTVDL
+1452 TEPVTDQGTVDS
-1465 TKNKL
+1465 TTL

-1496 LTITRSNASDDEGN
+1496 LTITRSNAFDEGN
-1510 GDRIFVYRITTTK
+1510 GDRVFVYRITTTE

-1536 GSVTIKNMFCF
+1536 DSVTIKNMFCF

-1557 SWRYADTSRTVTVT
+1557 SWRYADTS
-1571 ENKNQTVT
+1571 QTVKVTKDGNTEVT
-1579 FDSAPTTNKWLNGN
+1579 FADAPTKDKWFNGS
-1593 SDRKV
+1593 SDREV
-1598 NGKR
+1598 NRKR

>member
-1 MERREGQMTP
+1 MTP

-26 QNTAPTG
+26 QNTTPTG

-43 LCLFLSILPSGLMTT
+43 LCLFLSIIPSGLMTT

-99 VCSSGVTDASY
+99 VCASDVTDASY

-126 YDATEQSLVL
+126 YDATEQSLAL

-218 INYLDAVTGESI
+218 INYLDAVTGKSI

-238 QRGTAYTSNVI
+238 AKGTGYTSNVI

-255 YAPFYNAAAPSD
+255 YAPFYNAATPSGTD
-267 KDASAAKDNA
+267 TLAANADA
-277 TTIHLDISDSY
+277 TTIHLDIPTSY

-321 ENVGLYSVSTAKTGT
+321 ENVGLYRVAAAKTGT
-336 IISDKELKLPEGK
+336 IISDKELKLHEGE

-414 FDGWDDVTNGTG
+414 FVGWDDVTGGTG
-426 DGKADTLPT
+426 DGHPDTLPA

-480 SGMTVSGSD
+480 SGTTVSGSD
-489 SLQADTPLCGNTDTT
+489 SLRANTPLCGNSDT
-504 HAHNTDCNP
+504 AHIHNDDCYP
-513 KNFNQLVY
+513 QNFDQLVY
-521 NDTKTQKNVTIKGDG
+521 NDAKTQKNVTINGDG

-559 SDGQF
+559 KNTHQF

-577 DKSFRRPDPYNV
+577 GTSFRRPEPYNV
-589 DNLLD
+589 EKLLAA
-594 QVNDWGNIKN
+594 VTAWGNITG

-610 EYTNTYIK
+610 EYADKYTP
-618 RTLDSNGYTY
+618 DSLVSGDYTY
-628 YYLELKARF
+628 YYLDLNARF
-637 DADLSTLWP
+637 DADLSALWP
-646 GDCFKRV
+646 GDCFERV
-653 PVQDTHHANDAY
+653 RVQGTHHANDAY
-665 LYMDKDQWGNYA
+665 LYMDNDQWGNYA

-684 EFKVKYTLDNPNSTI
+684 EFKVKYTHDKANSTI

-707 ENLLYGPDEVS
+707 ENLLYDSS
-718 EDSSD
+718 EGSSD
-723 VINFLGYFCNGADVD
+723 VVNFLGYFCNGADVD
-738 WSKPWQWLYKLYVP
+738 WSKPWQWLYELYVP
-752 VLDGDKTDLTY
+752 VLDGETPGPIY
-763 NGTNYKLI
+763 NYKGTNYKLI
-771 KTIDTADNNTDIPHQ
+771 KTIDTADNNRGISDQ

-791 HGFEASDQHKEN
+791 HGFKVFDQQPKD
-803 NPKTDDGRESFTA
+803 NPKTVDGRESFTA
-816 QFFYQRNSYTLT
+816 RFFYERESYTLT
-828 LHNYNEALSTV
+828 LHNYNEAESTSE
-839 KLPYQTPLDNYV
+839 LPYQTPLDTSV
-851 PKDPAYP
+851 PDKPAYP
-858 STLEADAYTFG
+858 SKLEAGAYTFG

-904 RTVRFFQT
+904 RTVCFFQT
-912 YDDMLAYEKTDDNTG
+912 YDDMLAYEKTG
-927 PIHTSEVTHGTRVGS
+927 SVAGLIEPKKVAHGTRVGS
-942 VKDPTDKS
+942 VDDPKDNS
-950 GHGYVFSG
+950 GHNYEFRG

-1014 HTASGGTVPGNNQTF
+1014 DTASGETAPGNNQTF
-1029 TVSVG
+1029 TVSVAG
-1034 SETRTYVYL
+1034 ETRTYVYL
-1043 TSDKQFH
+1043 TSDGQFH
-1050 RQIAADS
+1050 QQIAADS

-1099 ESESDKTAPK
+1099 ESESSKTAPVE
-1109 KNVFTFTY
+1109 NVFTFTY
-1117 AHTTSISYTVEYR
+1117 AHAKRISYTVEYR
-1130 YADNNELISSAP
+1130 YADNNELISSATT
-1142 DNGSVKKFS
+1142 NGSVEKFS
-1151 NKAVVTERFAVIQDH
+1151 YKAVVTERFAVIQGY

-1176 LAVKVEANGSV
+1176 LAVKVDADGKV

-1196 YYTQNKTHA
+1196 YYTKNNTHA

-1219 LNNQSGLEKDT
+1219 LHNQSELETDAN
-1230 SGNYKNYAEDEA
+1230 GNYKFYAEDEA
-1242 RIQGIGKTGNTLHV
+1242 RIQGIGETGRTLSV

-1295 FAITIDKNGTD
+1295 FPITIDQNGTD
-1306 LYVFYTRNQQNYS
+1306 LYVFYTRNQQEYN
-1319 VYYLKYGTPTTDL
+1319 VYYLKYGTSTQDL
-1332 NNLVY
+1332 STLVY
-1337 DADDPAHTSGVLAD
+1337 NPADPAHENGVLAAVKPD
-1351 IKTNIGKFGQTVTGN
+1351 SGKFGQTVTED
-1366 AKDIEGWSCVSDKQ
+1366 AIAIEGWSCVSDKR
-1380 QTLLLRSDQKQNN
+1380 QTLLLRSDEKQNN
-1393 IFFFYQPVQYS
+1393 IFFFYLPVQYR
-1404 VDYQVWT
+1404 VDYQVWP

-1425 GDTPFTGSTP
+1425 GDTSFEGSTP
-1435 TEKPGYRF
+1435 TAKPGYRF
-1443 DGWYLDETC
+1443 EGWYLDETC
-1452 TKPVTIVEGTVDL
+1452 TKPVTAAEGTVNS
-1465 TKNKL
+1465 TKNRL
-1470 VPNKSKLKAMPK
+1470 VPNKSKLEAIPK

-1510 GDRIFVYRITTTK
+1510 GDRVFVYRITTTK

-1536 GSVTIKNMFCF
+1536 GSVTIKDLFCF

-1557 SWRYADTSRTVTVT
+1557 SWRYADTS
-1571 ENKNQTVT
+1571 QTVKVTKDGNAEVT
-1579 FDSAPTTNKWLNGN
+1579 FAGAPTKDKWLNGS

>member
-1 MERREGQMTP
+1 M
-11 HRKQVAILKETYRAK
+11 KETYRAK
-26 QNTAPTG
+26 QNTTPTG

-99 VCSSGVTDASY
+99 ACASDVTDASY
-110 QWQILADIASE
+110 QWQILADVASE

-126 YDATEQSLVL
+126 YDATEQSLAL

-218 INYLDAVTGESI
+218 INYLDAVTRKSI

-238 QRGTAYTSNVI
+238 KKGTSYTSNVI

-255 YAPFYNAAAPSD
+255 YAPFYNTAKPSD
-267 KDASAAKDNA
+267 TNTSAANDDA
-277 TTIHLDISDSY
+277 TTIHLNILDSY

-336 IISDKELKLPEGK
+336 IISDKELKLPAGK

-414 FDGWDDVTNGTG
+414 FVGWDDVTGGTG
-426 DGKADTLPT
+426 DGHPDTLPT
-435 TIPAENRTYKAL
+435 TIPAKNRTYKAL
-447 WRTVDTTYTT
+447 WRTVDTNYTT

-472 GSVKGSAQ
+472 GSVKGNAQ
-480 SGMTVSGSD
+480 SGMTVFGSD
-489 SLQADTPLCGNTDTT
+489 SLRADTPLCGNTEHT
-504 HAHNTDCNP
+504 HNPSDCYP
-513 KNFNQLVY
+513 QNFNQLVY
-521 NDTKTQKNVTIKGDG
+521 NDAKTQKNVTIKGDG

-559 SDGQF
+559 KNTHQF

-570 TYPFGNK
+570 TYPFGNT
-577 DKSFRRPDPYNV
+577 SFPRPTSYNV
-589 DNLLD
+589 ENLLD
-594 QVNDWGNIKN
+594 QVDDWGNITGV
-604 KPQLKD
+604 PQLKT
-610 EYTNTYIK
+610 EYTNTYTK
-618 RTLDSNGYTY
+618 DTLDSNGYTY

-646 GDCFKRV
+646 GDCFKPV
-653 PVQDTHHANDAY
+653 PVQGTHYKNGANQ
-665 LYMDKDQWGNYA
+665 YMGEGQWGRYA
-677 YLAGWNG
+677 YQAGWNG

-707 ENLLYGPDEVS
+707 ENLLYGPN
-718 EDSSD
+718 EDSSE
-723 VINFLGYFCNGADVD
+723 VINFLGYFCNGADVE
-738 WSKPWQWLYKLYVP
+738 WSKPWQWQYELYVP
-752 VLDGDKTDLTY
+752 VLDGQAFDRTY
-763 NGTNYKLI
+763 NGKNYKLF
-771 KTIDTADNNTDIPHQ
+771 KTIDTADNNEDISDQ

-791 HGFEASDQHKEN
+791 HGFTTGGKQWEKNDDKS
-803 NPKTDDGRESFTA
+803 DGRKSFTA
-816 QFFYQRNSYTLT
+816 RFFYEREFYTLT
-828 LHNYNEALSTV
+828 LHNYNEAVSTFE
-839 KLPYQTPLDNYV
+839 LPYQTPLDNYV
-851 PKDPAYP
+851 SGKPTYP
-858 STLEADAYTFG
+858 STLEADAYTFD
-869 GWYYSSGCYEGTKYQ
+869 GWYYSSGCYEGTEYHS
-884 PGDTMPAG
+884 GDAMPAG

-904 RTVRFFQT
+904 RTVHFFQT
-912 YDDMLAYEKTDDNTG
+912 YDDMLAYEKTGSDAG
-927 PIHTSEVTHGTRVGS
+927 LIEPKKVAHGTRVGS
-942 VKDPTDKS
+942 VEDPKDKS
-950 GHGYVFSG
+950 EHNYEFSG

-1000 LHTGEKDPEWTAAL
+1000 LHKGEKDTNWTAAL
-1014 HTASGGTVPGNNQTF
+1014 HTASGGTTPGNNQTF

-1043 TSDKQFH
+1043 TSDHRFH
-1050 RQIAADS
+1050 QQIAADS

-1077 NELYADFNTGC
+1077 NELYAGFNTGC

-1117 AHTTSISYTVEYR
+1117 ARATSISYTVEYR

-1142 DNGSVKKFS
+1142 GRGRVPKSS
-1151 NKAVVTERFAVIQDH
+1151 AKAVVTERFAVIQDH

-1176 LAVKVEANGSV
+1176 LAVKVEADSSV

-1196 YYTQNKTHA
+1196 YYTKNKTHA

-1219 LNNQSGLEKDT
+1219 LNDHSELEKDT
-1230 SGNYKNYAEDEA
+1230 SGNYKYYAEDEA
-1242 RIQGIGKTGNTLHV
+1242 RIQGIGQTGRTLYV

-1285 EKNIT
+1285 KKEIT
-1290 LSGTD
+1290 RSGTD

-1306 LYVFYTRNQQNYS
+1306 LYVFYTRSNQNYR
-1319 VYYLKYGTPTTDL
+1319 VYYLKYGTSTQDL
-1332 NNLVY
+1332 SKLEYN
-1337 DADDPAHTSGVLAD
+1337 AADPAHENGVLAD
-1351 IKTNIGKFGQTVTGN
+1351 IKTNVSKFGQTVTEN
-1366 AKDIEGWSCVSDKQ
+1366 AKDIAGWSCVSDKQ
-1380 QTLLLRSDQKQNN
+1380 QTLLLRSDEKQNN
-1393 IFFFYQPVQYS
+1393 IFFFYQPVQYN
-1404 VDYQVWT
+1404 VDYQVWP

-1425 GDTPFTGSTP
+1425 GDTSFEGSTP
-1435 TEKPGYRF
+1435 TAKPGYRF
-1443 DGWYLDETC
+1443 ERWYLDENC
-1452 TKPVTIVEGTVDL
+1452 TTPVTDQGTVVS
-1465 TKNKL
+1465 TTNRL
-1470 VPNKSKLKAMPK
+1470 VPNKSELEAMPK
-1482 DNTFYAKFV
+1482 VNTFYAKFV

-1496 LTITRSNASDDEGN
+1496 LTITRSHASNEGK
-1510 GDRIFVYRITTTK
+1510 GDRVFVYRIKATE

-1536 GSVTIKNMFCF
+1536 GSVTIKDLFCF

-1557 SWRYADTSRTVTVT
+1557 SWRYADTSQTVTVT
-1571 ENKNQTVT
+1571 EGGNAEVT
-1579 FDSAPTTNKWLNGN
+1579 FASAPARNKWLNGSSN
-1593 SDRKV
+1593 REVNRK
-1598 NGKR
+1598 R

>member
-1 MERREGQMTP
+1 
-11 HRKQVAILKETYRAK
+11 
-26 QNTAPTG
+26 
-33 SRRLVSLILC
+33 
-43 LCLFLSILPSGLMTT
+43 MTT

-99 VCSSGVTDASY
+99 VCASDVTDASY
-110 QWQILADIASE
+110 QWQILADVASE

-126 YDATEQSLVL
+126 YDATEQSLAL

-159 SGQTIDSNV
+159 SGQTIDSSV

-218 INYLDAVTGESI
+218 INYLDAVTKKSI

-238 QRGTAYTSNVI
+238 QRGTAYNSNVI

-255 YAPFYNAAAPSD
+255 YAPFYNAAAPSGENALLATAD
-267 KDASAAKDNA
+267 A
-277 TTIHLDISDSY
+277 TTIHLDIPTSY

-336 IISDKELKLPEGK
+336 IISDEELKLPEGK

-414 FDGWDDVTNGTG
+414 FVGWDDVTDGTG
-426 DGKADTLPT
+426 DSYPDTLPT
-435 TIPAENRTYKAL
+435 TIPAKNRTYKAL

-457 VYWLQNADDDQYSFI
+457 VYWLQNADNNQYSFI
-472 GSVKGSAQ
+472 GSVKDSAQ
-480 SGMTVSGSD
+480 SGTTVSGGD
-489 SLQADTPLCGNTDTT
+489 TLTAKTPLCGNTDTT
-504 HAHNTDCNP
+504 HTHNKDCYP
-513 KNFNQLVY
+513 QNFDQLVY
-521 NDTKTQKNVTIKGDG
+521 NDAKTQKNVTINGDG

-549 TLRFFYARED
+549 TLRFFYARENKNTH
-559 SDGQF
+559 QF

-577 DKSFRRPDPYNV
+577 GPSFTRPDPYNV
-589 DNLLD
+589 ENLLAK
-594 QVNDWGNIKN
+594 VKVTDWGNIKN
-604 KPQLKD
+604 EPQLKT
-610 EYTNTYIK
+610 EYANTYTPG
-618 RTLDSNGYTY
+618 TLDSNGYTY

-646 GDCFKRV
+646 GDCFKPVRV
-653 PVQDTHHANDAY
+653 AETHTSNKANE
-665 LYMDKDQWGNYA
+665 YMGEGQWGHYA

-684 EFKVKYTLDNPNSTI
+684 EFKVKYTLDHDNSTI

-707 ENLLYGPDEVS
+707 ENLLYGPDEGPS
-718 EDSSD
+718 NE
-723 VINFLGYFCNGADVD
+723 INFLGYFCNGADVD
-738 WSKPWQWLYKLYVP
+738 WSQPWQWLYKLYVP
-752 VLDGDKTDLTY
+752 VLDGETPDLIY
-763 NGTNYKLI
+763 EYAGKKYKLF
-771 KTIDTADNNTDIPHQ
+771 KTIDTADNNDGISHQ

-791 HGFEASDQHKEN
+791 HGFTTDGQQQQN
-803 NPKTDDGRESFTA
+803 NGVMSDGRESYTA
-816 QFFYQRNSYTLT
+816 QFFYKREPYTLT
-828 LHNYNEALSTV
+828 LHNYNEAVSTSE
-839 KLPYQTPLDNYV
+839 LPYQTPLDTYV
-851 PKDPAYP
+851 PDEPTYP

-869 GWYYSSGCYEGTKYQ
+869 GWYYSSGCYDGTEYHS
-884 PGDTMPAG
+884 GDAMPAG
-892 NITLYAKWTPVT
+892 DIALYAKWTPVT

-912 YDDMLAYEKTDDNTG
+912 YDDMLAYEKTGSTTG
-927 PIHTSEVTHGTRVGS
+927 PIHTYKVAHGTRVGS
-942 VKDPTDKS
+942 VEDPTDKS
-950 GHGYVFSG
+950 GHGYAFNG

-1000 LHTGEKDPEWTAAL
+1000 LHTGEKDTEWTAAL
-1014 HTASGGTVPGNNQTF
+1014 HTASGGTAPDNNQTF

-1043 TSDKQFH
+1043 TSDHQFH

-1117 AHTTSISYTVEYR
+1117 AHATSISYTVEYR
-1130 YADNNELISSAP
+1130 YADNNELIPGSGRVTKYSA
-1142 DNGSVKKFS
+1142 
-1151 NKAVVTERFAVIQDH
+1151 KAVVTERFAVIQNY

-1176 LAVKVEANGSV
+1176 LAVKVEANGTV
-1187 TSQDNVVVF
+1187 TSQENVVVF
-1196 YYTQNKTHA
+1196 YYTKNNTHA

-1219 LNNQSGLEKDT
+1219 LNDQSGLEKDT
-1230 SGNYKNYAEDEA
+1230 SGNYKYYAEDEA
-1242 RIQGIGKTGNTLHV
+1242 RIQGIGETGSTLSV

-1285 EKNIT
+1285 KKEIT

-1295 FAITIDKNGTD
+1295 FPITIDKNGTD
-1306 LYVFYTRNQQNYS
+1306 LYVFYTRSNQNYR
-1319 VYYLKYGTPTTDL
+1319 VYYLKYGTPTKDL
-1332 NNLVY
+1332 SKLVY
-1337 DADDPAHTSGVLAD
+1337 NGGSVHENGVLAAV
-1351 IKTNIGKFGQTVTGN
+1351 KSGSGKFGQTVTEE
-1366 AKDIEGWSCVSDKQ
+1366 AIAIEGWSCVSDAQ
-1380 QTLLLRSDQKQNN
+1380 QPLLLRSNDTQNN
-1393 IFFFYQPVQYS
+1393 IFFFYRPVQYI

-1443 DGWYLDETC
+1443 VGWYLDENY
-1452 TKPVTIVEGTVDL
+1452 TKPVTAVEGTVYS
-1465 TKNKL
+1465 TTNRL
-1470 VPNKSKLKAMPK
+1470 VPNKSELEAMPK
-1482 DNTFYAKFV
+1482 VNTFYAKFV
-1491 PVLGD
+1491 PILGD
-1496 LTITRSNASDDEGN
+1496 LTITRDHASDQGN
-1510 GDRIFVYRITTTK
+1510 GDRVFVYRITTTE

-1531 SIKGN
+1531 SIKGSD
-1536 GSVTIKNMFCF
+1536 SVTIKNLFCF

-1557 SWRYADTSRTVTVT
+1557 SWRYADTSQTVKVT
-1571 ENKNQTVT
+1571 EKNNQTVT
-1579 FDSAPTTNKWLNGN
+1579 FADAPTTNKWLNGS

>member
-1 MERREGQMTP
+1 MTP

-26 QNTAPTG
+26 QNTTPTG

-63 GTDTA
+63 GTDAA

-82 AVDSLS
+82 VVDSLS

-99 VCSSGVTDASY
+99 ACASDVTDASY
-110 QWQILADIASE
+110 QWQILADVASE

-126 YDATEQSLVL
+126 YDATEQSLAL

-218 INYLDAVTGESI
+218 INYLDAVTRKSI

-238 QRGTAYTSNVI
+238 AKGTGYTSNVI

-255 YAPFYNAAAPSD
+255 YAPFYNTAKPSGTD
-267 KDASAAKDNA
+267 TSAATDDA
-277 TTIHLDISDSY
+277 TTIHLNILDSY

-321 ENVGLYSVSTAKTGT
+321 ENVGLYRVSAAKTGT
-336 IISDKELKLPEGK
+336 IIPDDALMLTDSEK
-349 AEGFTKLYHYPEAVA
+349 AKGFTKLYHYPEAVA

-414 FDGWDDVTNGTG
+414 FDGWDDVTDGTG
-426 DGKADTLPT
+426 DGHPDTLPA

-457 VYWLQNADDDQYSFI
+457 VYWLQNADDDDQYSFI
-472 GSVKGSAQ
+472 GSVKGNAQ
-480 SGMTVSGSD
+480 SGTPVSGGD
-489 SLQADTPLCGNTDTT
+489 SLQKDTPLCGNNDTT
-504 HAHNTDCNP
+504 HTHDTDCYP

-521 NDTKTQKNVTIKGDG
+521 NGTKTDQNVTINGDG

-549 TLRFFYARED
+549 MLRFFYARKD
-559 SDGQF
+559 NSTGQF

-577 DKSFRRPDPYNV
+577 TYPRPTSYTV
-589 DNLLD
+589 ENLLD
-594 QVNDWGNIKN
+594 AVNDWGNIKN
-604 KPQLKD
+604 EPRLKD
-610 EYTNTYIK
+610 EY
-618 RTLDSNGYTY
+618 NGKYTTGSLVSGDYTY
-628 YYLELKARF
+628 YYLDLNARF

-646 GDCFKRV
+646 GDCFGPV
-653 PVQDTHHANDAY
+653 PVAETHYKNKADQH
-665 LYMDKDQWGNYA
+665 MGEGQWGKYA

-707 ENLLYGPDEVS
+707 ENLLYGPGEG
-718 EDSSD
+718 SSD
-723 VINFLGYFCNGADVD
+723 EINFLGYFCNGADVD
-738 WSKPWQWLYKLYVP
+738 WSKPWQWLYELYVP
-752 VLDGDKTDLTY
+752 VLDGETPDLIYEYAGKKYT
-763 NGTNYKLI
+763 LF
-771 KTIDTADNNTDIPHQ
+771 KTIDTADNNREISHQ

-791 HGFEASDQHKEN
+791 HGFTTGGQQQQN
-803 NPKTDDGRESFTA
+803 NPVMSDGRESYTA
-816 QFFYQRNSYTLT
+816 RFFYERESYTLT
-828 LHNYNEALSTV
+828 LHNYNEAESTFE
-839 KLPYQTPLDNYV
+839 LPYQTPLDAYV
-851 PKDPAYP
+851 RDDPEHP

-869 GWYYSSGCYEGTKYQ
+869 GWYYSSGCYDGTKYQ

-892 NITLYAKWTPVT
+892 DIALYAKWTPVT

-912 YDDMLAYEKTDDNTG
+912 YDDMLAYEKTGSTTG
-927 PIHTSEVTHGTRVGS
+927 LIHFSEVAHGTRVGS

-1000 LHTGEKDPEWTAAL
+1000 LHTGETETKWTDAL
-1014 HTASGGTVPGNNQTF
+1014 HTASGGTTPGNNQTF
-1029 TVSVG
+1029 TVSVAG
-1034 SETRTYVYL
+1034 ETRTYVYL
-1043 TSDKQFH
+1043 TSDKRFH

-1099 ESESDKTAPK
+1099 EDESDKTAPV

-1117 AHTTSISYTVEYR
+1117 AHATSISYTVEYR
-1130 YADNNELISSAP
+1130 YADNNELISLAP

-1151 NKAVVTERFAVIQDH
+1151 EKAVVTERFAVIQDY

-1176 LAVKVEANGSV
+1176 LAVKVDADGKV

-1196 YYTQNKTHA
+1196 YYTKNNTHA

-1219 LNNQSGLEKDT
+1219 LHNQSELETDAN
-1230 SGNYKNYAEDEA
+1230 GNYKYYAEDEA
-1242 RIQGIGKTGNTLHV
+1242 RIQGIGQTGNTLSV

-1285 EKNIT
+1285 KKEIPR
-1290 LSGTD
+1290 SGTD
-1295 FAITIDKNGTD
+1295 FPITIDKNGTD
-1306 LYVFYTRNQQNYS
+1306 LYVFYTRSNQNYN

-1332 NNLVY
+1332 NKLVY
-1337 DADDPAHTSGVLAD
+1337 NGDPAHTSGVLANV
-1351 IKTNIGKFGQTVTGN
+1351 TTSHGKFGQTVTET
-1366 AKDIEGWSCVSDKQ
+1366 AKDIAGWSCVSDKQ
-1380 QTLLLRSDQKQNN
+1380 QTLLLRSDEKQNN

-1404 VDYQVWT
+1404 VDYQVWP

-1443 DGWYLDETC
+1443 EGWYLDENC
-1452 TKPVTIVEGTVDL
+1452 TTPVTDQGNVDP

-1470 VPNKSKLKAMPK
+1470 VPNKSELEAMPK
-1482 DNTFYAKFV
+1482 VNTFYAKFV
-1491 PVLGD
+1491 PVLGN
-1496 LTITRSNASDDEGN
+1496 LTITRSHASNEGK
-1510 GDRIFVYRITTTK
+1510 GDRVFVYRITTTK

-1536 GSVTIKNMFCF
+1536 GSVTIKDLFCF

-1557 SWRYADTSRTVTVT
+1557 SWRYADTS
-1571 ENKNQTVT
+1571 QTVKVTKDGNAEVT
-1579 FDSAPTTNKWLNGN
+1579 FASAPARNKWLNGN
-1593 SDRKV
+1593 SEREV

>member
-1 MERREGQMTP
+1 MTP

-26 QNTAPTG
+26 QNTTPTG
-33 SRRLVSLILC
+33 FRRLVSLILC

-99 VCSSGVTDASY
+99 VCASDVTDASY
-110 QWQILADIASE
+110 QWQILADVASE

-126 YDATEQSLVL
+126 YDATEQSLAL

-218 INYLDAVTGESI
+218 INYLDAVTRKSI

-238 QRGTAYTSNVI
+238 AKGTGYTSNVI

-255 YAPFYNAAAPSD
+255 YAPFYNAATPSGTD
-267 KDASAAKDNA
+267 TLAANDDA
-277 TTIHLDISDSY
+277 TTIHLNILDSY

-321 ENVGLYSVSTAKTGT
+321 EDVGLYRVSAAKTGT
-336 IISDKELKLPEGK
+336 IISDDALKLHEGE

-414 FDGWDDVTNGTG
+414 FVGWDDVTGGEG
-426 DGKADTLPT
+426 DGRPDTLPA

-447 WRTVDTTYTT
+447 WHTVDTTYTT

-480 SGMTVSGSD
+480 SGTTVSGSD
-489 SLQADTPLCGNTDTT
+489 TLKADTPLCGNTDTAHT
-504 HAHNTDCNP
+504 HNKDCYP

-549 TLRFFYARED
+549 TLRFFYARKD
-559 SDGQF
+559 SADQF

-577 DKSFRRPDPYNV
+577 GTSFTRPEPYNV
-589 DNLLD
+589 EKLLAA
-594 QVNDWGNIKN
+594 VTDWGNITDEPK
-604 KPQLKD
+604 LKD
-610 EYTNTYIK
+610 EYAGKYTTD
-618 RTLDSNGYTY
+618 RLVSGDYTY
-628 YYLELKARF
+628 YYLDLNARF

-646 GDCFKRV
+646 GDCFDPV
-653 PVQDTHHANDAY
+653 PVQGTHTTNTADQ
-665 LYMDKDQWGNYA
+665 YMGDGQWGKYA

-684 EFKVKYTLDNPNSTI
+684 EFKVKYTHDNANSTI

-707 ENLLYGPDEVS
+707 ENLLY
-718 EDSSD
+718 DSSEGSSY
-723 VINFLGYFCNGADVD
+723 VVNFLGYFCNGADVG
-738 WSKPWQWLYKLYVP
+738 WSQPWQWLYELYVP
-752 VLDGDKTDLTY
+752 VLDGDKTDLTHD
-763 NGTNYKLI
+763 GKKYKLI
-771 KTIDTADNNTDIPHQ
+771 KTIDTADNNREISHQ

-791 HGFEASDQHKEN
+791 HGFTTDGQQQQN
-803 NPKTDDGRESFTA
+803 NGVMSDGRESYTA
-816 QFFYQRNSYTLT
+816 RFFYQRESYTLT
-828 LHNYNEALSTV
+828 LHNYNEAVSTV
-839 KLPYQTPLDNYV
+839 ELPYQTPLDAYV
-851 PKDPAYP
+851 RDEPEHP
-858 STLEADAYTFG
+858 SKLEAGAYTFG
-869 GWYYSSGCYEGTKYQ
+869 GWYYSSGCYEGTEYHS
-884 PGDTMPAG
+884 GDAMPAG
-892 NITLYAKWTPVT
+892 DITLYAKWTPVT

-912 YDDMLAYEKTDDNTG
+912 YDAMLAYEKTG
-927 PIHTSEVTHGTRVGS
+927 SEAGLIKPYKVAHGTKVGS
-942 VKDPTDKS
+942 VDNPIDAS

-1000 LHTGEKDPEWTAAL
+1000 LHTGEKAPEWTAAL

-1142 DNGSVKKFS
+1142 NSGRETKSS
-1151 NKAVVTERFAVIQDH
+1151 AKAVVTERFAVIQEY

-1176 LAVKVEANGSV
+1176 LAVKVEADGTV

-1230 SGNYKNYAEDEA
+1230 SGNYKYYAEDEA
-1242 RIQGIGKTGNTLHV
+1242 RIQGIGQTGSTLSV

-1263 FTVGNTG
+1263 FTVSKKG
-1270 IQITTEITTAGTTTT
+1270 IQITTDGTTTT
-1285 EKNIT
+1285 KKEIT
-1290 LSGTD
+1290 RSGTD
-1295 FAITIDKNGTD
+1295 FPITIDQNGTD

-1332 NNLVY
+1332 SKLEYN
-1337 DADDPAHTSGVLAD
+1337 AADPAHTSGVLAD

-1380 QTLLLRSDQKQNN
+1380 QTLLLRSDEKQNN

-1443 DGWYLDETC
+1443 EGWYLDENC
-1452 TKPVTIVEGTVDL
+1452 TKRVADQGTVDL

-1536 GSVTIKNMFCF
+1536 GSVTIKDLFCF

-1557 SWRYADTSRTVTVT
+1557 SWRYKDTSQTVTVT

-1579 FDSAPTTNKWLNGN
+1579 FGSAPTTNKWLNG
-1593 SDRKV
+1593 SSEREV

>member
-1 MERREGQMTP
+1 
-11 HRKQVAILKETYRAK
+11 
-26 QNTAPTG
+26 
-33 SRRLVSLILC
+33 
-43 LCLFLSILPSGLMTT
+43 MTT

-99 VCSSGVTDASY
+99 VCASDVTDASY
-110 QWQILADIASE
+110 QWQILADVASE

-126 YDATEQSLVL
+126 YDATEQSLAL

-187 DANAAPTGRVPAL
+187 DANAAPTGRAPAL

-218 INYLDAVTGESI
+218 INYLDAVTRKSI

-238 QRGTAYTSNVI
+238 EKGTGYTSTVI

-255 YAPFYNAAAPSD
+255 YAPFYNTAAPSGTVT
-267 KDASAAKDNA
+267 SAANDDA
-277 TTIHLDISDSY
+277 TTIHLNIPTSY

-321 ENVGLYSVSTAKTGT
+321 EDVGLYRVSAAKTGT
-336 IISDKELKLPEGK
+336 IISDDKLKLSAGE

-414 FDGWDDVTNGTG
+414 FFGWDDVTGGTG
-426 DGKADTLPT
+426 DGNRDTLPT
-435 TIPAENRTYKAL
+435 TIPAKNRTYKAL

-457 VYWLQNADDDQYSFI
+457 VYWLQNADDNQYSFI

-480 SGMTVSGSD
+480 SGTTVSGGD
-489 SLQADTPLCGNTDTT
+489 TLTAKTPLCGNTEHT
-504 HAHNTDCNP
+504 HNPSDCYP
-513 KNFNQLVY
+513 QNFNQLVY
-521 NDTKTQKNVTIKGDG
+521 NDAKTQKNVTIKGDG

-549 TLRFFYARED
+549 TLRFFYARKN

-577 DKSFRRPDPYNV
+577 THDRPTSYNV

-594 QVNDWGNIKN
+594 AVTDWGNITGVPK
-604 KPQLKD
+604 LKD
-610 EYTNTYIK
+610 EYADKYTK
-618 RTLDSNGYTY
+618 DTLDSNGHTY
-628 YYLELKARF
+628 YYLDLNARF

-646 GDCFKRV
+646 GDCFERV
-653 PVQDTHHANDAY
+653 RVQGTHHANDAY
-665 LYMDKDQWGNYA
+665 LYMDNDQWGNYA

-684 EFKVKYTLDNPNSTI
+684 EFKVKYTHDNANSTI

-707 ENLLYGPDEVS
+707 ENLLYDSS
-718 EDSSD
+718 EGSSD
-723 VINFLGYFCNGADVD
+723 VVNFLGYFCNGADVD
-738 WSKPWQWLYKLYVP
+738 WSKPCQWLYELYVP
-752 VLDGDKTDLTY
+752 VLDGETPNLTTHD
-763 NGTNYKLI
+763 GKSYKLI
-771 KTIDTADNNTDIPHQ
+771 KIIDTADNNDKISHQ

-791 HGFEASDQHKEN
+791 HGFTTDGQQQQN
-803 NPKTDDGRESFTA
+803 NGVMSDGRKSFTA
-816 QFFYQRNSYTLT
+816 QFFYKRESYTLT
-828 LHNYNEALSTV
+828 LHNYNEAVSTDT
-839 KLPYQTPLDNYV
+839 LPYQTPLGDSV
-851 PKDPAYP
+851 PPKPDYP
-858 STLEADAYTFG
+858 SKLEADAYTFG
-869 GWYYSSGCYEGTKYQ
+869 GWYYSPGCYDGTEYHS
-884 PGDTMPAG
+884 GDAMPAG
-892 NITLYAKWTPVT
+892 DITLYAKWTPVT

-912 YDDMLAYEKTDDNTG
+912 YDAMLAYEKTG
-927 PIHTSEVTHGTRVGS
+927 SEAGLIESKKVAHGTRVGS
-942 VKDPTDKS
+942 VDDPKDKS
-950 GHGYVFSG
+950 EHSYVFSG

-1000 LHTGEKDPEWTAAL
+1000 LHTGETDPEWTAAL
-1014 HTASGGTVPGNNQTF
+1014 DTASGAAAPGNNQTF
-1029 TVSVG
+1029 TVSVAG
-1034 SETRTYVYL
+1034 ETRTYVYL
-1043 TSDKQFH
+1043 TSDHQFH

-1099 ESESDKTAPK
+1099 ESESDKTAPVQ
-1109 KNVFTFTY
+1109 NVFTFTY
-1117 AHTTSISYTVEYR
+1117 ALATSISYTVEYR
-1130 YADNNELISSAP
+1130 YVDNNELISSAP

-1151 NKAVVTERFAVIQDH
+1151 DKAVVTERFAVIQDH

-1176 LAVKVEANGSV
+1176 LAVKVDADGNV

-1196 YYTQNKTHA
+1196 YYTKNETHA

-1219 LNNQSGLEKDT
+1219 LHNQSELEKDT
-1230 SGNYKNYAEDEA
+1230 SGNYKYYAEDEA
-1242 RIQGIGKTGNTLHV
+1242 RIQGIGETGRTLSV

-1263 FTVGNTG
+1263 FAVGNTG

-1285 EKNIT
+1285 EREIT
-1290 LSGTD
+1290 LSDTG
-1295 FAITIDKNGTD
+1295 FAVTIDQNGTD
-1306 LYVFYTRNQQNYS
+1306 LYVFYTRNQQEYS

-1337 DADDPAHTSGVLAD
+1337 NGDSAHENGVLANV
-1351 IKTNIGKFGQTVTGN
+1351 TTSRGKFGQTVTEN
-1366 AKDIEGWSCVSDKQ
+1366 AKDIAGWSCVSDKQ

-1404 VDYQVWT
+1404 VDYQVWP

-1425 GDTPFTGSTP
+1425 GDTLFKGSTP

-1443 DGWYLDETC
+1443 AGWYLDENC
-1452 TKPVTIVEGTVDL
+1452 TKPVTAAEGTVDP
-1465 TKNKL
+1465 TKNRL
-1470 VPNKSKLKAMPK
+1470 VPNKSELEAMPK
-1482 DNTFYAKFV
+1482 VNTFYAKFL
-1491 PVLGD
+1491 PVLGN
-1496 LTITRSNASDDEGN
+1496 LTITRSNASSDEGN
-1510 GDRIFVYRITTTK
+1510 GDRVFVYRIK
-1523 DPSFELFV
+1523 AAEDPSFELFV

-1536 GSVTIKNMFCF
+1536 GSVTIKDLFCF

-1557 SWRYADTSRTVTVT
+1557 SWRYADTSQTVKVT
-1571 ENKNQTVT
+1571 EKSNQTVT
-1579 FDSAPTTNKWLNGN
+1579 FTNTPTKDKWLNGS